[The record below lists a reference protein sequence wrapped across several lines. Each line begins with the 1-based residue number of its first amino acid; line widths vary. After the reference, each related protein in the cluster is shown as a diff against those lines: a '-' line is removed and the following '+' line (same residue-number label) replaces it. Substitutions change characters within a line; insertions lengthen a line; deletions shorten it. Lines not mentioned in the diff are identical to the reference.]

1 MATMEKLMKAF
12 ESLKSFQQQ
21 QGPPTAEELVQRQKK
36 EQATTKKD
44 RVTHC
49 LTICENI
56 VAQSVRT
63 SPEFQKLLGIAMEMF
78 LLCSDDSESDVR
90 MVADECL
97 NKIIKAL
104 MDSNLPRL
112 QLELYKEIKKNGA
125 SRSLRAALWRF
136 AELAHLIRPQKCRPY
151 LVNLLPC
158 LTRITKRQEE
168 TVQETLAAAMP
179 KIMAALGHFANDS
192 EIKVLLK
199 SFVANLKSSSPT
211 IRRTAASSAVSVCQ
225 HSRRTSYF
233 YTWLLNVLLGLL
245 VPVDEEHASHLILGV
260 LLTLR
265 YLMPQLQQ
273 QVNTTSLKGSFGVM
287 RKEADVQP
295 TPEQLLQV
303 YELTLHYTQH
313 WDHNVVTAALELL
326 QQMFRTPPPELLH
339 MLITAGSISHATVF
353 RQDAENRARSGSI
366 LEFIAGGG
374 SSCSPLILRKQ
385 RGKMLSGEEDGLED
399 DPERAEV
406 PTGAFTASVVGADG
420 SSAAQVDIITEQPRS
435 SQHTLQPGDS
445 VDLSASSEQG
455 GGGGGTSASGTPES
469 PNDNEEEML
478 SRSSSG
484 GANVT
489 PETADYTT
497 PENATPEGGPL
508 GEGGTL
514 LGTNDRSLPP
524 SDSSQTTTEGP
535 DSAVTPSD
543 VAELSRTPLP
553 RVIEPSPPSPTST
566 EGPDGTD
573 SDSSVYTA
581 SSSSSSFSFSSSSSF
596 YATSSSSSTSDK
608 VLDGSESQY
617 SGMQIG
623 TLQDEEEEGAPSS
636 SQEEP
641 PEPFLQSALALS
653 KPHLFEGRGHNRQG
667 SDSSVD
673 RFIPKEEP
681 AEPEPD
687 NKPSRIKGPIG
698 HYTDQGMEPLV
709 HCVRL
714 LSASFLLTGQKKGL
728 IPDKEVRVSVKAL
741 AVSCVGAAAALHPE
755 AFFNSLYLEPLDG
768 IPVEEQQYISD
779 VLGLIDHGDPQIR
792 GATAILC
799 GAIMQA
805 ALTKSRYNIHT
816 WLASVQSATGNPL
829 SLVDLVPLLQK
840 TLKDESSVT
849 CKMACYAVRHCIMTV
864 CSSTLSELG
873 LQLVVDLL
881 SLRDSSY
888 WLVRTELLETLAEMD
903 FRLVNFL
910 ERKTETLHTG
920 DHHYTGRL
928 RLQERVLNDVVIF
941 LLGDDDP
948 RVRHVAASAV
958 SRLVSRLFYDCDQGQ
973 VDPVVAIARDQC
985 SVYLQLLMHETLPP
999 SQFTVSTITRTYRGY
1014 SLSNAVSDVTLE
1026 NNLSRVVSA
1035 VSHAFTSSTSRALTF
1050 GCCEALCFLASN
1062 FPVGTWSTGWHCGYV
1077 SSSNNY
1083 FSRSSLNRSR
1093 GRALSLSHS
1102 SSASA
1107 SSNTTSSAPD
1117 TERRTLT
1124 VGMANMVLSLLSS
1137 AWFPLDLSAHQDA
1150 LMLSGNL
1157 LAAVAPKCMRN
1168 PWAGEEEGS
1177 SGNTSSGTNKM
1188 EEPWASLSE
1197 RSLVSMVEQLFSHLL
1212 KILNICAHVLD
1223 DTPPGPAVKAALPS
1237 LSNTP
1242 SLSPIR
1248 RKGKEKEATE
1258 PSTAPMSPKKSNEV
1272 NTGRPGDG
1280 TGSTAVNK
1288 STTFGSFYH
1297 LPPYLKLY
1305 DVLKATHANYKVTL
1319 DLHSSQEKFGSFL
1332 RATLDVL
1339 SQLLE
1344 LATLNDIGK
1353 CVEEILGYLKSCF
1366 SREPTMATVCVQ
1378 QLLKTLFGTN
1388 LSSQYEGVLSGPS
1401 RSQGKALRLGSSSL
1415 RPGLYHYCFMAP
1427 YTHFTQAL
1435 ADASLRNM
1443 VQAEQE
1449 QDTSGW
1455 FDVMQKASNQLR
1467 SNIAN
1472 ATRHRGDKNAIHNHI
1487 RLFEPLVIKALKQ
1500 YTTSTSVALQRQVLD
1515 LLAQLVQLRVNYC
1528 LLDSDQVFI
1537 GFVLKQ
1543 FEYIE
1548 LGQFRDSEAIIPNIF
1563 FFLVLLSY
1571 ERYHSKQII
1580 SIPKI
1585 IQLCDG
1591 IMASGRKAVTHAIPA
1606 LQPIVHDLFV
1616 LRGSNKADAGKELDT
1631 QKEVVVSM
1639 LLRLVQYHQVLEMFI
1654 LVLQQCH
1661 KESED
1666 KWKRLSRQIADVIL
1680 PMIAKQQMHL
1690 DSPEALGVLN
1700 TLFETVAPS
1709 SLRPVDMLLKSMFT
1723 IPATMTSVATVQLW
1737 VSGILAVLRV
1747 LVSQSTEDIVL
1758 SRIHEL
1764 SLSPHLL
1771 SCHTIRRLHQQ
1782 SPSPIGPPTT
1792 DVLGNQEA
1800 NGEAQK
1806 APPEETFA
1814 RFLLQLVGVLLD
1826 DISTRRVK
1834 VDITEQQHTFYCQQ
1848 LGTLL
1853 MCLIHVFKS
1862 GMFRRITAAA
1872 SHLLKCDNSGQ
1883 TDTEAALFY
1892 PLEELNSMVQ
1902 CLITTHPSLVLL
1914 WCQVLLIIN
1923 YTNYSWWAEV
1933 HQTPKRHSLSC
1944 TKLLS
1949 PHSSGEGEEDKPE
1962 SRLAMVNR
1970 EIVRRGA
1977 LILFCDYVCQNLH
1990 DSEHLTWLI
1999 VNHVRDLINLS
2010 HEPPVQDFISA
2021 VHRNS
2026 AASGL
2031 FIQAIQSRCDNLTTP
2046 TMLKKTLQCLEGIH
2060 LSQSG
2065 SLLMLYVDKLLNTP
2079 FRVLARMV
2087 DTLACRRVE
2096 MLLAETLQNSIAQL
2110 PVEEL
2115 DRIQEYLQN
2124 SGLAQRHQRFYSLL
2138 DRFRATVADTS
2149 SPTPPVT
2156 THPLD
2161 GDPPP
2166 APELVIADKE
2176 WYVALVKSQCCL
2188 RGDVS
2193 LLETTE
2199 LLTKLPPDDLFNVM
2213 SCKEFNLSL
2222 LCPCLSMGVQRLARG
2237 QGSLLLETALQVTL
2251 EQLAGVTGSLPVPHK
2266 SFLPPPQPQP
2276 YWEQLG
2282 DVFDEPGFY
2291 TRVLSLCRA
2300 LSQYLLSMSQ
2310 LPSSLHIP
2318 TEKEHL
2324 ITAFTCTATE
2334 VIVWRLLQNQ
2344 LPLSVD
2350 LQWALSCLCLAL
2362 QQPCVWNKL
2371 STPEYSTHTCSL
2383 IYSLRLI
2390 IIAVA
2395 VSPGDQLLYPEKKKK
2410 AKGERDAEED
2420 QVDSAHAGH
2429 MCEWQACEIM
2439 AELVEGLQSIL
2450 SLGHHR
2456 NSSIPAFL
2464 TPTLRNIVISLS
2476 RLPLVNSYTRVPPLV
2491 WKLGWSPQPGGEFS
2505 TTLPEIPVDFLQEKD
2520 VFREFLYR
2528 INTLGWSSR
2537 TQFEETWATL
2547 LGVLVTQPITM
2558 DQEEETQQE
2567 EDLERTQLNVLAV
2580 QAITSLVLSAMTLP
2594 TAGNPA
2600 VSCLE
2605 QQPRNKS
2612 LKALETRFGRK
2623 LAVIRG
2629 EVERE
2634 IQALVS
2640 KRDNVH
2646 TYHPYHAWDPVP
2658 SLSAAS
2664 AGTLISHEK
2673 LLLQINTEREMGN
2686 MDYKLGQVSI
2696 HSVWLGNNIT
2706 PLREEEWGEDEEDE
2720 ADTPAPTSP
2729 PLSPINSR
2737 KHRAGVDIHSCSQFL
2752 LELYSQW
2759 LIPGSPSNRRT
2770 PTILISEV
2778 VRSLLAVSDLFTE
2791 RNQFDMMFSTLMEL
2805 QKLHPPEDE
2814 ILNQYLVPAICKA
2827 AAVLGMDKVIAEPV
2841 CRLLETT
2848 LRSTHLPSRM
2858 GALHGVLYV
2867 LECDLLDDTAKQLI
2881 PTVSEYLLS
2890 NLRAIAH
2897 CVNLHNQQHVLVM
2910 CAVAFY
2916 MMENYPLDVGAE
2928 FMAGVIQLCGVMV
2941 SASEDSTP
2949 SVIYHCVIRGLERL
2963 LLSEQLSRVDGEAL
2977 VKLSVDRVNMP
2988 SPHRA
2993 MAALGLM
3000 LTCMYTAV
3008 LASGSDATGVR
3019 GQVDSS
3025 SAVAEAVGITAGH
3038 VGFSSGK
3045 EKASPASRPAHSD
3058 PQAPDSESIIVAME
3072 RVSVLFDRIRK
3083 GLPSEARVVSR
3094 ILPQF
3099 LDDFFPPQ
3107 DVMNK
3112 VIGEFL
3118 SNQQPYPQFMATVVY
3133 KVFQTLHATGQSSM
3147 VRDWVL
3153 LSLSNFTQRT
3163 PVAMA
3168 MWSLSCFFVSAS
3180 TSQWISALLP
3190 HVISRMGSSEV
3201 VDVNLFCLVAMDFYR
3216 HQIDEELDRRAFQSV
3231 FETVASPGSPYHQ
3244 LLGCLQSIHQDTSL

>member
-21 QGPPTAEELVQRQKK
+21 QGPPTAEELAQRQKK
-36 EQATTKKD
+36 EQAATKKD

-56 VAQSVRT
+56 VAQSLRT

-168 TVQETLAAAMP
+168 TVQETLATAMP
-179 KIMAALGHFANDS
+179 KIMSALGHFANDG

-199 SFVANLKSSSPT
+199 AFVANLKSSSPT
-211 IRRTAASSAVSVCQ
+211 IRRTAASSAVSICQ

-245 VPVDEEHASHLILGV
+245 VPVDDEHPSHLILGV

-265 YLMPQLQQ
+265 YLMPLLQQ
-273 QVNTTSLKGSFGVM
+273 HVNSTSLKGSFGVM

-326 QQMFRTPPPELLH
+326 QQVFRTPPPELLH
-339 MLITAGSISHATVF
+339 MLITAGSIPHATVF
-353 RQDAENRARSGSI
+353 RQDTENRSRSGSI

-374 SSCSPLILRKQ
+374 SSCSPLLLRKQ

-399 DPERAEV
+399 DPERTEV
-406 PTGAFTASVVGADG
+406 TTGAFTASVVGADG

-435 SQHTLQPGDS
+435 SQHALQPGDS

-455 GGGGGTSASGTPES
+455 GGGGGTSTSGTPES

-508 GEGGTL
+508 GESGTL

-543 VAELSRTPLP
+543 VAEL
-553 RVIEPSPPSPTST
+553 
-566 EGPDGTD
+566 
-573 SDSSVYTA
+573 
-581 SSSSSSFSFSSSSSF
+581 
-596 YATSSSSSTSDK
+596 

-623 TLQDEEEEGAPSS
+623 TLQDEEDEGTAPS

-641 PEPFLQSALALS
+641 QEPFLQSALALS
-653 KPHLFEGRGHNRQG
+653 KPHLFDGRGHNRQG

-673 RFIPKEEP
+673 RFIPKDEP

-698 HYTDQGMEPLV
+698 HYTDHSAEPLV

-714 LSASFLLTGQKKGL
+714 LAASFLLTGQKNGL

-741 AVSCVGAAAALHPE
+741 ALSCVGAAAALHPE

-768 IPVEEQQYISD
+768 VPV
-779 VLGLIDHGDPQIR
+779 VV
-792 GATAILC
+792 
-799 GAIMQA
+799 
-805 ALTKSRYNIHT
+805 NIHT

-849 CKMACYAVRHCIMTV
+849 CKMACSAVRHCITTI

-873 LQLVVDLL
+873 LQLVIDLFAL
-881 SLRDSSY
+881 KDCGY
-888 WLVRTELLETLAEMD
+888 WLVRTELLETLAELD

-910 ERKTETLHTG
+910 ERKTETLHKG

-928 RLQERVLNDVVIF
+928 RLQDRVLNDVVIH

-948 RVRHVAASAV
+948 RVRHVAASV
-958 SRLVSRLFYDCDQGQ
+958 VRRLVSRLFYDCDQGQ
-973 VDPVVAIARDQC
+973 VDPVVAIARDQS
-985 SVYLQLLMHETLPP
+985 SVYLQLLMHETQPP

-1014 SLSNAVSDVTLE
+1014 NMSNTISDVTLE
-1026 NNLSRVVSA
+1026 NNLSRVVAA
-1035 VSHAFTSSTSRALTF
+1035 VSHALTSSTSRALTF
-1050 GCCEALCFLASN
+1050 GCCEALCLLASN
-1062 FPVGTWSTGWHCGYV
+1062 FPVGNWSTGWHCGYV
-1077 SSSNNY
+1077 SSNSN
-1083 FSRSSLNRSR
+1083 FSSRSSLNRSR
-1093 GRALSLSHS
+1093 GRTLSLSQP
-1102 SSASA
+1102 SSAPA
-1107 SSNTTSSAPD
+1107 SSTTSSAPD
-1117 TERRTLT
+1117 AERRTLT
-1124 VGMANMVLSLLSS
+1124 VGIANTVLSLLSS

-1150 LMLSGNL
+1150 LLLSGNL
-1157 LAAVAPKCMRN
+1157 IAAVAPKCMRN
-1168 PWAGEEEGS
+1168 PWVGEEEGS
-1177 SGNTSSGTNKM
+1177 SGTSSGGPSKL
-1188 EEPWASLSE
+1188 EEPWAALSE
-1197 RSLVSMVEQLFSHLL
+1197 RSLVVMVEQLFSHLL
-1212 KILNICAHVLD
+1212 KVLNICAHVLD
-1223 DTPPGPAVKAALPS
+1223 DTPPGPAMKATLPS

-1248 RKGKEKEATE
+1248 RKGKEKEVADPSAT
-1258 PSTAPMSPKKSNEV
+1258 PMSPKKGSEA
-1272 NTGRPGDG
+1272 NTGRPTDS
-1280 TGSTAVNK
+1280 TGSTTVNK
-1288 STTFGSFYH
+1288 STTFGNFYH

-1344 LATLNDIGK
+1344 LATLHDIGK

-1378 QLLKTLFGTN
+1378 QLLKTLFGNN
-1388 LSSQYEGVLSGPS
+1388 LASQYEGVLSGPS

-1443 VQAEQE
+1443 VQAEQD

-1467 SNIAN
+1467 SSITN
-1472 ATRHRGDKNAIHNHI
+1472 AARHRGDKNAIHNHI

-1548 LGQFRDSEAIIPNIF
+1548 VGQFRDSEAIIPNIF

-1661 KESED
+1661 KENED

-1723 IPATMTSVATVQLW
+1723 IPATMASVATVQLW

-1758 SRIHEL
+1758 SRVHEL
-1764 SLSPHLL
+1764 ALSPNLL
-1771 SCHTIRRLHQQ
+1771 SCHAIRRLHQH
-1782 SPSPIGPPTT
+1782 SPSPNDPPAADTIYK
-1792 DVLGNQEA
+1792 QET
-1800 NGEAQK
+1800 NGETQK

-1826 DISTRRVK
+1826 DISTRQVK
-1834 VDITEQQHTFYCQQ
+1834 VEITEQQHTFYCQQ

-1872 SHLLKCDNSGQ
+1872 SRLLKGENGQ
-1883 TDTEAALFY
+1883 TVTEANLFY
-1892 PLEELNSMVQ
+1892 PLEGLNSMVQ

-1933 HQTPKRHSLSC
+1933 HQTPRRHSLSS

-1962 SRLAMVNR
+1962 SQLAMVNR

-1977 LILFCDYVCQNLH
+1977 VILFCDYVCQNLH

-1999 VNHVRDLINLS
+1999 VNHVRDLISLS

-2031 FIQAIQSRCDNLTTP
+2031 FIQAIQSRCDNLTT
-2046 TMLKKTLQCLEGIH
+2046 
-2060 LSQSG
+2060 
-2065 SLLMLYVDKLLNTP
+2065 
-2079 FRVLARMV
+2079 
-2087 DTLACRRVE
+2087 
-2096 MLLAETLQNSIAQL
+2096 
-2110 PVEEL
+2110 
-2115 DRIQEYLQN
+2115 
-2124 SGLAQRHQRFYSLL
+2124 
-2138 DRFRATVADTS
+2138 
-2149 SPTPPVT
+2149 
-2156 THPLD
+2156 
-2161 GDPPP
+2161 
-2166 APELVIADKE
+2166 
-2176 WYVALVKSQCCL
+2176 SQCCL

-2193 LLETTE
+2193 LLEMTE
-2199 LLTKLPPDDLFNVM
+2199 LLTKLPPADLFSVM

-2222 LCPCLSMGVQRLARG
+2222 LCPCLSMGMQRLARG

-2251 EQLAGVTGSLPVPHK
+2251 EQLAGVTGSLPAPHQ
-2266 SFLPPPQPQP
+2266 SFLPPSQPQP
-2276 YWEQLG
+2276 YWDQLG
-2282 DVFDEPGFY
+2282 DVYDEPGFY
-2291 TRVLSLCRA
+2291 PRVLSLCRA
-2300 LSQYLLSMSQ
+2300 LSQYLLSVSQ

-2318 TEKEHL
+2318 SDKEHL
-2324 ITAFTCTATE
+2324 ITTFTCTATE
-2334 VIVWRLLQNQ
+2334 VVVWRLLQDR

-2383 IYSLRLI
+2383 IYCLRLI
-2390 IIAVA
+2390 IVAVA
-2395 VSPGDQLLYPEKKKK
+2395 VSPGDQLLHQEKKM
-2410 AKGERDAEED
+2410 AKGEKDDGD
-2420 QVDSAHAGH
+2420 QVDAAHADH
-2429 MCEWQACEIM
+2429 ICEWQACEIM
-2439 AELVEGLQSIL
+2439 AELVEGLPSIL
-2450 SLGHHR
+2450 SLGHRR
-2456 NSSIPAFL
+2456 NSILPTFL

-2491 WKLGWSPQPGGEFS
+2491 WKLGWSPQPGGEFG

-2547 LGVLVTQPITM
+2547 LGVLVTQPITK
-2558 DQEEETQQE
+2558 DQEEDPQQE

-2594 TAGNPA
+2594 TPGNPA

-2686 MDYKLGQVSI
+2686 MEYKLGQVSI

-2759 LIPGSPSNRRT
+2759 LIPSSPSNRRT
-2770 PTILISEV
+2770 PTILVSEV

-2805 QKLHPPEDE
+2805 QKHHPPEDE

-2890 NLRAIAH
+2890 NLKAVAH

-2928 FMAGVIQLCGVMV
+2928 FMAGIIQLCGVMV

-2949 SVIYHCVIRGLERL
+2949 SIIYHCVLRGLERL
-2963 LLSEQLSRVDGEAL
+2963 LLSEQLSRMDGEAL

-3008 LASGSDATGVR
+3008 LTSGSDVTGVR
-3019 GQVDSS
+3019 GQVDS
-3025 SAVAEAVGITAGH
+3025 AVSEAVGVTAGH

-3231 FETVASPGSPYHQ
+3231 FETVASPGSPYYQ
-3244 LLGCLQSIHQDTSL
+3244 LLGCLQSVHQDTSL

>member
-36 EQATTKKD
+36 DQATTKKD

-56 VAQSVRT
+56 VAQSLRT

-112 QLELYKEIKKNGA
+112 QLELYKEIKKNGS
-125 SRSLRAALWRF
+125 SRSLRAAFWRF

-168 TVQETLAAAMP
+168 TVQETLALSMP
-179 KIMAALGHFANDS
+179 KIMAALGHFANDG

-211 IRRTAASSAVSVCQ
+211 IRRTAASCAVSVCQ

-245 VPVDEEHASHLILGV
+245 VPVDEDHLSHLILGV

-265 YLMPQLQQ
+265 YLMPLLQQ
-273 QVNTTSLKGSFGVM
+273 QVNTTSLKGSFGVIK
-287 RKEADVQP
+287 KETDVQP

-313 WDHNVVTAALELL
+313 WDHNVVTASLELL
-326 QQMFRTPPPELLH
+326 QQMLRTPPPDLLH
-339 MLITAGSISHATVF
+339 MLITVGSIPHATVF
-353 RQDAENRARSGSI
+353 RQDSDGRARSGSI
-366 LEFIAGGG
+366 LEFI
-374 SSCSPLILRKQ
+374 
-385 RGKMLSGEEDGLED
+385 GKMLSGEEDGLED
-399 DPERAEV
+399 DPEKTEV
-406 PTGAFTASVVGADG
+406 TTGAFAAAVVGADG
-420 SSAAQVDIITEQPRS
+420 SSEGQVDIITEQPRS

-445 VDLSASSEQG
+445 VDLSTSSEQG
-455 GGGGGTSASGTPES
+455 GAGGGTSPSNTPDTPTE
-469 PNDNEEEML
+469 NEEML
-478 SRSSSG
+478 SQSSSG
-484 GANVT
+484 GANAT

-497 PENATPEGGPL
+497 PEHTTAEGGPL
-508 GEGGTL
+508 NDGESL
-514 LGTNDRSLPP
+514 LSANDCSPPP

-543 VAELSRTPLP
+543 VAEL
-553 RVIEPSPPSPTST
+553 
-566 EGPDGTD
+566 
-573 SDSSVYTA
+573 
-581 SSSSSSFSFSSSSSF
+581 
-596 YATSSSSSTSDK
+596 

-623 TLQDEEEEGAPSS
+623 TLQDEEDEGAAPSS
-636 SQEEP
+636 QDEP
-641 PEPFLQSALALS
+641 PFLPSALALS
-653 KPHLFEGRGHNRQG
+653 KPHLFDVRGHNRQS

-681 AEPEPD
+681 SETEPD
-687 NKPSRIKGPIG
+687 SKPSSINGPIG
-698 HYTDQGMEPLV
+698 HYTDQGSEPLV

-714 LSASFLLTGQKKGL
+714 LAASFLLTGRKNGL

-741 AVSCVGAAAALHPE
+741 AVSCIGAAGALLPE

-768 IPVEEQQYISD
+768 IPAEEHQYVSDMLDLIS
-779 VLGLIDHGDPQIR
+779 HGDPQIR
-792 GATAILC
+792 GATAILS
-799 GAIMQA
+799 ATIIQA
-805 ALTKSRYNIHT
+805 ALTKTRYNIHT

-829 SLVDLVPLLQK
+829 SLVDLVPLLRK

-849 CKMACYAVRHCIMTV
+849 CKMACVAVRHCIVTM

-873 LQLVVDLL
+873 LQLVIDLL
-881 SLRDSSY
+881 ALTDSSY

-910 ERKTETLHTG
+910 ERKTQTLHKG

-928 RLQERVLNDVVIF
+928 RLQERVLNNVVIR

-973 VDPVVAIARDQC
+973 TDPVVAIARDQS
-985 SVYLQLLMHETLPP
+985 SVYLQLLMHEAQPP
-999 SQFTVSTITRTYRGY
+999 SQFTVSTITRTYRGFN
-1014 SLSNAVSDVTLE
+1014 LSNMAADVTLE
-1026 NNLSRVVSA
+1026 NNLSRVVA
-1035 VSHAFTSSTSRALTF
+1035 AISHAFTSSTSRALTF
-1050 GCCEALCFLASN
+1050 GCCEALCLLASK
-1062 FPVGTWSTGWHCGYV
+1062 FPVCTWSTGWHCGYINSTGAV
-1077 SSSNNY
+1077 SSRSN
-1083 FSRSSLNRSR
+1083 LNRSR
-1093 GRALSLSHS
+1093 GRASSLSQPS
-1102 SSASA
+1102 VTPN
-1107 SSNTTSSAPD
+1107 SNTSAPD
-1117 TERRTLT
+1117 VERRTLT
-1124 VGMANMVLSLLSS
+1124 VGMSNMVLSLLSS

-1150 LMLSGNL
+1150 LLLAGNL

-1168 PWAGEEEGS
+1168 PWAGEEDGGNAS
-1177 SGNTSSGTNKM
+1177 SHPSGGPNKM
-1188 EEPWASLSE
+1188 EEPWVAMSE
-1197 RSLVSMVEQLFSHLL
+1197 RSLVTMVDHLFSHLL
-1212 KILNICAHVLD
+1212 RVLNICAHVLD
-1223 DTPPGPAVKAALPS
+1223 DTPPGPAVKATLPS
-1237 LSNTP
+1237 LTNTP

-1248 RKGKEKEATE
+1248 RKGKEKDVTDPIAV
-1258 PSTAPMSPKKSNEV
+1258 PLSPKKSNEINAGRASDSTSGTV
-1272 NTGRPGDG
+1272 VSKSNTL
-1280 TGSTAVNK
+1280 
-1288 STTFGSFYH
+1288 GSFYH

-1319 DLHSSQEKFGSFL
+1319 DLHTSHEKFGGFL
-1332 RATLDVL
+1332 RAALDVL

-1344 LATLNDIGK
+1344 LATLHDISK
-1353 CVEEILGYLKSCF
+1353 SVEEILGYLKSCF

-1388 LSSQYEGVLSGPS
+1388 LASQYDGVLSGPS
-1401 RSQGKALRLGSSSL
+1401 RAQGKVLRLGSSSL

-1455 FDVMQKASNQLR
+1455 FDVMQKATNQLR

-1472 ATRHRGDKNAIHNHI
+1472 ATRHRSDKNAIHNHI

-1548 LGQFRDSEAIIPNIF
+1548 VGQFRDSEAVIPNIF

-1580 SIPKI
+1580 GIPKI

-1661 KESED
+1661 KENED

-1700 TLFETVAPS
+1700 TLFESVAPS
-1709 SLRPVDMLLKSMFT
+1709 SLRPVDMLLKSMFVV
-1723 IPATMTSVATVQLW
+1723 PHTMTSVTTVQLW

-1771 SCHTIRRLHQQ
+1771 CCNTIRRLYQQ
-1782 SPSPIGPPTT
+1782 SPSPNSASPLDII
-1792 DVLGNQEA
+1792 VNQEN
-1800 NGEAQK
+1800 NGDSLK
-1806 APPEETFA
+1806 VLPEETFA
-1814 RFLLQLVGVLLD
+1814 RFLLQMVGVLLD
-1826 DISTRRVK
+1826 EISSKRIK

-1853 MCLIHVFKS
+1853 MCLIHIFKS

-1872 SHLLKCDNSGQ
+1872 SLLLKGDQNDS
-1883 TDTEAALFY
+1883 EASLY
-1892 PLEELNSMVQ
+1892 YHLETLNSMVQ
-1902 CLITTHPSLVLL
+1902 GLITTHPSLVLL
-1914 WCQVLLIIN
+1914 WCQVLLLIN

-1933 HQTPKRHSLSC
+1933 HQTPRRQSRSC

-1949 PHSSGEGEEDKPE
+1949 PQTSGEGDEN
-1962 SRLAMVNR
+1962 SASLFAMINR

-1999 VNHVRDLINLS
+1999 VNHVSDLISLS

-2031 FIQAIQSRCDNLTTP
+2031 FIQAIQSRCDNLTNP

-2115 DRIQEYLQN
+2115 DRIQEYLQISN
-2124 SGLAQRHQRFYSLL
+2124 LAQRHQRFYSLL
-2138 DRFRATVADTS
+2138 DRFRATVAETS
-2149 SPTPPVT
+2149 SPAPPVT
-2156 THPLD
+2156 AHPLD
-2161 GDPPP
+2161 GDPAP
-2166 APELVIADKE
+2166 APELVNADKE
-2176 WYVALVKSQCCL
+2176 WYVTLVKSQCCL

-2199 LLTKLPPDDLFNVM
+2199 LLTKLPAPDLL
-2213 SCKEFNLSL
+2213 SIIRCETFNLSL
-2222 LCPCLSMGVQRLARG
+2222 LYPCMSMGVQRLTRG
-2237 QGSLLLETALQVTL
+2237 QGPLLLETALQVTL
-2251 EQLAGVTGSLPVPHK
+2251 EQLAGVTQSLPAPHR
-2266 SFLPPPQPQP
+2266 SFLPTSEPRS
-2276 YWEQLG
+2276 YWTQLA
-2282 DVFDEPGFY
+2282 DVYDEPTFY
-2291 TRVLSLCRA
+2291 PRVLALCRA
-2300 LSQYLLSMSQ
+2300 LSQYLLCVNQ
-2310 LPSSLHIP
+2310 LPSSLRISSD
-2318 TEKEHL
+2318 KEDL
-2324 ITAFTCTATE
+2324 ITTFACTATE
-2334 VIVWRLLQNQ
+2334 MIVWRLLQDQ

-2350 LQWALSCLCLAL
+2350 LQWALACLCLAL
-2362 QQPCVWNKL
+2362 QQTCIWNKL
-2371 STPEYSTHTCSL
+2371 STADYTTKSCSL
-2383 IYSLRLI
+2383 IYCLHLI

-2395 VSPGDQLLYPEKKKK
+2395 VSPGDQLLLPEKEKKR
-2410 AKGERDAEED
+2410 ARDAEGDE
-2420 QVDSAHAGH
+2420 VDSVEAKYE
-2429 MCEWQACEIM
+2429 CEWKACKIM
-2439 AELVEGLQSIL
+2439 AELVEGLQNIL
-2450 SLGHHR
+2450 SLGHHQ
-2456 NSSIPAFL
+2456 NSAIPAFL
-2464 TPTLRNIVISLS
+2464 TPTLRNIVISIA
-2476 RLPLVNSYTRVPPLV
+2476 RLPLVNSFTRVPPLV
-2491 WKLGWSPQPGGEFS
+2491 WKLGWSPHPAGEFG
-2505 TTLPEIPVDFLQEKD
+2505 TTLPEIPMDFLQEKD

-2528 INTLGWSSR
+2528 INILGWSSR

-2558 DQEEETQQE
+2558 DQEEDTQQE

-2580 QAITSLVLSAMTLP
+2580 QAITSLVLGAMMLP

-2640 KRDNVH
+2640 KRDNIH
-2646 TYHPYHAWDPVP
+2646 THHPYHAWDPVP

-2664 AGTLISHEK
+2664 AAGMLISHEK

-2759 LIPGSPSNRRT
+2759 LIPSSSSNRKT
-2770 PTILISEV
+2770 PTILVSEV

-2791 RNQFDMMFSTLMEL
+2791 RNQFDMMFATLMEL

-2881 PTVSEYLLS
+2881 PTISEYLLS

-2916 MMENYPLDVGAE
+2916 MMENYPLDVGSE
-2928 FMAGVIQLCGVMV
+2928 FMAAVIQVCGVMV

-2949 SVIYHCVIRGLERL
+2949 SVIYHCVLRGLERL

-3008 LASGSDATGVR
+3008 LPSGSGVTRVR
-3019 GQVDSS
+3019 GQVDSGS
-3025 SAVAEAVGITAGH
+3025 TVAEAVGVTAGH

-3045 EKASPASRPAHSD
+3045 EKASPTGHPTHSD
-3058 PQAPDSESIIVAME
+3058 LQAPDSESIIVAME

-3231 FETVASPGSPYHQ
+3231 FETVATPGSPYHQ
-3244 LLGCLQSIHQDTSL
+3244 LLGSLQSIHQDTTL

>member
-56 VAQSVRT
+56 VAQSLRT

-158 LTRITKRQEE
+158 LARITKRQEE

-179 KIMAALGHFANDS
+179 KIMAALGHFANDG

-225 HSRRTSYF
+225 HSRRATYF

-245 VPVDEEHASHLILGV
+245 VPVDEEHLSHLILGV

-265 YLMPQLQQ
+265 YLMPLLQQ

-339 MLITAGSISHATVF
+339 MLITAGSILHGTVF
-353 RQDAENRARSGSI
+353 RQDIESRARSSSI
-366 LEFIAGGG
+366 LE
-374 SSCSPLILRKQ
+374 LI
-385 RGKMLSGEEDGLED
+385 GKMLSGEEDGLD
-399 DPERAEV
+399 DDAERTEV
-406 PTGAFTASVVGADG
+406 TTGVFTAAVAGADG

-435 SQHTLQPGDS
+435 SQHTLQAGES

-455 GGGGGTSASGTPES
+455 GGGTSASDTPES

-484 GANVT
+484 GANIT

-497 PENATPEGGPL
+497 PETEGGPL

-514 LGTNDRSLPP
+514 LGTNDGSLPP

-543 VAELSRTPLP
+543 VAEL
-553 RVIEPSPPSPTST
+553 
-566 EGPDGTD
+566 
-573 SDSSVYTA
+573 
-581 SSSSSSFSFSSSSSF
+581 
-596 YATSSSSSTSDK
+596 

-623 TLQDEEEEGAPSS
+623 TLQDEEDEGAAPS

-641 PEPFLQSALALS
+641 SEPILQSALALS

-673 RFIPKEEP
+673 RFIPKDEP
-681 AEPEPD
+681 AEPQPD

-698 HYTDQGMEPLV
+698 HYTDQGVEPLV

-714 LSASFLLTGQKKGL
+714 LAASFLLTGQKNGL
-728 IPDKEVRVSVKAL
+728 TPDKEVRVSVKAL

-768 IPVEEQQYISD
+768 VPVEEQQYISD
-779 VLGLIDHGDPQIR
+779 MLGLIDHGDPQIR

-799 GAIMQA
+799 AAIIQA
-805 ALTKSRYNIHT
+805 ALTKTRYNIHT

-849 CKMACYAVRHCIMTV
+849 CKMACSAVRHCLMTV

-873 LQLVVDLL
+873 LQLVINLL
-881 SLRDSSY
+881 ALRDSSY

-910 ERKTETLHTG
+910 ERKTETLHKG

-928 RLQERVLNDVVIF
+928 RLQERVLNDVVIR

-973 VDPVVAIARDQC
+973 GDPVVAIARDQS
-985 SVYLQLLMHETLPP
+985 SVYLQLLMHETQPP
-999 SQFTVSTITRTYRGY
+999 SQFTVSTITRTYRGFN
-1014 SLSNAVSDVTLE
+1014 LSNNVSDVTIE
-1026 NNLSRVVSA
+1026 NNLSRVVTA
-1035 VSHAFTSSTSRALTF
+1035 VSHAFTSSSSRALTF
-1050 GCCEALCFLASN
+1050 GCCEALCLLALN
-1062 FPVGTWSTGWHCGYV
+1062 FPVCTWSTGWHCGYV
-1077 SSSNNY
+1077 SSSSS
-1083 FSRSSLNRSR
+1083 FSSRSSLSRSR
-1093 GRALSLSHS
+1093 GRALSVSQP

-1107 SSNTTSSAPD
+1107 SSTTSSSAPD
-1117 TERRTLT
+1117 NERRTLT

-1137 AWFPLDLSAHQDA
+1137 AWFPLDLSSHQDA
-1150 LMLSGNL
+1150 LLLSGNL

-1177 SGNTSSGTNKM
+1177 SGGTNPNPSKM
-1188 EEPWASLSE
+1188 EEPWAGLSE
-1197 RSLVSMVEQLFSHLL
+1197 RSLVAMVEQLFSHLL

-1223 DTPPGPAVKAALPS
+1223 DTPPGPAVKATLPS

-1248 RKGKEKEATE
+1248 RKGKEKDAAE
-1258 PSTAPMSPKKSNEV
+1258 PSAAPMSPKKSNEV
-1272 NTGRPGDG
+1272 NTGRPADG
-1280 TGSTAVNK
+1280 TGSTAINK
-1288 STTFGSFYH
+1288 STTFGNFYH

-1319 DLHSSQEKFGSFL
+1319 DLHSSQEKFGGFL

-1344 LATLNDIGK
+1344 LATLHDISK

-1388 LSSQYEGVLSGPS
+1388 LASQCEGIFSGPS

-1467 SNIAN
+1467 YNIAN

-1548 LGQFRDSEAIIPNIF
+1548 VGQFRDSEAIIPNIF

-1661 KESED
+1661 KENED

-1723 IPATMTSVATVQLW
+1723 TPGTMASVGTVQLW

-1758 SRIHEL
+1758 SRVHEL
-1764 SLSPHLL
+1764 SLTPHLL

-1782 SPSPIGPPTT
+1782 NLSPSDPPAA
-1792 DVLGNQEA
+1792 DALVNQEPI
-1800 NGEAQK
+1800 GEAQK

-1826 DISTRRVK
+1826 DISSRQVK

-1872 SHLLKCDNSGQ
+1872 SRLLKGEGGGGQ
-1883 TDTEAALFY
+1883 TGTEAALFY
-1892 PLEELNSMVQ
+1892 PLEGLNSMVQ

-1914 WCQVLLIIN
+1914 WCQVLLIID
-1923 YTNYSWWAEV
+1923 YTNYSWWTEV
-1933 HQTPKRHSLSC
+1933 HQTPRGHSLSC

-1962 SRLAMVNR
+1962 ARLAMVNR

-1999 VNHVRDLINLS
+1999 VNHVRDLISLS

-2031 FIQAIQSRCDNLTTP
+2031 FIQAIHSRCDNLSTP

-2065 SLLMLYVDKLLNTP
+2065 SLLMLYVDKLLSTP

-2096 MLLAETLQNSIAQL
+2096 MLLAETLQNSVAQL

-2115 DRIQEYLQN
+2115 DRIQEYLQT

-2138 DRFRATVADTS
+2138 DRFRATVAGTS

-2156 THPLD
+2156 SHPLD

-2166 APELVIADKE
+2166 APELVSADKE

-2188 RGDVS
+2188 HGDVS

-2199 LLTKLPPDDLFNVM
+2199 LLTKLPPTDLFDIM

-2222 LCPCLSMGVQRLARG
+2222 LCPCLSMGMQRLARG

-2251 EQLAGVTGSLPVPHK
+2251 ERLAGVTGSLPVPHQ
-2266 SFLPPPQPQP
+2266 SFLPPAQSQP
-2276 YWEQLG
+2276 YWTQLAA
-2282 DVFDEPGFY
+2282 VYDEPGFY
-2291 TRVLSLCRA
+2291 PRVLSLCRA
-2300 LSQYLLSMSQ
+2300 LSQYLLSVSQ
-2310 LPSSLHIP
+2310 LPSSLHISSD
-2318 TEKEHL
+2318 KEHL
-2324 ITAFTCTATE
+2324 ITTFTCTAAE
-2334 VIVWRLLQNQ
+2334 VVAWHLLQNQ

-2371 STPEYSTHTCSL
+2371 STSEYATHTCSL
-2383 IYSLRLI
+2383 IYCLHLI
-2390 IIAVA
+2390 IVAVA
-2395 VSPGDQLLYPEKKKK
+2395 VSPGDQLLHPEKKKTK
-2410 AKGERDAEED
+2410 AEREAEED
-2420 QVDSAHAGH
+2420 EVDSAHANH
-2429 MCEWQACEIM
+2429 MCEWRACEIM

-2450 SLGHHR
+2450 ALGHHR
-2456 NSSIPAFL
+2456 NSAFPAFL

-2491 WKLGWSPQPGGEFS
+2491 WKLGWSPQPGGEYG

-2646 TYHPYHAWDPVP
+2646 THHPYHAWDPVP

-2664 AGTLISHEK
+2664 AAGTLISHEK
-2673 LLLQINTEREMGN
+2673 LLLQINTERELGN

-2729 PLSPINSR
+2729 PVSPINSR

-2759 LIPGSPSNRRT
+2759 LIPGSPSNRKT
-2770 PTILISEV
+2770 PTILVSEV

-2814 ILNQYLVPAICKA
+2814 ILNQYLAPAICKA
-2827 AAVLGMDKVIAEPV
+2827 AAVLGMDKAIAEPV

-2928 FMAGVIQLCGVMV
+2928 FMAGIIQLCGVMV

-2949 SVIYHCVIRGLERL
+2949 SVIYHCVLRGLERL

-3008 LASGSDATGVR
+3008 LASGSDVTGVR
-3019 GQVDSS
+3019 GQVDSG
-3025 SAVAEAVGITAGH
+3025 VAEAVGVTAGH

-3118 SNQQPYPQFMATVVY
+3118 SNQQPYPQFMAAVVY

-3231 FETVASPGSPYHQ
+3231 FETVASPGSPYYQ
-3244 LLGCLQSIHQDTSL
+3244 LLGCLQSIHQDKSL

>member
-56 VAQSVRT
+56 VAHSLRT
-63 SPEFQKLLGIAMEMF
+63 SPEFQKLMGIAMEMF
-78 LLCSDDSESDVR
+78 LLCTDDSESDVR

-158 LTRITKRQEE
+158 LTRIAKRQEE

-179 KIMAALGHFANDS
+179 KIMVALGHFANDG

-211 IRRTAASSAVSVCQ
+211 IRRTAASSAVTVCQ

-245 VPVDEEHASHLILGV
+245 VPVDEEHPSHLILGV

-265 YLMPQLQQ
+265 YLMPLLQQ
-273 QVNTTSLKGSFGVM
+273 QVNTSSLKGSFGVM

-326 QQMFRTPPPELLH
+326 QQVFRTPPPELLH
-339 MLITAGSISHATVF
+339 MLITAGSISYPTVF
-353 RQDAENRARSGSI
+353 RQDTESRARSGSI
-366 LEFIAGGG
+366 LELIAGGG
-374 SSCSPLILRKQ
+374 SSCSPLLLRKQ
-385 RGKMLSGEEDGLED
+385 RGKILSGEEDGLED
-399 DPERAEV
+399 DPERTEV
-406 PTGAFTASVVGADG
+406 TAGAFTASVVGADG

-445 VDLSASSEQG
+445 VDLSASSDQG
-455 GGGGGTSASGTPES
+455 GGGGGTSASDTPES

-484 GANVT
+484 GANIT
-489 PETADYTT
+489 PETAEYTT

-543 VAELSRTPLP
+543 VAEL
-553 RVIEPSPPSPTST
+553 
-566 EGPDGTD
+566 
-573 SDSSVYTA
+573 
-581 SSSSSSFSFSSSSSF
+581 
-596 YATSSSSSTSDK
+596 

-623 TLQDEEEEGAPSS
+623 TLQDEEDEGTAPP
-636 SQEEP
+636 SQDEP

-653 KPHLFEGRGHNRQG
+653 KPHLFDGRGHNRQG

-673 RFIPKEEP
+673 RFIPKDEP
-681 AEPEPD
+681 TDPEPD
-687 NKPSRIKGPIG
+687 NRQSRIKGPIG
-698 HYTDQGMEPLV
+698 HYTDQGSEPLV

-714 LSASFLLTGQKKGL
+714 LAASFLLTGQKKGL

-768 IPVEEQQYISD
+768 ISAEEQQYISD

-792 GATAILC
+792 GTTAILC
-799 GAIMQA
+799 AAIIQA
-805 ALTKSRYNIHT
+805 ALTKSHYNIHS
-816 WLASVQSATGNPL
+816 WLASVQSSTGNPV
-829 SLVDLVPLLQK
+829 SLVDLVPLLQRA
-840 TLKDESSVT
+840 LKDESSVT
-849 CKMACYAVRHCIMTV
+849 CKMACSAVRHCIMTV

-873 LQLVVDLL
+873 LQLVIDLL
-881 SLRDSSY
+881 PLKDSSY

-903 FRLVNFL
+903 FRLVHFL
-910 ERKTETLHTG
+910 ERKTEMLHKG

-928 RLQERVLNDVVIF
+928 RLQDRILNDVVIR

-948 RVRHVAASAV
+948 RVRHIAASAV
-958 SRLVSRLFYDCDQGQ
+958 SRLVPRLFYDCDQGQ
-973 VDPVVAIARDQC
+973 VDPVVAIARDQS
-985 SVYLQLLMHETLPP
+985 SVYLQLLMHETQPP
-999 SQFTVSTITRTYRGY
+999 SQLTVSTITRTYRGY
-1014 SLSNAVSDVTLE
+1014 NLSNTVPDVTLE
-1026 NNLSRVVSA
+1026 NNLSRVVTA

-1050 GCCEALCFLASN
+1050 GCSEALCLLASN
-1062 FPVGTWSTGWHCGYV
+1062 FPVCTWSTGWHCGYI
-1077 SSSNNY
+1077 SSSCN
-1083 FSRSSLNRSR
+1083 FSSRSSLNRTR
-1093 GRALSLSHS
+1093 GRALSLSQPT
-1102 SSASA
+1102 SAPG
-1107 SSNTTSSAPD
+1107 SSNTSSQLD
-1117 TERRTLT
+1117 SERRTLT

-1150 LMLSGNL
+1150 LLFAGNL

-1168 PWAGEEEGS
+1168 PWSGDEEGS
-1177 SGNTSSGTNKM
+1177 SGSTNTSGGPNKM
-1188 EEPWASLSE
+1188 EEPWAALSE
-1197 RSLVSMVEQLFSHLL
+1197 RSLVAMVEQLFSHLL
-1212 KILNICAHVLD
+1212 KLLNICAHVLD
-1223 DTPPGPAVKAALPS
+1223 DTPPGPAVKATLPS

-1248 RKGKEKEATE
+1248 RKGKEKEVAD
-1258 PSTAPMSPKKSNEV
+1258 PIAAPMSPKKSIEV
-1272 NTGRPGDG
+1272 NTGRPMDS
-1280 TGSTAVNK
+1280 TGSAAVNK
-1288 STTFGSFYH
+1288 STTLGNFYH
-1297 LPPYLKLY
+1297 LPTYLKLY
-1305 DVLKATHANYKVTL
+1305 DVLKATHANYKVSV

-1332 RATLDVL
+1332 RSTLDVL

-1344 LATLNDIGK
+1344 LATLHDISK

-1366 SREPTMATVCVQ
+1366 TREPTMATVCVQ

-1388 LSSQYEGVLSGPS
+1388 LASQYEGVLSGPS

-1443 VQAEQE
+1443 VQTDHE

-1472 ATRHRGDKNAIHNHI
+1472 ATRNRGDKNAIHNHI

-1548 LGQFRDSEAIIPNIF
+1548 VGQFRDSEAIIPNIF

-1661 KESED
+1661 KENED

-1723 IPATMTSVATVQLW
+1723 VPVTMASVATVQLW

-1764 SLSPHLL
+1764 SLTPHLL

-1782 SPSPIGPPTT
+1782 SPTPSDPPTT
-1792 DVLGNQEA
+1792 DTLGNQET

-1826 DISTRRVK
+1826 DISSREIK

-1872 SHLLKCDNSGQ
+1872 SRLLKAENGSGQ
-1883 TDTEAALFY
+1883 TAAEASLFY
-1892 PLEELNSMVQ
+1892 PLEGLNSMVQ

-1923 YTNYSWWAEV
+1923 YTNYSWWAEAQ
-1933 HQTPKRHSLSC
+1933 QTPRGHSLSC

-1962 SRLAMVNR
+1962 ARSAMVNR

-1999 VNHVRDLINLS
+1999 VNHVSDLISLS

-2031 FIQAIQSRCDNLTTP
+2031 FIQAIQSRCDNLATQP

-2065 SLLMLYVDKLLNTP
+2065 SLMMLYVDKLLNTP

-2096 MLLAETLQNSIAQL
+2096 MLLAETLQNSVAQL

-2115 DRIQEYLQN
+2115 DRIQEYLQT

-2199 LLTKLPPDDLFNVM
+2199 LLTKLPAADLLNVM
-2213 SCKEFNLSL
+2213 SCKDFNLSL
-2222 LCPCLSMGVQRLARG
+2222 LCPCLSMGIQRLARG

-2251 EQLAGVTGSLPVPHK
+2251 EQLAAVTGSLPAPHQ
-2266 SFLPPPQPQP
+2266 SFLPPSQPQL
-2276 YWEQLG
+2276 YWNQLA
-2282 DVFDEPGFY
+2282 VIYDEPGFY
-2291 TRVLSLCRA
+2291 PRVVSLCRA
-2300 LSQYLLSMSQ
+2300 LSQYLLSVSQ

-2318 TEKEHL
+2318 SDKEHL
-2324 ITAFTCTATE
+2324 ITTFTCTATE
-2334 VIVWRLLQNQ
+2334 VVAWRLLQDQ

-2362 QQPCVWNKL
+2362 QQSCVWNKL
-2371 STPEYSTHTCSL
+2371 STTEYSTHTCSL
-2383 IYSLRLI
+2383 IYCLRQI
-2390 IIAVA
+2390 IVSVA
-2395 VSPGDQLLYPEKKKK
+2395 VSPGDQLLHPEKKKTK
-2410 AKGERDAEED
+2410 AERDAEGD
-2420 QVDSAHAGH
+2420 QVDSVHADH
-2429 MCEWQACEIM
+2429 MCEWKACEIM
-2439 AELVEGLQSIL
+2439 AELVEGLQNVL
-2450 SLGHHR
+2450 ALGHHR
-2456 NSSIPAFL
+2456 NSIFPAFL
-2464 TPTLRNIVISLS
+2464 TEMLRNIIISLS

-2491 WKLGWSPQPGGEFS
+2491 WKLGWSPQPGGEFT

-2646 TYHPYHAWDPVP
+2646 THHPYHAWDPVP

-2720 ADTPAPTSP
+2720 ADTPAPASP

-2827 AAVLGMDKVIAEPV
+2827 AAVLGMDKAIAEPV

-2881 PTVSEYLLS
+2881 PTISEYLLS

-2916 MMENYPLDVGAE
+2916 MMENYPLDVGPE

-2949 SVIYHCVIRGLERL
+2949 SIIYHCVLRGLERL

-3008 LASGSDATGVR
+3008 LASGSDMTGVR

-3025 SAVAEAVGITAGH
+3025 SAVAEAVGVTAGH

-3045 EKASPASRPAHSD
+3045 EKASPASRPPHSD

-3099 LDDFFPPQ
+3099 LDDFFQPQ

-3201 VDVNLFCLVAMDFYR
+3201 VDTNLFCLVALDFYR

-3231 FETVASPGSPYHQ
+3231 FETVASPGSPYYQ

>member
-56 VAQSVRT
+56 VAQSLRT

-78 LLCSDDSESDVR
+78 LLCTDDSESDVR

-168 TVQETLAAAMP
+168 MVQETLAAAMP
-179 KIMAALGHFANDS
+179 KIMVALGHFANDG

-199 SFVANLKSSSPT
+199 AFVANLNSSSPT

-225 HSRRTSYF
+225 HSRCTSYF

-245 VPVDEEHASHLILGV
+245 VPVDEEHPSHLILGV

-265 YLMPQLQQ
+265 YLMPLLQQ
-273 QVNTTSLKGSFGVM
+273 QVKNTSLKGSFGVM
-287 RKEADVQP
+287 RKEADIQP

-303 YELTLHYTQH
+303 YELTLHCTQH

-339 MLITAGSISHATVF
+339 ILISAGSIPHATVF
-353 RQDAENRARSGSI
+353 RQDTESRARSSSI
-366 LEFIAGGG
+366 LE
-374 SSCSPLILRKQ
+374 LI
-385 RGKMLSGEEDGLED
+385 GKMLSGEEDGLED
-399 DPERAEV
+399 DPEKTDV
-406 PTGAFTASVVGADG
+406 TTGAFTASVVGADT
-420 SSAAQVDIITEQPRS
+420 SSTAQVDIITEQPRS

-455 GGGGGTSASGTPES
+455 GGGGGTSASDTPES

-484 GANVT
+484 GANIT

-535 DSAVTPSD
+535 DSAITPSD
-543 VAELSRTPLP
+543 VAEL
-553 RVIEPSPPSPTST
+553 
-566 EGPDGTD
+566 
-573 SDSSVYTA
+573 
-581 SSSSSSFSFSSSSSF
+581 
-596 YATSSSSSTSDK
+596 

-623 TLQDEEEEGAPSS
+623 TLQDEEDDGAAPS
-636 SQEEP
+636 SQEERQEP
-641 PEPFLQSALALS
+641 PFLQSALALS
-653 KPHLFEGRGHNRQG
+653 KPHLFDGRGHNRQG
-667 SDSSVD
+667 SDGSVD
-673 RFIPKEEP
+673 RFIPKDEP
-681 AEPEPD
+681 AEPD

-698 HYTDQGMEPLV
+698 HYTDQGVEPLV

-714 LSASFLLTGQKKGL
+714 LAASFLLTGQKNGL

-768 IPVEEQQYISD
+768 IPAEEQQYISD

-799 GAIMQA
+799 GAIIQA
-805 ALTKSRYNIHT
+805 ALTKTRYNIHT
-816 WLASVQSATGNPL
+816 WLAGVSSATGNPL
-829 SLVDLVPLLQK
+829 SLVDLMPLLHK
-840 TLKDESSVT
+840 SLKDESSVT
-849 CKMACYAVRHCIMTV
+849 CKMGCSAVRHCLMTV
-864 CSSTLSELG
+864 CSSTISELG
-873 LQLVVDLL
+873 LQLAIDLL
-881 SLRDSSY
+881 SLKDSSY

-903 FRLVNFL
+903 FRLVSFL
-910 ERKTETLHTG
+910 ERKTESLHKG
-920 DHHYTGRL
+920 DHHYTGQL
-928 RLQERVLNDVVIF
+928 RLQDRVLKDVFIH

-948 RVRHVAASAV
+948 RVRHVAASAI
-958 SRLVSRLFYDCDQGQ
+958 SRLVLKLFYDCDQGQ
-973 VDPVVAIARDQC
+973 VDPVVAIARDQS
-985 SVYLQLLMHETLPP
+985 SVYLQLLMHETQPP

-1014 SLSNAVSDVTLE
+1014 NLSSAMSDVTLE
-1026 NNLSRVVSA
+1026 NNLSRVVGA
-1035 VSHAFTSSTSRALTF
+1035 IAHALTSSTSRALTF
-1050 GCCEALCFLASN
+1050 GCCEALCLLTSK
-1062 FPVGTWSTGWHCGYV
+1062 FPVCTWSTGWLCGYV
-1077 SSSNNY
+1077 SSSSN
-1083 FSRSSLNRSR
+1083 FSSRSSLNRSR
-1093 GRALSLSHS
+1093 GRALSLSQSISASGSSTNS
-1102 SSASA
+1102 SS
-1107 SSNTTSSAPD
+1107 TPD
-1117 TERRTLT
+1117 AERRSLT

-1150 LMLSGNL
+1150 LLLSSNL
-1157 LAAVAPKCMRN
+1157 LAAVAPKCLRN
-1168 PWAGEEEGS
+1168 PWAGEEDGS
-1177 SGNTSSGTNKM
+1177 SGSTNTSGGPNKM
-1188 EEPWASLSE
+1188 EEPWAALSE
-1197 RSLVSMVEQLFSHLL
+1197 HALVAMVEQLFSHLL
-1212 KILNICAHVLD
+1212 KVLNICAHVLD
-1223 DTPPGPAVKAALPS
+1223 DTPPGPAVKASLPS

-1248 RKGKEKEATE
+1248 RKGKDKDAAESSA
-1258 PSTAPMSPKKSNEV
+1258 APMSPKKSNEL
-1272 NTGRPGDG
+1272 NTGRPADG
-1280 TGSTAVNK
+1280 TSSTSINK
-1288 STTFGSFYH
+1288 STTIGSFYH

-1319 DLHSSQEKFGSFL
+1319 DLHSSQEKFGGFL

-1344 LATLNDIGK
+1344 LATLHDISK

-1388 LSSQYEGVLSGPS
+1388 LASQYEGVLSGPS

-1443 VQAEQE
+1443 VQTDQE
-1449 QDTSGW
+1449 QDMSGPYLSTRW
-1455 FDVMQKASNQLR
+1455 FDVMQKASIQMK

-1472 ATRHRGDKNAIHNHI
+1472 ATRNRGDKNAIHNHI

-1548 LGQFRDSEAIIPNIF
+1548 VGQFRDSEAIIPNIF

-1661 KESED
+1661 KENED
-1666 KWKRLSRQIADVIL
+1666 KWKRLSRQIADVML

-1723 IPATMTSVATVQLW
+1723 IPATMASVATVQLW

-1747 LVSQSTEDIVL
+1747 LVSQSTEDIVM
-1758 SRIHEL
+1758 SRVHEL

-1771 SCHTIRRLHQQ
+1771 SCPTVRRLHRQRS
-1782 SPSPIGPPTT
+1782 SPNDPPVA
-1792 DVLGNQEA
+1792 DLFSNPDSSAED
-1800 NGEAQK
+1800 QK
-1806 APPEETFA
+1806 GPPEETFA
-1814 RFLLQLVGVLLD
+1814 RFLLQLVGILLD
-1826 DISTRRVK
+1826 HISSRQVK
-1834 VDITEQQHTFYCQQ
+1834 VDLTEQQHTFYCQQ

-1853 MCLIHVFKS
+1853 MCLIHIFKS

-1872 SHLLKCDNSGQ
+1872 SRLLKGESGTGQ
-1883 TDTEAALFY
+1883 TGPDADLFY
-1892 PLEELNSMVQ
+1892 PLEGLNSMVQ
-1902 CLITTHPSLVLL
+1902 SLITTHPSLVLL

-1933 HQTPKRHSLSC
+1933 HQTPRRNSLSC

-1949 PHSSGEGEEDKPE
+1949 PHSSGEGEEDKTE
-1962 SRLAMVNR
+1962 SQLAMVNR

-1999 VNHVRDLINLS
+1999 VNHVRDLISLC

-2115 DRIQEYLQN
+2115 NRIQEYLQS

-2138 DRFRATVADTS
+2138 DRFRATVADTT

-2156 THPLD
+2156 PHPLD

-2176 WYVALVKSQCCL
+2176 WYVTLVKSQCCL
-2188 RGDVS
+2188 CGDVC

-2199 LLTKLPPDDLFNVM
+2199 LLTKLPPTDLLNIM
-2213 SCKEFNLSL
+2213 RCKEFNLSL
-2222 LCPCLSMGVQRLARG
+2222 LCPCLSMGVQRIARN

-2251 EQLAGVTGSLPVPHK
+2251 EQIAGVTGSLPLPHQ
-2266 SFLPPPQPQP
+2266 SFLPPAHPQP
-2276 YWEQLG
+2276 YWEQLA
-2282 DVFDEPGFY
+2282 DVYDEPGFY
-2291 TRVLSLCRA
+2291 PKVLSLCRA
-2300 LSQYLLSMSQ
+2300 LSQYLLSVSQ
-2310 LPSSLHIP
+2310 LPSSFHIP
-2318 TEKEHL
+2318 PDKEHL

-2334 VIVWRLLQNQ
+2334 VVVWRLLQDH

-2371 STPEYSTHTCSL
+2371 STQEYTTHTCSL
-2383 IYSLRLI
+2383 IYCLRLI
-2390 IIAVA
+2390 IAAVA
-2395 VSPGDQLLYPEKKKK
+2395 VSPGDQLLHPEKKKRK
-2410 AKGERDAEED
+2410 AESDADGDE
-2420 QVDSAHAGH
+2420 VDFHANY

-2456 NSSIPAFL
+2456 NSIFPAFL
-2464 TPTLRNIVISLS
+2464 TSPLRNIVISLS

-2491 WKLGWSPQPGGEFS
+2491 WKLGWSPQPGGEFC

-2612 LKALETRFGRK
+2612 LKALETWFGRK

-2646 TYHPYHAWDPVP
+2646 THHPYHAWDPVP

-2664 AGTLISHEK
+2664 AAGTLISHEK

-2720 ADTPAPTSP
+2720 ADNQAPTSP
-2729 PLSPINSR
+2729 PVSPINSR

-2759 LIPGSPSNRRT
+2759 LIPGSSINRRT

-2791 RNQFDMMFSTLMEL
+2791 RNQFDMMFSTLMDL

-2827 AAVLGMDKVIAEPV
+2827 AAVLGMDKAIAEPV

-2916 MMENYPLDVGAE
+2916 MMENYPLDVGAD

-2941 SASEDSTP
+2941 SASEDCTP
-2949 SVIYHCVIRGLERL
+2949 SIIYHCVLRGLERL

-3008 LASGSDATGVR
+3008 LASGSDVTGVR
-3019 GQVDSS
+3019 GQVDSGTA
-3025 SAVAEAVGITAGH
+3025 AVEAAGVTAGH
-3038 VGFSSGK
+3038 VAFSSGK
-3045 EKASPASRPAHSD
+3045 EKASPAGRPAHPD

-3072 RVSVLFDRIRK
+3072 RISVLFDRIRK

-3099 LDDFFPPQ
+3099 LEDFFPPQ

-3231 FETVASPGSPYHQ
+3231 FETVASPGSPYYK
-3244 LLGCLQSIHQDTSL
+3244 LLGCLRSIHQDTSL

>member
-21 QGPPTAEELVQRQKK
+21 QGPLSAEELVQKQKK
-36 EQATTKKD
+36 DLATTKKD

-56 VAQSVRT
+56 VAQSLRT

-78 LLCSDDSESDVR
+78 LLCSDDKESDVR

-112 QLELYKEIKKNGA
+112 QLELYKEIKKNAA

-136 AELAHLIRPQKCRPY
+136 AELAHLVRPQKCRPY

-168 TVQETLAAAMP
+168 TVQETLSSSIP
-179 KIMAALGHFANDS
+179 KIMSALGHFANDG
-192 EIKVLLK
+192 EIKMLLK
-199 SFVANLKSSSPT
+199 AFVANLKSSSPT

-225 HSRRTSYF
+225 HSRRTHYF
-233 YTWLLNVLLGLL
+233 YTWLLNVLLGLV
-245 VPVDEEHASHLILGV
+245 VPVDEEHSSHLILGV

-265 YLMPQLQQ
+265 YLMPLLQQ
-273 QVNTTSLKGSFGVM
+273 QTPNSSLKGSFGLV
-287 RKEADVQP
+287 RKEADVTP
-295 TPEQLLQV
+295 APEQLIQV

-313 WDHNVVTAALELL
+313 WDHNVVTASLELL
-326 QQMFRTPPPELLH
+326 QQVFRTPPPELLNA
-339 MLITAGSISHATVF
+339 LITRGKIAHTGVF
-353 RQDAENRARSGSI
+353 REETECRTRSGSI
-366 LEFIAGGG
+366 LELIAGG
-374 SSCSPLILRKQ
+374 STCSPLLLRKQ
-385 RGKMLSGEEDGLED
+385 KGKLLSSGEEEGLED

-406 PTGAFTASVVGADG
+406 TTGSFTASVGGD
-420 SSAAQVDIITEQPRS
+420 SSSEAPSSSGVSSLGTSDIITEQPRS

-445 VDLSASSEQG
+445 VDLSASEQG
-455 GGGGGTSASGTPES
+455 VGPDTP
-469 PNDNEEEML
+469 DEEDEEDML

-484 GANVT
+484 GAGVVST
-489 PETADYTT
+489 SGDLIADG
-497 PENATPEGGPL
+497 NQMSVGAV
-508 GEGGTL
+508 
-514 LGTNDRSLPP
+514 SSSPP

-543 VAELSRTPLP
+543 CAEL
-553 RVIEPSPPSPTST
+553 
-566 EGPDGTD
+566 
-573 SDSSVYTA
+573 
-581 SSSSSSFSFSSSSSF
+581 
-596 YATSSSSSTSDK
+596 

-623 TLQDEEEEGAPSS
+623 TLQDEEEEGAAP
-636 SQEEP
+636 QPDKP
-641 PEPFLQSALALS
+641 PEPFSQSALALS
-653 KPHLFEGRGHNRQG
+653 KPHLLEGKGHNRQS

-673 RFIPKEEP
+673 RFIPKEEVLEP
-681 AEPEPD
+681 AELD
-687 NKPSRIKGPIG
+687 NKPSRIKGDIG
-698 HYTDQGMEPLV
+698 HYTDPKEEPLV

-714 LSASFLLTGQKKGL
+714 LSASFLLTGQRNGL
-728 IPDKEVRVSVKAL
+728 VPDNEVRVSVKAL
-741 AVSCVGAAAALHPE
+741 AVSCVGAAAALLPE
-755 AFFNSLYLEPLDG
+755 AFFNKLYLRPLDG
-768 IPVEEQQYISD
+768 QQPDEQQYISD
-779 VLGLIDHGDPQIR
+779 ILQYIEHGDPQIR

-799 GAIMQA
+799 GALIQA
-805 ALTKSRYNIHT
+805 IQLKTRYNTET
-816 WLASVQSATGNPL
+816 WLSQIHSVTGSSVTIEN
-829 SLVDLVPLLQK
+829 VVPLLQRS
-840 TLKDESSVT
+840 LKDESSVT
-849 CKMACYAVRHCIMTV
+849 CKMACAAVRHCIMAL
-864 CSSTLSELG
+864 CNGSLSELG
-873 LQLVVDLL
+873 LQLLIDLL
-881 SLRDSSY
+881 TLKDCSY
-888 WLVRTELLETLAEMD
+888 WLVRTELLETLAEID
-903 FRLVNFL
+903 FRLVSFL
-910 ERKTETLHTG
+910 ERKTEKLHKG
-920 DHHYTGRL
+920 EHHYTGLL
-928 RLQERVLNDVVIF
+928 RLQDRVLNDVVLY

-948 RVRHVAASAV
+948 RVRHVAANTIG
-958 SRLVSRLFYDCDQGQ
+958 RLVPRLFYDCDQAQ
-973 VDPVVAIARDQC
+973 TDPVVAIARDQS
-985 SVYLQLLMHETLPP
+985 SVYLQLLMHETQPP

-1014 SLSNAVSDVTLE
+1014 NLCQNAPDVTVE
-1026 NNLSRVVSA
+1026 NNLSRVITA
-1035 VSHAFTSSTSRALTF
+1035 ISHALTSSTSRAMTF
-1050 GCCEALCFLASN
+1050 GCCEALFLLSST
-1062 FPVGTWSTGWHCGYV
+1062 FPVCTWSTGWHCGFV
-1077 SSSNNY
+1077 SSSVFHLN
-1083 FSRSSLNRSR
+1083 RSSQYRSR
-1093 GRALSLSHS
+1093 GRSFSLSQSGS
-1102 SSASA
+1102 S
-1107 SSNTTSSAPD
+1107 
-1117 TERRTLT
+1117 EEVRRSLT
-1124 VGMANMVLSLLSS
+1124 VGVTGIVLSLLSS
-1137 AWFPLDLSAHQDA
+1137 AWFPLDLSAHQSA
-1150 LMLSGNL
+1150 LLLAGNL
-1157 LAAVAPKCMRN
+1157 LAAIAPKCMKS
-1168 PWAGEEEGS
+1168 PWPGEEES
-1177 SGNTSSGTNKM
+1177 NPAPSKV
-1188 EEPWASLSE
+1188 EEAWPALND
-1197 RSLVSMVEQLFSHLL
+1197 RSLVVMVEQLFSHLL

-1223 DTPPGPAVKAALPS
+1223 ETPPGPAVKATLPS
-1237 LSNTP
+1237 LANTT

-1248 RKGKEKEATE
+1248 RKGKEKETTE
-1258 PSTAPMSPKKSNEV
+1258 PSNTPMSPKKGGET
-1272 NTGRPGDG
+1272 NTGRVAD
-1280 TGSTAVNK
+1280 STSIAAVNK
-1288 STTFGSFYH
+1288 STTMGSFYH

-1305 DVLKATHANYKVTL
+1305 DALRATHANYKVTL
-1319 DLHSSQEKFGSFL
+1319 DLHNTNEKFGGFL
-1332 RATLDVL
+1332 RSALDVL

-1344 LATLNDIGK
+1344 LATLHDIGK
-1353 CVEEILGYLKSCF
+1353 SVEEILGYLKSCF

-1378 QLLKTLFGTN
+1378 QLLKSLFGTN
-1388 LSSQYEGVLSGPS
+1388 LASQYEGASSHPC
-1401 RSQGKALRLGSSSL
+1401 RSQGKALRLGSTSV

-1449 QDTSGW
+1449 QDASGW
-1455 FDVMQKASNQLR
+1455 FDVMQKVSNQLR
-1467 SNIAN
+1467 SSITNV
-1472 ATRHRGDKNAIHNHI
+1472 TRHRGDKNAIHNHI

-1500 YTTSTSVALQRQVLD
+1500 YTTSTSVGLQRQVLD
-1515 LLAQLVQLRVNYC
+1515 LLSQLVQLRVNYC

-1548 LGQFRDSEAIIPNIF
+1548 VGQFKDSEEIVPNIF

-1616 LRGSNKADAGKELDT
+1616 LRGSNKADAGKELET

-1639 LLRLVQYHQVLEMFI
+1639 LLRLVQHHQVLEMFI
-1654 LVLQQCH
+1654 LILQQCH
-1661 KESED
+1661 KENED
-1666 KWKRLSRQIADVIL
+1666 KWKRLSRQIADIIL
-1680 PMIAKQQMHL
+1680 PMIGKQQMHL
-1690 DSPEALGVLN
+1690 DSHEALGVLN

-1709 SLRPVDMLLKSMFT
+1709 SLRPVDMLLKSMFIT
-1723 IPATMTSVATVQLW
+1723 PSTLASVGTGQLW
-1737 VSGILAVLRV
+1737 VSGILAILRV
-1747 LVSQSTEDIVL
+1747 LISQSTEDIIL
-1758 SRIHEL
+1758 SRIQEL
-1764 SLSPHLL
+1764 SLSPYLL
-1771 SCHTIRRLHQQ
+1771 SCPTIRRLCDDDC
-1782 SPSPIGPPTT
+1782 SPPEAPPATIE
-1792 DVLGNQEA
+1792 DSNE
-1800 NGEAQK
+1800 EPPRF
-1806 APPEETFA
+1806 PPEETFA

-1826 DISTRRVK
+1826 DIATKQVK
-1834 VDITEQQHTFYCQQ
+1834 VDMSEQQHTFYCQQ

-1853 MCLIHVFKS
+1853 MCLIHIFKS
-1862 GMFRRITAAA
+1862 GMFRRITAAG
-1872 SHLLKCDNSGQ
+1872 SRLLKAEGG
-1883 TDTEAALFY
+1883 EGGHFY
-1892 PLEELNSMVQ
+1892 TLEGLNGLVLQ
-1902 CLITTHPSLVLL
+1902 LITTHPSLVLL

-1923 YTNYSWWAEV
+1923 YTNYTWWSEV
-1933 HQTPKRHSLSC
+1933 HQTPKRNSLSS

-1949 PHSSGEGEEDKPE
+1949 PHSSGEEERPE
-1962 SRLAMVNR
+1962 GKLAVCNR

-1990 DSEHLTWLI
+1990 DSEHLTWLT
-1999 VNHVRDLINLS
+1999 VNHVSDLISLS
-2010 HEPPVQDFISA
+2010 HEPPVQDLISA

-2031 FIQAIQSRCDNLTTP
+2031 FIQAIQSRCDNLSTP
-2046 TMLKKTLQCLEGIH
+2046 VMLKKTLQCLEGIH

-2065 SLLMLYVDKLLNTP
+2065 ALLMLYVDKLLNTP

-2110 PVEEL
+2110 PLEEL
-2115 DRIQEYLQN
+2115 DRIQQYLQT
-2124 SGLAQRHQRFYSLL
+2124 SGLAQRHQRFFSLL
-2138 DRFRATVADTS
+2138 DRFRATVAEDTT
-2149 SPTPPVT
+2149 SPVAPIS

-2166 APELVIADKE
+2166 PPENVDPNKE

-2188 RGDVS
+2188 RGEGA
-2193 LLETTE
+2193 LYETTE
-2199 LLTKLPPDDLFNVM
+2199 LLTKLPQSDLNTIM
-2213 SCKEFNLSL
+2213 TCKDFNLCL
-2222 LCPCLSMGVQRLARG
+2222 LASCLSVGVQSVCKDHGVVLFD
-2237 QGSLLLETALQVTL
+2237 TAQEVAF
-2251 EQLAGVTGSLPVPHK
+2251 ERLAGVLELLPSPHQPL
-2266 SFLPPPQPQP
+2266 LPSAKTSADYLQKLYQV
-2276 YWEQLG
+2276 YG
-2282 DVFDEPGFY
+2282 EPGFY
-2291 TRVLSLCRA
+2291 QTVLSLCGV
-2300 LSQYLLSMSQ
+2300 LSQYLLSLSK

-2318 TEKEHL
+2318 KDRETL
-2324 ITAFTCTATE
+2324 ITTFSTLAIE
-2334 VIVWRLLQNQ
+2334 VVVWRLLQDQ

-2350 LQWALSCLCLAL
+2350 MQMSLSCLCLAL
-2362 QQPCVWNKL
+2362 QQPVVWTHFASHSYL
-2371 STPEYSTHTCSL
+2371 THTCSIIQCIQLL
-2383 IYSLRLI
+2383 IH
-2390 IIAVA
+2390 A
-2395 VSPGDQLLYPEKKKK
+2395 VSVGPGDQLLRPERKTSNT
-2410 AKGERDAEED
+2410 EQSED
-2420 QVDSAHAGH
+2420 QLDSADNQR
-2429 MCEWQACEIM
+2429 EWRCCEIM
-2439 AELVEGLQSIL
+2439 AELVEGLQSVL
-2450 SLGHHR
+2450 ALGHHR
-2456 NSSIPAFL
+2456 NKNIPAFL
-2464 TPTLRNIVISLS
+2464 TPTLQNVIISLA
-2476 RLPLVNSYTRVPPLV
+2476 RLPLVNSYTRIPPLV
-2491 WKLGWSPQPGGEFS
+2491 WKLGWSPRLSGDFG
-2505 TTLPEIPVDFLQEKD
+2505 TALPEIPVEFLQEKD

-2567 EDLERTQLNVLAV
+2567 EDLERTQINVLAV

-2600 VSCLE
+2600 ISCLE
-2605 QQPRNKS
+2605 QQPRNKI
-2612 LKALETRFGRK
+2612 LKALDTRFGRK
-2623 LAVIRG
+2623 LSVIRG
-2629 EVERE
+2629 MVERE
-2634 IQALVS
+2634 IQAMVS
-2640 KRDNVH
+2640 KRDNISTH
-2646 TYHPYHAWDPVP
+2646 FPYQAWDPVP
-2658 SLSAAS
+2658 SLSS
-2664 AGTLISHEK
+2664 STAGTLISHEK

-2720 ADTPAPTSP
+2720 TDAPAPSSP

-2759 LIPGSPSNRRT
+2759 ILPGSPSSRKT
-2770 PTILISEV
+2770 PVVLISEV

-2791 RNQFDMMFSTLMEL
+2791 RNQFDMMFSTLTEL
-2805 QKLHPPEDE
+2805 QKVHPPEDE
-2814 ILNQYLVPAICKA
+2814 ILCQYLVPAICKA
-2827 AAVLGMDKVIAEPV
+2827 AAVLGMDKAIAEPV
-2841 CRLLETT
+2841 CRLLEST
-2848 LRSTHLPSRM
+2848 LRSTHLPSRI

-2867 LECDLLDDTAKQLI
+2867 LECDLLDDTARQLI

-2916 MMENYPLDVGAE
+2916 MMENYPLDVGPE
-2928 FMAGVIQLCGVMV
+2928 FNAGIIQLCCMML
-2941 SASEDSTP
+2941 SASEEATP
-2949 SVIYHCVIRGLERL
+2949 SIIYHCVLRGMERL
-2963 LLSEQLSRVDGEAL
+2963 LLSEQLSRMDAETL

-3000 LTCMYTAV
+3000 LTCMYT
-3008 LASGSDATGVR
+3008 
-3019 GQVDSS
+3019 
-3025 SAVAEAVGITAGH
+3025 
-3038 VGFSSGK
+3038 GK
-3045 EKASPASRPAHSD
+3045 EKGSPGRPADAD
-3058 PQAPDSESIIVAME
+3058 PTAPDSESVIVAME

-3083 GLPSEARVVSR
+3083 GFPSEARVVAR

-3099 LDDFFPPQ
+3099 LDDFFPLQ

-3190 HVISRMGSSEV
+3190 HVISRMGKSDT
-3201 VDVNLFCLVAMDFYR
+3201 VDISLFCLVAMDFYR

-3231 FETVASPGSPYHQ
+3231 FEMVASPGSPYYQ
-3244 LLGCLQSIHQDTSL
+3244 LLCCLQSIHQDTSL

>member
-21 QGPPTAEELVQRQKK
+21 QGPLSAEELVQKQKK
-36 EQATTKKD
+36 DLATTKKD

-56 VAQSVRT
+56 VAQSLRT

-78 LLCSDDSESDVR
+78 LLCSDDKESDVR

-112 QLELYKEIKKNGA
+112 QLELYKEIKKNAA

-136 AELAHLIRPQKCRPY
+136 AELAHLVRPQKCRPY

-168 TVQETLAAAMP
+168 TVQETLSSSIP
-179 KIMAALGHFANDS
+179 KIMSALGHFANDG
-192 EIKVLLK
+192 EIKMLLK
-199 SFVANLKSSSPT
+199 AFVANLKSSSPT

-225 HSRRTSYF
+225 HSRRTHYF
-233 YTWLLNVLLGLL
+233 YTWLLNVLLGLV
-245 VPVDEEHASHLILGV
+245 VPVDEEHSSHLILGV

-265 YLMPQLQQ
+265 YLMPLLQQ
-273 QVNTTSLKGSFGVM
+273 QAPNSSLKGSFGLV
-287 RKEADVQP
+287 RKEADVTP
-295 TPEQLLQV
+295 APEQLVQV

-313 WDHNVVTAALELL
+313 WDHNVVTASLELL
-326 QQMFRTPPPELLH
+326 QQMFRTPPPELLNA
-339 MLITAGSISHATVF
+339 LITRGKITLTSVF
-353 RQDAENRARSGSI
+353 REETESRARSGSI
-366 LEFIAGGG
+366 LE
-374 SSCSPLILRKQ
+374 LI
-385 RGKMLSGEEDGLED
+385 GKLLSGEEEGLED

-406 PTGAFTASVVGADG
+406 TTGSFTASVGGD
-420 SSAAQVDIITEQPRS
+420 SSSEAPSSSGVSSLGTSDIITEQPRS

-445 VDLSASSEQG
+445 VDLSASEQG
-455 GGGGGTSASGTPES
+455 VGPDTP
-469 PNDNEEEML
+469 DEEDEEDML

-484 GANVT
+484 GAGVVST
-489 PETADYTT
+489 TGDLIADG
-497 PENATPEGGPL
+497 NQMSVGAM
-508 GEGGTL
+508 
-514 LGTNDRSLPP
+514 SSSPP

-543 VAELSRTPLP
+543 CAEL
-553 RVIEPSPPSPTST
+553 
-566 EGPDGTD
+566 
-573 SDSSVYTA
+573 
-581 SSSSSSFSFSSSSSF
+581 
-596 YATSSSSSTSDK
+596 

-623 TLQDEEEEGAPSS
+623 TLQDEEEEGAAP
-636 SQEEP
+636 QPEKP
-641 PEPFLQSALALS
+641 PEPFSQSALALS
-653 KPHLFEGRGHNRQG
+653 KPHLFEGKGHNRQS

-673 RFIPKEEP
+673 RFIPKEEVLEP
-681 AEPEPD
+681 AELD
-687 NKPSRIKGPIG
+687 NKPSRIKGDIG
-698 HYTDQGMEPLV
+698 HYTDPKEEPLV

-714 LSASFLLTGQKKGL
+714 LSASFLLTGQRNGL
-728 IPDKEVRVSVKAL
+728 VPDNEVRVSVKAL
-741 AVSCVGAAAALHPE
+741 AVSCVGAAAALLPE
-755 AFFNSLYLEPLDG
+755 AFFNKLYLQPLDG
-768 IPVEEQQYISD
+768 QQPDEQQYISD
-779 VLGLIDHGDPQIR
+779 ILQYIEHGDPQIR

-799 GAIMQA
+799 GALIQA
-805 ALTKSRYNIHT
+805 IQLKTRYNTET
-816 WLASVQSATGNPL
+816 WLSQIHSVTGN
-829 SLVDLVPLLQK
+829 SLTIENVVPLLQRS
-840 TLKDESSVT
+840 LKDESSVT
-849 CKMACYAVRHCIMTV
+849 CKMACAAVRHCIMAL
-864 CSSTLSELG
+864 CNGSLSELG
-873 LQLVVDLL
+873 LQLLIDLL
-881 SLRDSSY
+881 TLKDCSY
-888 WLVRTELLETLAEMD
+888 WLVRTELLETLAEID
-903 FRLVNFL
+903 FRLVSFL
-910 ERKTETLHTG
+910 ERKTEKLHKG
-920 DHHYTGRL
+920 EHHYTGLL
-928 RLQERVLNDVVIF
+928 RLQDRVLNDVVLY

-948 RVRHVAASAV
+948 RVRHVAANTV
-958 SRLVSRLFYDCDQGQ
+958 GRLVPRLFYDCDQAQ
-973 VDPVVAIARDQC
+973 ADPVVAIARDQS
-985 SVYLQLLMHETLPP
+985 SVYLQLLMHETQPP

-1014 SLSNAVSDVTLE
+1014 NLCQNAPDVTVE
-1026 NNLSRVVSA
+1026 NNLSRVITA
-1035 VSHAFTSSTSRALTF
+1035 ISHALTSSTSRAMTF
-1050 GCCEALCFLASN
+1050 GCCEALFLLSST
-1062 FPVGTWSTGWHCGYV
+1062 FPVCTWSTGWHCGFV
-1077 SSSNNY
+1077 SSSVFHLN
-1083 FSRSSLNRSR
+1083 RSSQYRSR
-1093 GRALSLSHS
+1093 GRSFSLSQSGS
-1102 SSASA
+1102 S
-1107 SSNTTSSAPD
+1107 
-1117 TERRTLT
+1117 EEVRRSLT
-1124 VGMANMVLSLLSS
+1124 VGVAGIVLSLLSS
-1137 AWFPLDLSAHQDA
+1137 AWFPLDLSAHQSA
-1150 LMLSGNL
+1150 LLLAGNL
-1157 LAAVAPKCMRN
+1157 LAAIAPKCMKS
-1168 PWAGEEEGS
+1168 PWAGEEES
-1177 SGNTSSGTNKM
+1177 NTAPSKV
-1188 EEPWASLSE
+1188 EEPWPALND
-1197 RSLVSMVEQLFSHLL
+1197 RSLVVMVEQLFSHLL

-1223 DTPPGPAVKAALPS
+1223 DTPPGPAVKATLPS
-1237 LSNTP
+1237 LANTP

-1248 RKGKEKEATE
+1248 RKGKEKDMTE
-1258 PSTAPMSPKKSNEV
+1258 PSNTPMSPKKGGET
-1272 NTGRPGDG
+1272 NTGRAVDS
-1280 TGSTAVNK
+1280 TGIAAVNK
-1288 STTFGSFYH
+1288 STTMGSFYH

-1305 DVLKATHANYKVTL
+1305 DALRATHTNYKVTL
-1319 DLHSSQEKFGSFL
+1319 DLHNTNEKFGGFL
-1332 RATLDVL
+1332 RSALDVL

-1344 LATLNDIGK
+1344 LATLHDIGK
-1353 CVEEILGYLKSCF
+1353 SVEEILGYLKSCF

-1378 QLLKTLFGTN
+1378 QLLKSLFGTN
-1388 LSSQYEGVLSGPS
+1388 LASQYEGASSHPC
-1401 RSQGKALRLGSSSL
+1401 RSQGKAMRLGSTSV

-1449 QDTSGW
+1449 QDASGW
-1455 FDVMQKASNQLR
+1455 FDVMQKVSSQLR
-1467 SNIAN
+1467 SSITNV
-1472 ATRHRGDKNAIHNHI
+1472 TRHRGDKNAIHNHI

-1500 YTTSTSVALQRQVLD
+1500 YTTSTSVGLQRQVLD
-1515 LLAQLVQLRVNYC
+1515 LLSQLVQLRVNYC

-1548 LGQFRDSEAIIPNIF
+1548 VGQFKDSEEIVPNIF

-1616 LRGSNKADAGKELDT
+1616 LRGSNKADAGKELET

-1639 LLRLVQYHQVLEMFI
+1639 LLRLVQHHQVLEMFI
-1654 LVLQQCH
+1654 LILQQCH
-1661 KESED
+1661 KENED
-1666 KWKRLSRQIADVIL
+1666 KWKRLSRQIADIIL
-1680 PMIAKQQMHL
+1680 PMIGKQQMHL
-1690 DSPEALGVLN
+1690 DSHEALGVLN

-1709 SLRPVDMLLKSMFT
+1709 SLRPVDMLLKSMFIT
-1723 IPATMTSVATVQLW
+1723 PSTLASVGTGQLW
-1737 VSGILAVLRV
+1737 VSGILAILRV
-1747 LVSQSTEDIVL
+1747 LISQSTEDIIL
-1758 SRIHEL
+1758 SRIQEL
-1764 SLSPHLL
+1764 SLSPYLL
-1771 SCHTIRRLHQQ
+1771 SCPTIRRLCDDDC
-1782 SPSPIGPPTT
+1782 SPPQAPPDTME
-1792 DVLGNQEA
+1792 DSNEEPQRF
-1800 NGEAQK
+1800 
-1806 APPEETFA
+1806 PPEETFA

-1826 DISTRRVK
+1826 DIATKQVK
-1834 VDITEQQHTFYCQQ
+1834 VDMSEQQHTFYCQQ

-1853 MCLIHVFKS
+1853 MCLIHIFKS
-1862 GMFRRITAAA
+1862 GMFRRITAAG
-1872 SHLLKCDNSGQ
+1872 SRLLKAEGG
-1883 TDTEAALFY
+1883 EGGHFY
-1892 PLEELNSMVQ
+1892 TLEGLNSLVLQ
-1902 CLITTHPSLVLL
+1902 LITTHPSLVLL

-1923 YTNYSWWAEV
+1923 YTNYTWWSEV
-1933 HQTPKRHSLSC
+1933 HQTPKRNSLSS

-1949 PHSSGEGEEDKPE
+1949 PHSSGEEERPE
-1962 SRLAMVNR
+1962 GKLAVCNR

-1990 DSEHLTWLI
+1990 DSEHLTWLT
-1999 VNHVRDLINLS
+1999 VNHVSDLISLS
-2010 HEPPVQDFISA
+2010 HEPPVQDLISA

-2031 FIQAIQSRCDNLTTP
+2031 FIQAIQSRCDNLSTP
-2046 TMLKKTLQCLEGIH
+2046 VMLKKTLQCLEGIH

-2065 SLLMLYVDKLLNTP
+2065 ALLMLYVDKLLNTP

-2110 PVEEL
+2110 PLEEL
-2115 DRIQEYLQN
+2115 DRIQQYLQT
-2124 SGLAQRHQRFYSLL
+2124 SGLAQRHQRFFSLL
-2138 DRFRATVADTS
+2138 DRFRATVAEDTT
-2149 SPTPPVT
+2149 SPVAPIT

-2166 APELVIADKE
+2166 PPENVEPNKE

-2188 RGDVS
+2188 RGEGS
-2193 LLETTE
+2193 LYETTE
-2199 LLTKLPPDDLFNVM
+2199 LLTKLPQSDLNTIM
-2213 SCKEFNLSL
+2213 ACKDFNLCL
-2222 LCPCLSMGVQRLARG
+2222 LASCLSIGAQRVCKDHGVVLFDTAKEVAFERLVG
-2237 QGSLLLETALQVTL
+2237 VVELLPSPHQPL
-2251 EQLAGVTGSLPVPHK
+2251 LPSAK
-2266 SFLPPPQPQP
+2266 TCADYMQKLNQI
-2276 YWEQLG
+2276 YG
-2282 DVFDEPGFY
+2282 EPGFY
-2291 TRVLSLCRA
+2291 QTVLSLCGV
-2300 LSQYLLSMSQ
+2300 LSQYLLSLSK

-2318 TEKEHL
+2318 KDRETL
-2324 ITAFTCTATE
+2324 IATFSTLAIE
-2334 VIVWRLLQNQ
+2334 VMVWRLLQDQ

-2350 LQWALSCLCLAL
+2350 MQMSLSCLCLAL
-2362 QQPCVWNKL
+2362 QQPAVWTHFASHSYL
-2371 STPEYSTHTCSL
+2371 THTCSIIQCIQLL
-2383 IYSLRLI
+2383 IH
-2390 IIAVA
+2390 A
-2395 VSPGDQLLYPEKKKK
+2395 VSVGPGDQLLRPERKTSNT
-2410 AKGERDAEED
+2410 EQSED
-2420 QVDSAHAGH
+2420 QLDSADNQR
-2429 MCEWQACEIM
+2429 EWRCCEIM
-2439 AELVEGLQSIL
+2439 AELVEGLQSVL
-2450 SLGHHR
+2450 ALGHHR
-2456 NSSIPAFL
+2456 NKNFPAFL
-2464 TPTLRNIVISLS
+2464 TPTLQNVIISLA
-2476 RLPLVNSYTRVPPLV
+2476 RLPLVNSYTRIPPLV
-2491 WKLGWSPQPGGEFS
+2491 WKLGWSPRPSGDFG
-2505 TTLPEIPVDFLQEKD
+2505 TALPEIPVEFLQEKD

-2567 EDLERTQLNVLAV
+2567 EDLERTQINVLAV

-2600 VSCLE
+2600 ISCLE
-2605 QQPRNKS
+2605 QQPRNKI
-2612 LKALETRFGRK
+2612 LKALDTRFGRK
-2623 LAVIRG
+2623 LSVIRG
-2629 EVERE
+2629 MVERE
-2634 IQALVS
+2634 IQAMVS
-2640 KRDNVH
+2640 KRDNIATH
-2646 TYHPYHAWDPVP
+2646 FPYQAWDPVP
-2658 SLSAAS
+2658 SLSS
-2664 AGTLISHEK
+2664 STAGTLISHEK

-2720 ADTPAPTSP
+2720 TDAPAPASP

-2759 LIPGSPSNRRT
+2759 ILPGSPSSRKT
-2770 PTILISEV
+2770 PVVLISEV

-2791 RNQFDMMFSTLMEL
+2791 RNQFDMMFSTLTEL
-2805 QKLHPPEDE
+2805 QKVHPPEDE
-2814 ILNQYLVPAICKA
+2814 ILSQYLVPAICKA
-2827 AAVLGMDKVIAEPV
+2827 AAVLGMDKAIAEPV
-2841 CRLLETT
+2841 CRLLEST
-2848 LRSTHLPSRM
+2848 LRSTHLPSRI

-2867 LECDLLDDTAKQLI
+2867 LECDLLDDTARQLI

-2890 NLRAIAH
+2890 NLRAIAN

-2916 MMENYPLDVGAE
+2916 MMENYPLDVGPE
-2928 FMAGVIQLCGVMV
+2928 FNAGIIQLCCMMLSG
-2941 SASEDSTP
+2941 SEEATP
-2949 SVIYHCVIRGLERL
+2949 SIIYHCVLRGMERL
-2963 LLSEQLSRVDGEAL
+2963 LLSEQLSRMDAETL

-3000 LTCMYTAV
+3000 LTCMYT
-3008 LASGSDATGVR
+3008 GV
-3019 GQVDSS
+3019 
-3025 SAVAEAVGITAGH
+3025 AGEE
-3038 VGFSSGK
+3038 GK
-3045 EKASPASRPAHSD
+3045 EKGSPGRPADAD
-3058 PQAPDSESIIVAME
+3058 PTAPDSESVIVAME

-3083 GLPSEARVVSR
+3083 GFPSEARVVAR

-3099 LDDFFPPQ
+3099 LDDFFPLQ

-3190 HVISRMGSSEV
+3190 HVISRMGKSDT
-3201 VDVNLFCLVAMDFYR
+3201 VDISLFCLVAMDFYR

-3231 FETVASPGSPYHQ
+3231 FEMVASPGSPYYQ
-3244 LLGCLQSIHQDTSL
+3244 LLCCLQSIHQDTTL

>member
-21 QGPPTAEELVQRQKK
+21 QGPLSAEELVQKQKK
-36 EQATTKKD
+36 DLATTKKD

-56 VAQSVRT
+56 VAQSLRT

-78 LLCSDDSESDVR
+78 LLCSDDKESDVR

-136 AELAHLIRPQKCRPY
+136 AELAHLVRPQKCRPY

-168 TVQETLAAAMP
+168 TVQETLAASMP
-179 KIMAALGHFANDS
+179 KILAALGHFANDG

-199 SFVANLKSSSPT
+199 AFVANLKSSSPT

-225 HSRRTSYF
+225 HSRRTNYF
-233 YTWLLNVLLGLL
+233 YTWLLNVLLGLV
-245 VPVDEEHASHLILGV
+245 VPVDEEHSSHLILGV

-265 YLMPQLQQ
+265 YLMPLLQQ
-273 QVNTTSLKGSFGVM
+273 QDASTSLKGSFGVM
-287 RKEADVQP
+287 RKEAEISP
-295 TPEQLLQV
+295 TPEQLIQV

-313 WDHNVVTAALELL
+313 HDHNVVTASLELL
-326 QQMFRTPPPELLH
+326 QQLFRTPSPELLH
-339 MLITAGSISHATVF
+339 TLITPGNIACTSVF
-353 RQDAENRARSGSI
+353 REELESRARSGSI
-366 LEFIAGGG
+366 VE
-374 SSCSPLILRKQ
+374 LI
-385 RGKMLSGEEDGLED
+385 GKLLSGEEEGLED

-406 PTGAFTASVVGADG
+406 TTGSFSASVGG
-420 SSAAQVDIITEQPRS
+420 ESSSDAPSSSGVSSLGPADIITEQPRS
-435 SQHTLQPGDS
+435 SQRTLQPGDS
-445 VDLSASSEQG
+445 VDLSASTEQG
-455 GGGGGTSASGTPES
+455 GGPDTP
-469 PNDNEEEML
+469 DEEDEEDML

-484 GANVT
+484 AAGAIG
-489 PETADYTT
+489 
-497 PENATPEGGPL
+497 ATGDLLTEPNQASAGP
-508 GEGGTL
+508 TL
-514 LGTNDRSLPP
+514 SSPP

-543 VAELSRTPLP
+543 CAEL
-553 RVIEPSPPSPTST
+553 
-566 EGPDGTD
+566 
-573 SDSSVYTA
+573 
-581 SSSSSSFSFSSSSSF
+581 
-596 YATSSSSSTSDK
+596 

-623 TLQDEEEEGAPSS
+623 TLQDEEEEGVAGAPCDALESFPGS
-636 SQEEP
+636 V
-641 PEPFLQSALALS
+641 LALS
-653 KPHLFEGRGHNRQG
+653 KPHLLEGKGHNRQA

-673 RFIPKEEP
+673 RFIPKDEVLELP
-681 AEPEPD
+681 DLD
-687 NKPSRIKGPIG
+687 NKPSRIKGEIG
-698 HYTDQGMEPLV
+698 HYTDPAEAPLV

-714 LSASFLLTGQKKGL
+714 LSASFLLTGHRNGL
-728 IPDKEVRVSVKAL
+728 VPDKEVRVSVKAL
-741 AVSCVGAAAALHPE
+741 AVSCVGAAAALLPE
-755 AFFNSLYLEPLDG
+755 AFFNKLYLEPLDG
-768 IPVEEQQYISD
+768 QQADEQQYISE
-779 VLGLIDHGDPQIR
+779 VLHYIEHGDPQIR

-799 GAIMQA
+799 GALIQA
-805 ALTKSRYNIHT
+805 VLLKTRFSTEPWLSCIHST
-816 WLASVQSATGNPL
+816 TGNPL
-829 SLVDLVPLLQK
+829 SLEDFVPLLQRS
-840 TLKDESSVT
+840 LKDESSVT
-849 CKMACYAVRHCIMTV
+849 CKMACSAVRHCIMAL
-864 CSSTLSELG
+864 CSSSLSELG
-873 LQLVVDLL
+873 LQLIINLL
-881 SLRDSSY
+881 TLKDCSY
-888 WLVRTELLETLAEMD
+888 WLVRTELLETLAEVD
-903 FRLVNFL
+903 FRLVCFL
-910 ERKTETLHTG
+910 ERKTEKLHRG
-920 DHHYTGRL
+920 EHHYTRLL
-928 RLQERVLNDVVIF
+928 RLQERVIHDVVLY
-941 LLGDDDP
+941 LLGDEDP
-948 RVRHVAASAV
+948 RVRHVAASTV
-958 SRLVSRLFYDCDQGQ
+958 SRLVSRLFYDCDQAQ
-973 VDPVVAIARDQC
+973 ADPVVAIARDQS
-985 SVYLQLLMHETLPP
+985 SVYLQLLMHETQPP

-1014 SLSNAVSDVTLE
+1014 NLSQSVSDITVE
-1026 NNLSRVVSA
+1026 NNLSRVITLI
-1035 VSHAFTSSTSRALTF
+1035 SHALTSSTSKALTF
-1050 GCCEALCFLASN
+1050 GCCEALCLLSST
-1062 FPVGTWSTGWHCGYV
+1062 FPVCTWSTGWHCGFV
-1077 SSSNNY
+1077 SSPVFHST
-1083 FSRSSLNRSR
+1083 RSSQYRSR
-1093 GRALSLSHS
+1093 GRSFSLSQS
-1102 SSASA
+1102 QSG
-1107 SSNTTSSAPD
+1107 SNEES
-1117 TERRTLT
+1117 RRTLT
-1124 VGMANMVLSLLSS
+1124 VGVTSMVLSLLSS

-1150 LMLSGNL
+1150 LMLAGNL
-1157 LAAVAPKCMRN
+1157 LAAAAPKCMKS
-1168 PWAGEEEGS
+1168 PWSGDEES
-1177 SGNTSSGTNKM
+1177 SSTPSKQ
-1188 EEPWASLSE
+1188 EEAWPALSD
-1197 RSLVSMVEQLFSHLL
+1197 RSLVAMVEQLFSHLL

-1223 DTPPGPAVKAALPS
+1223 DIPPGPAVKASLPS
-1237 LSNTP
+1237 LANTP

-1248 RKGKEKEATE
+1248 RKGKEKEMSE
-1258 PSTAPMSPKKSNEV
+1258 PSTTPMSPKKGGET
-1272 NTGRPGDG
+1272 NTGRQTDSTG
-1280 TGSTAVNK
+1280 TAPVSK
-1288 STTFGSFYH
+1288 STSMGSFYH

-1319 DLHSSQEKFGSFL
+1319 DLHNSNEKFGGFL
-1332 RATLDVL
+1332 RSALDVL

-1344 LATLNDIGK
+1344 LATLHDIGK

-1366 SREPTMATVCVQ
+1366 SREPTLCTVCVQ

-1388 LSSQYEGVLSGPS
+1388 LASQYDGTTSHQC

-1449 QDTSGW
+1449 QDASGW
-1455 FDVMQKASNQLR
+1455 FDVMQKVSNQLR
-1467 SNIAN
+1467 SSITNV
-1472 ATRHRGDKNAIHNHI
+1472 TRHRGDKNAIHNHI

-1500 YTTSTSVALQRQVLD
+1500 YTTSTSVALQKQVLD

-1548 LGQFRDSEAIIPNIF
+1548 VGQFRESKAIIPNIF

-1616 LRGSNKADAGKELDT
+1616 LRGSNKADAGKELET

-1639 LLRLVQYHQVLEMFI
+1639 LLRLIQHHQVLEMFI

-1661 KESED
+1661 KENED
-1666 KWKRLSRQIADVIL
+1666 KWKRLSRQIADIIL
-1680 PMIAKQQMHL
+1680 PMIGKQQMHL

-1709 SLRPVDMLLKSMFT
+1709 SLRPVDMLLKSMFVT
-1723 IPATMTSVATVQLW
+1723 PSTMASVGTVQLW
-1737 VSGILAVLRV
+1737 VSGILAILRV
-1747 LVSQSTEDIVL
+1747 LISQSTEDIIL
-1758 SRIHEL
+1758 SRVQEL
-1764 SLSPHLL
+1764 SLSPYLL
-1771 SCHTIRRLHQQ
+1771 SCPTIRRLHNDDP
-1782 SPSPIGPPTT
+1782 SPSHASPSAALET
-1792 DVLGNQEA
+1792 
-1800 NGEAQK
+1800 NGEPQCF
-1806 APPEETFA
+1806 PPEETFA

-1826 DISTRRVK
+1826 DISSKQVK
-1834 VDITEQQHTFYCQQ
+1834 VDMTEQQHTFYCQQ

-1853 MCLIHVFKS
+1853 MCLIHIFKS
-1862 GMFRRITAAA
+1862 GMFRRITAAG
-1872 SHLLKCDNSGQ
+1872 SRLLKAEGGEGGS
-1883 TDTEAALFY
+1883 FY
-1892 PLEELNSMVQ
+1892 PLEGLNGLVLQ
-1902 CLITTHPSLVLL
+1902 LITTHPSLVLL

-1923 YTNYSWWAEV
+1923 YTNYTWWSEV
-1933 HQTPKRHSLSC
+1933 HQTPRRHSLSS

-1949 PHSSGEGEEDKPE
+1949 PHSSGEGEMERPE
-1962 SRLAMVNR
+1962 GKLAMCNR

-1990 DSEHLTWLI
+1990 DSEHLTWLT
-1999 VNHVRDLINLS
+1999 VNHVRDLISLS

-2031 FIQAIQSRCDNLTTP
+2031 FIQAIQSRCDNLSTP
-2046 TMLKKTLQCLEGIH
+2046 VMLKKTLQCLEGIH

-2065 SLLMLYVDKLLNTP
+2065 ALLMLYVDKLLNTP

-2115 DRIQEYLQN
+2115 DRIQEYLQT

-2138 DRFRATVADTS
+2138 DRFRATVAEETTS
-2149 SPTPPVT
+2149 PSPPITS
-2156 THPLD
+2156 HPLD

-2166 APELVIADKE
+2166 PPQSVVASKE

-2188 RGDVS
+2188 RGEGA
-2193 LLETTE
+2193 LYETTD
-2199 LLTKLPPDDLFNVM
+2199 LLTKLPQADLNAIM
-2213 SCKEFNLSL
+2213 SCKDFNLCL
-2222 LCPCLSMGVQRLARG
+2222 LAPCLSVGLQRLCRD
-2237 QGSLLLETALQVTL
+2237 QGAVLFETSLHVIFEELASITAL
-2251 EQLAGVTGSLPVPHK
+2251 LPSPH
-2266 SFLPPPQPQP
+2266 QPLLHSSQP
-2276 YWEQLG
+2276 SVDTSYWNALSSVYG
-2282 DVFDEPGFY
+2282 EPGFY
-2291 TRVLSLCRA
+2291 QTVLGVCGA
-2300 LSQYLLSMSQ
+2300 LSQYLLALPK
-2310 LPSSLHIP
+2310 LPSALQIP
-2318 TEKEHL
+2318 PAAEHL
-2324 ITAFTCTATE
+2324 ITSFSTLAIELVA
-2334 VIVWRLLQNQ
+2334 WRLLQDR

-2350 LQWALSCLCLAL
+2350 VQISVSCLCLAL
-2362 QQPCVWNKL
+2362 QQPAVWTHFASRAYL
-2371 STPEYSTHTCSL
+2371 THTCSIIHCIQLL
-2383 IYSLRLI
+2383 IYS
-2390 IIAVA
+2390 VA
-2395 VSPGDQLLYPEKKKK
+2395 VGPGDQLVRPEKKSH
-2410 AKGERDAEED
+2410 ADRDSEED
-2420 QVDSAHAGH
+2420 QVDSAPDNV
-2429 MCEWQACEIM
+2429 CEQQCCEIM
-2439 AELVEGLQSIL
+2439 AELVESLQSVL
-2450 SLGHHR
+2450 ALGHHK
-2456 NSSIPAFL
+2456 NSNIPAFL
-2464 TPTLRNIVISLS
+2464 TPTLRNVIISLA

-2491 WKLGWSPQPGGEFS
+2491 WKLGWSPRRGGEFG
-2505 TTLPEIPVDFLQEKD
+2505 TALPEIPVEFLQEKD

-2558 DQEEETQQE
+2558 DQEEESQQE
-2567 EDLERTQLNVLAV
+2567 EDLERTQINVLAV

-2594 TAGNPA
+2594 AAGNPA
-2600 VSCLE
+2600 VSCPE

-2612 LKALETRFGRK
+2612 LKALDTRFGRK
-2623 LAVIRG
+2623 LTVIRG
-2629 EVERE
+2629 VVERE
-2634 IQALVS
+2634 IQAMVS
-2640 KRDNVH
+2640 KRDNIATH
-2646 TYHPYHAWDPVP
+2646 FPYQAWDPVP
-2658 SLSAAS
+2658 SLSSSS

-2720 ADTPAPTSP
+2720 TDAPAPTSP
-2729 PLSPINSR
+2729 PTSPINSR

-2759 LIPGSPSNRRT
+2759 ILPGSPSNRKT
-2770 PTILISEV
+2770 PVVLISEV

-2805 QKLHPPEDE
+2805 QKVHPPEDE

-2827 AAVLGMDKVIAEPV
+2827 AAVLGMDKVTAEPV

-2848 LRSTHLPSRM
+2848 LRSTHLPSRI

-2867 LECDLLDDTAKQLI
+2867 LECDLLDDTARQLI
-2881 PTVSEYLLS
+2881 PAVSEYVLS
-2890 NLRAIAH
+2890 NLRAISH

-2916 MMENYPLDVGAE
+2916 MMENYPLDVGPE
-2928 FMAGVIQLCGVMV
+2928 FNAGVIQVCGVML
-2941 SASEDSTP
+2941 SASEEATP
-2949 SVIYHCVIRGLERL
+2949 SVIYHCALRGLERL
-2963 LLSEQLSRVDGEAL
+2963 LLSEQLSRMDAETL

-3000 LTCMYTAV
+3000 LTCMYT
-3008 LASGSDATGVR
+3008 GVP
-3019 GQVDSS
+3019 
-3025 SAVAEAVGITAGH
+3025 EEE
-3038 VGFSSGK
+3038 GK
-3045 EKASPASRPAHSD
+3045 EKGSPGRPGDAD
-3058 PQAPDSESIIVAME
+3058 PAAPDSESVIVAME

-3083 GLPSEARVVSR
+3083 GFPCEARVVSR

-3190 HVISRMGSSEV
+3190 HVISRMGKSDT
-3201 VDVNLFCLVAMDFYR
+3201 VDVSLFCLVAMDFYR
-3216 HQIDEELDRRAFQSV
+3216 HQIDEELDRRSFQSV
-3231 FETVASPGSPYHQ
+3231 FEMVASPGSPYHQ
-3244 LLGCLQSIHQDTSL
+3244 LLCCLQSIHQDTSL

>member
-21 QGPPTAEELVQRQKK
+21 QGPLTAEELVQRQKK
-36 EQATTKKD
+36 DQATTKKD

-56 VAQSVRT
+56 VAQSLRT

-78 LLCSDDSESDVR
+78 LLCSDDRESDVR

-179 KIMAALGHFANDS
+179 KIMLALGNFANDS

-199 SFVANLKSSSPT
+199 SFVANLKSNSPT
-211 IRRTAASSAVSVCQ
+211 IRRTAASSAVTVCQ
-225 HSRRTSYF
+225 HSRRTTYF
-233 YTWLLNVLLGLL
+233 NTWLLNVLLGLV
-245 VPVDEEHASHLILGV
+245 VPVDEEHPTHLILGV

-265 YLMPQLQQ
+265 YLIPLLLQ
-273 QVNTTSLKGSFGVM
+273 QVNTSSLKGSFGVTK
-287 RKEADVQP
+287 KEADVQP

-326 QQMFRTPPPELLH
+326 QQTLRTPPPELLH
-339 MLITAGSISHATVF
+339 MLITAGSITHASVF
-353 RQDAENRARSGSI
+353 RQDIDSRARSGSI
-366 LEFIAGGG
+366 LD
-374 SSCSPLILRKQ
+374 LI
-385 RGKMLSGEEDGLED
+385 GKMLSGEEDGLED
-399 DPERAEV
+399 EAEKNDGNFS
-406 PTGAFTASVVGADG
+406 TSGADG
-420 SSAAQVDIITEQPRS
+420 SSTGQVDIITEQPRS

-455 GGGGGTSASGTPES
+455 GSGGTPES

-484 GANVT
+484 GANIT

-497 PENATPEGGPL
+497 PENTTPEGPL
-508 GEGGTL
+508 VDGGTL
-514 LGTNDRSLPP
+514 LGTNDQSLPP

-543 VAELSRTPLP
+543 VAEL
-553 RVIEPSPPSPTST
+553 
-566 EGPDGTD
+566 
-573 SDSSVYTA
+573 
-581 SSSSSSFSFSSSSSF
+581 
-596 YATSSSSSTSDK
+596 

-623 TLQDEEEEGAPSS
+623 TLQDEEEEGAST
-636 SQEEP
+636 QEEQQQ
-641 PEPFLQSALALS
+641 EPFLGSALALS

-673 RFIPKEEP
+673 RFLPKEEP
-681 AEPEPD
+681 TEPEPD

-698 HYTDQGMEPLV
+698 HYTDQEKEPLV

-714 LSASFLLTGQKKGL
+714 LAASFLLNGQKKGL

-741 AVSCVGAAAALHPE
+741 AISCVGAAAALHPA

-768 IPVEEQQYISD
+768 ISVEEQQYVSD
-779 VLGLIDHGDPQIR
+779 VLCLIEHGDPQIR

-799 GAIMQA
+799 GAIIHA
-805 ALTKSRYNIHT
+805 ALTKTRYNIHS
-816 WLASVQSATGNPL
+816 WLASVQSVTGNPV
-829 SLVDLVPLLQK
+829 SLVDLVPLIQK

-849 CKMACYAVRHCIMTV
+849 CKMACSAVRHCVMTL
-864 CSSTLSELG
+864 CKSTLSELG
-873 LQLVVDLL
+873 LQLLIDLL
-881 SLRDSSY
+881 ALRDSSY
-888 WLVRTELLETLAEMD
+888 WLVRTELLETMADID
-903 FRLVNFL
+903 FRIINFL
-910 ERKTETLHTG
+910 ERKTEALHKG
-920 DHHYTGRL
+920 DHHYTGTL
-928 RLQERVLNDVVIF
+928 ALQERVLHDVVIC

-948 RVRHVAASAV
+948 RVRHVAASIICRIVA
-958 SRLVSRLFYDCDQGQ
+958 RLFHDCDQGQ
-973 VDPVVAIARDQC
+973 ADPVVAVARDQS
-985 SVYLQLLMHETLPP
+985 SVYLQLLMHETQPP
-999 SQFTVSTITRTYRGY
+999 SQLTVSTITRTYRGFN
-1014 SLSNAVSDVTLE
+1014 LSNAVPDVTLE
-1026 NNLSRVVSA
+1026 NNLSRVITA
-1035 VSHAFTSSTSRALTF
+1035 VSHAFTTSTSRALTF
-1050 GCCEALCFLASN
+1050 GCCEALCLMASN
-1062 FPVGTWSTGWHCGYV
+1062 YPVCNWSTGWHCGYV
-1077 SSSNNY
+1077 SAGSSLS
-1083 FSRSSLNRSR
+1083 SRASLNRTR
-1093 GRALSLSHS
+1093 GRAHSLSHS
-1102 SSASA
+1102 S
-1107 SSNTTSSAPD
+1107 NMPTSSSAAD
-1117 TERRTLT
+1117 TEKKTL
-1124 VGMANMVLSLLSS
+1124 VMGVANMVLSLLSS

-1150 LMLSGNL
+1150 LLLAGNL
-1157 LAAVAPKCMRN
+1157 LAAVSPKCMRN
-1168 PWAGEEEGS
+1168 PWSGEDEGGNS
-1177 SGNTSSGTNKM
+1177 STSTGSNKI
-1188 EEPWASLSE
+1188 EEPWAALSE
-1197 RSLVSMVEQLFSHLL
+1197 RPLVVMVEQLFSHLL
-1212 KILNICAHVLD
+1212 KLLNICAHVLD
-1223 DTPPGPAVKAALPS
+1223 DTPPGPAVKATLPS
-1237 LSNTP
+1237 LTNTP

-1248 RKGKEKEATE
+1248 RKGKEKDVSDSSAV
-1258 PSTAPMSPKKSNEV
+1258 PMSPKKSTEASTV
-1272 NTGRPGDG
+1272 GRPADN
-1280 TGSTAVNK
+1280 TGSTAISK
-1288 STTFGSFYH
+1288 STTLGNFYH
-1297 LPPYLKLY
+1297 LPTYLKLY
-1305 DVLKATHANYKVTL
+1305 DVLKATYTNYKVTL
-1319 DLHSSQEKFGSFL
+1319 DLHSNQEKFGCFL
-1332 RATLDVL
+1332 RSTLDVL

-1344 LATLNDIGK
+1344 LATLHDIGK

-1366 SREPTMATVCVQ
+1366 SREPTMSTVCVQ

-1388 LSSQYEGVLSGPS
+1388 LASQYEGVHSGPS

-1443 VQAEQE
+1443 VQAETD

-1472 ATRHRGDKNAIHNHI
+1472 ATRHRGDKSAIHNHI

-1500 YTTSTSVALQRQVLD
+1500 YTTSTSVSLQRQVLD

-1548 LGQFRDSEAIIPNIF
+1548 VGQFRDSEAIIPNIF

-1616 LRGSNKADAGKELDT
+1616 LRGSNKADAGKELDI

-1639 LLRLVQYHQVLEMFI
+1639 LLRLIQYHQVLEMFI

-1661 KESED
+1661 KENED

-1700 TLFETVAPS
+1700 TLFESVAPS

-1723 IPATMTSVATVQLW
+1723 TPVTMTSVTTVQLW

-1758 SRIHEL
+1758 SRVHEL
-1764 SLSPHLL
+1764 SFSPDLL
-1771 SCHTIRRLHQQ
+1771 SCQTITRLHQQ
-1782 SPSPIGPPTT
+1782 SFSPNEPPSETPA
-1792 DVLGNQEA
+1792 VQEPDDDT
-1800 NGEAQK
+1800 QK
-1806 APPEETFA
+1806 TLPEETFA

-1826 DISTRRVK
+1826 DVSTRQIK

-1853 MCLIHVFKS
+1853 MCLIHIFKS

-1872 SHLLKCDNSGQ
+1872 SRLLKGESGGSQ
-1883 TDTEAALFY
+1883 SDGCEFY
-1892 PLEELNSMVQ
+1892 QLEGLNSRVQ
-1902 CLITTHPSLVLL
+1902 SLITTHPSLVLL
-1914 WCQVLLIIN
+1914 WCQVLLIID
-1923 YTNYSWWAEV
+1923 YTNCTWWSEV
-1933 HQTPKRHSLSC
+1933 HQTPKRQSLSC
-1944 TKLLS
+1944 TKLRS
-1949 PHSSGEGEEDKPE
+1949 PRGSREGEEDKPE

-1999 VNHVRDLINLS
+1999 VNHVRDLISLS

-2031 FIQAIQSRCDNLTTP
+2031 FIQAIQSRCDNLSAP

-2065 SLLMLYVDKLLNTP
+2065 SLLMLYVDKLLCTP

-2115 DRIQEYLQN
+2115 TRIQEYLQ
-2124 SGLAQRHQRFYSLL
+2124 SKGLAQRHQRFYSLL
-2138 DRFRATVADTS
+2138 DRFRATVTDGN
-2149 SPTPPVT
+2149 SPVPPVT
-2156 THPLD
+2156 SHPLD

-2166 APELVIADKE
+2166 SPELVTADKVGLKE

-2188 RGDVS
+2188 CGDVS

-2199 LLTKLPPDDLFNVM
+2199 LLTKLPAPDLLSVM

-2222 LCPCLSMGVQRLARG
+2222 LCPSISLGIHRLTRG
-2237 QGSLLLETALQVTL
+2237 QGSLLLETALQVTID
-2251 EQLAGVTGSLPVPHK
+2251 QLVEVTKSLPAPHQ
-2266 SFLPPPQPQP
+2266 SFLPPSQPQP
-2276 YWEQLG
+2276 YWETLAT
-2282 DVFDEPGFY
+2282 VYDEPGFFPK
-2291 TRVLSLCRA
+2291 VLSLCRA
-2300 LSQYLLSMSQ
+2300 LSQYLLNVSQ
-2310 LPSSLHIP
+2310 LPSSLHISAD
-2318 TEKEHL
+2318 KEHL

-2334 VIVWRLLQNQ
+2334 VIVWHLLHNQ

-2350 LQWALSCLCLAL
+2350 LQWALACLCLAL

-2371 STPEYSTHTCSL
+2371 STLEYNTHTCSL
-2383 IYSLRLI
+2383 IHCLHLI
-2390 IIAVA
+2390 IVAVA
-2395 VSPGDQLLYPEKKKK
+2395 VKPGDQLLYSEKKPK
-2410 AKGERDAEED
+2410 AED
-2420 QVDSAHAGH
+2420 EGDEVDSPHANH
-2429 MCEWQACEIM
+2429 MREWQSCEIM
-2439 AELVEGLQSIL
+2439 GELVEGLRSVL
-2450 SLGHHR
+2450 TLGHHR
-2456 NSSIPAFL
+2456 NSAMPIFL

-2491 WKLGWSPQPGGEFS
+2491 WKLGWSPQPGGEFGTS
-2505 TTLPEIPVDFLQEKD
+2505 MPEIPVDFLQEKD

-2646 TYHPYHAWDPVP
+2646 THHPYHAWDPVP

-2664 AGTLISHEK
+2664 AAGTLISHEK
-2673 LLLQINTEREMGN
+2673 LLLQINTERELGN

-2720 ADTPAPTSP
+2720 PDTPAPTSP

-2759 LIPGSPSNRRT
+2759 LIPGSPNNRRI

-2791 RNQFDMMFSTLMEL
+2791 RNQFDMMSSTLMEL

-2841 CRLLETT
+2841 CRLLEAT

-2897 CVNLHNQQHVLVM
+2897 CVHLHNQQHVLVM

-2928 FMAGVIQLCGVMV
+2928 FMAGIIQLCGVMV
-2941 SASEDSTP
+2941 SASEDCTP
-2949 SVIYHCVIRGLERL
+2949 SVIYHCVLRGLERL
-2963 LLSEQLSRVDGEAL
+2963 LLSEQLSRVDADSL
-2977 VKLSVDRVNMP
+2977 VKLSVDRVNMT

-3008 LASGSDATGVR
+3008 LASGSEVTGDR

-3025 SAVAEAVGITAGH
+3025 SAVVKAVGVTAGH

-3045 EKASPASRPAHSD
+3045 EKASPAARPAHTD

>member
-21 QGPPTAEELVQRQKK
+21 QGPPTAEEKK

-56 VAQSVRT
+56 VAQSLRT

-179 KIMAALGHFANDS
+179 KIMSALGHFANDG

-245 VPVDEEHASHLILGV
+245 VPVDEEHPSHLILGV

-265 YLMPQLQQ
+265 YLMPLLQQ

-339 MLITAGSISHATVF
+339 MLITAGSIPHATVF
-353 RQDAENRARSGSI
+353 RQDIESRARSGSI
-366 LEFIAGGG
+366 LE
-374 SSCSPLILRKQ
+374 LI
-385 RGKMLSGEEDGLED
+385 GKMLSGEEDGLED
-399 DPERAEV
+399 DPERTEV
-406 PTGAFTASVVGADG
+406 TTGAFTVIWCISVLLASVVGADS

-455 GGGGGTSASGTPES
+455 GG
-469 PNDNEEEML
+469 
-478 SRSSSG
+478 
-484 GANVT
+484 
-489 PETADYTT
+489 
-497 PENATPEGGPL
+497 

-543 VAELSRTPLP
+543 VAEL
-553 RVIEPSPPSPTST
+553 
-566 EGPDGTD
+566 
-573 SDSSVYTA
+573 
-581 SSSSSSFSFSSSSSF
+581 
-596 YATSSSSSTSDK
+596 

-623 TLQDEEEEGAPSS
+623 TLQDEEDEGAAPS

-673 RFIPKEEP
+673 RFIPKDEP

-687 NKPSRIKGPIG
+687 NKPSRIKGSIG
-698 HYTDQGMEPLV
+698 HYTDQEMEPLV

-714 LSASFLLTGQKKGL
+714 LAASFLLTGRKNGL

-768 IPVEEQQYISD
+768 IPAEEQQYISD
-779 VLGLIDHGDPQIR
+779 VLCLIGHGDPQIR

-805 ALTKSRYNIHT
+805 ALTKTRYNINT

-849 CKMACYAVRHCIMTV
+849 CKMACSAVRHCIMTV

-873 LQLVVDLL
+873 LQLVIDLL
-881 SLRDSSY
+881 ALRDLSY

-903 FRLVNFL
+903 FRLLNFL
-910 ERKTETLHTG
+910 ERKTETLHKG
-920 DHHYTGRL
+920 DHHYTGHL
-928 RLQERVLNDVVIF
+928 RLQDRILNDVVIR

-958 SRLVSRLFYDCDQGQ
+958 SRLVPRLFYDCDQGQ
-973 VDPVVAIARDQC
+973 VDPVVAIARDQS
-985 SVYLQLLMHETLPP
+985 SVYLQLLMHETQPP
-999 SQFTVSTITRTYRGY
+999 SQFTVTTITRTYRGFN
-1014 SLSNAVSDVTLE
+1014 LSNTVSDVTLE

-1050 GCCEALCFLASN
+1050 GCCEALCLLAAN
-1062 FPVGTWSTGWHCGYV
+1062 FPVCTWSTGWHCG
-1077 SSSNNY
+1077 SSTS
-1083 FSRSSLNRSR
+1083 
-1093 GRALSLSHS
+1093 
-1102 SSASA
+1102 
-1107 SSNTTSSAPD
+1107 SSAPD

-1150 LMLSGNL
+1150 LLLSGNL
-1157 LAAVAPKCMRN
+1157 LA
-1168 PWAGEEEGS
+1168 GS
-1177 SGNTSSGTNKM
+1177 SGSSNTSAGPNKM
-1188 EEPWASLSE
+1188 EEPWAALSE
-1197 RSLVSMVEQLFSHLL
+1197 RSLVAMLEQLFSHLL
-1212 KILNICAHVLD
+1212 KVLNICAHVLD
-1223 DTPPGPAVKAALPS
+1223 DTPPGPAVKATLPS

-1248 RKGKEKEATE
+1248 RKGKEKEAVE
-1258 PSTAPMSPKKSNEV
+1258 PSAAPMSPKKSNEV
-1272 NTGRPGDG
+1272 NTGRPADS
-1280 TGSTAVNK
+1280 TGSAALNK
-1288 STTFGSFYH
+1288 STTLGSFYH

-1319 DLHSSQEKFGSFL
+1319 DLHTSQEKFGGFL
-1332 RATLDVL
+1332 RSTLDVL

-1344 LATLNDIGK
+1344 LATLHDISK

-1388 LSSQYEGVLSGPS
+1388 LASQYEGVLSGP
-1401 RSQGKALRLGSSSL
+1401 RCSQGKALRLGSSSL

-1472 ATRHRGDKNAIHNHI
+1472 ATRQRGDKNAIHNHI

-1528 LLDSDQVFI
+1528 LLDSDQVKTDI
-1537 GFVLKQ
+1537 YAFVQIHFQLV
-1543 FEYIE
+1543 E
-1548 LGQFRDSEAIIPNIF
+1548 LGSFREIFFYSEAIIPNIF

-1639 LLRLVQYHQVLEMFI
+1639 LLRLVQHHQVLEMFI

-1661 KESED
+1661 KENED

-1723 IPATMTSVATVQLW
+1723 IPATMASVATVQLW

-1758 SRIHEL
+1758 SRVHEL

-1771 SCHTIRRLHQQ
+1771 SCHTIRNLHKQTND
-1782 SPSPIGPPTT
+1782 STFLFPFFHLKCLVPLPPS
-1792 DVLGNQEA
+1792 
-1800 NGEAQK
+1800 
-1806 APPEETFA
+1806 

-1826 DISTRRVK
+1826 DISSREVK

-1862 GMFRRITAAA
+1862 GMFRRITGAA
-1872 SHLLKCDNSGQ
+1872 SRLLKGESGSGQ
-1883 TDTEAALFY
+1883 TGTEASLFY
-1892 PLEELNSMVQ
+1892 PLEGLNSMVQ

-1933 HQTPKRHSLSC
+1933 HQTPRRQSLSC

-1999 VNHVRDLINLS
+1999 VNHVRDLISLS

-2065 SLLMLYVDKLLNTP
+2065 SLLMLYVDKLLSTP

-2115 DRIQEYLQN
+2115 DRIQEYLQT

-2156 THPLD
+2156 SHPLD

-2199 LLTKLPPDDLFNVM
+2199 LLTKLPPADLFSIM
-2213 SCKEFNLSL
+2213 SCKDFNLSL

-2251 EQLAGVTGSLPVPHK
+2251 EQLAGVTRSLPAPHQ
-2266 SFLPPPQPQP
+2266 SFLPPSQPQP
-2276 YWEQLG
+2276 YWNQLA
-2282 DVFDEPGFY
+2282 DV
-2291 TRVLSLCRA
+2291 VLSLCRA
-2300 LSQYLLSMSQ
+2300 LSQYLLSVSQ

-2318 TEKEHL
+2318 SDKEHL
-2324 ITAFTCTATE
+2324 ITSFTCT
-2334 VIVWRLLQNQ
+2334 VVVWRLLQNQ

-2371 STPEYSTHTCSL
+2371 STAEYTTHTCSL
-2383 IYSLRLI
+2383 IYCLHLI
-2390 IIAVA
+2390 IVAVA
-2395 VSPGDQLLYPEKKKK
+2395 VSPGDQLLHPEKRKTK
-2410 AKGERDAEED
+2410 AERD
-2420 QVDSAHAGH
+2420 
-2429 MCEWQACEIM
+2429 WQACEIM

-2450 SLGHHR
+2450 ALGHRR
-2456 NSSIPAFL
+2456 NGVFPAFL

-2491 WKLGWSPQPGGEFS
+2491 WKLGWSPQPGGEFG

-2567 EDLERTQLNVLAV
+2567 DLERTQLNVLAV

-2594 TAGNPA
+2594 AAGNPA

-2646 TYHPYHAWDPVP
+2646 THHPYHAWDPVP

-2664 AGTLISHEK
+2664 AAPALTPAGTLISHEK
-2673 LLLQINTEREMGN
+2673 LLLQINTEREIGN

-2729 PLSPINSR
+2729 PISPINSR

-2827 AAVLGMDKVIAEPV
+2827 AAVLGMDKAIAEPV

-2867 LECDLLDDTAKQLI
+2867 LE
-2881 PTVSEYLLS
+2881 LS
-2890 NLRAIAH
+2890 CSHLTNKHIEDILRFFVFSSDCFTHH
-2897 CVNLHNQQHVLVM
+2897 C
-2910 CAVAFY
+2910 
-2916 MMENYPLDVGAE
+2916 
-2928 FMAGVIQLCGVMV
+2928 
-2941 SASEDSTP
+2941 
-2949 SVIYHCVIRGLERL
+2949 
-2963 LLSEQLSRVDGEAL
+2963 
-2977 VKLSVDRVNMP
+2977 
-2988 SPHRA
+2988 
-2993 MAALGLM
+2993 
-3000 LTCMYTAV
+3000 
-3008 LASGSDATGVR
+3008 
-3019 GQVDSS
+3019 QVDSGS
-3025 SAVAEAVGITAGH
+3025 SVAEAVGVTAGH
-3038 VGFSSGK
+3038 VGFSPGK

-3231 FETVASPGSPYHQ
+3231 FETVASPGSPYYQ

>member
-56 VAQSVRT
+56 VAQSLRT

-158 LTRITKRQEE
+158 LSRITKRQEE

-179 KIMAALGHFANDS
+179 KIMAALGHFANDG

-245 VPVDEEHASHLILGV
+245 VPVDEEHPSHLILGV

-265 YLMPQLQQ
+265 YLMPLLQQ

-339 MLITAGSISHATVF
+339 MLITAGSIARGTVF
-353 RQDAENRARSGSI
+353 RQDTESRARSGSI
-366 LEFIAGGG
+366 LELIAGGG

-399 DPERAEV
+399 DAERTEV
-406 PTGAFTASVVGADG
+406 TTGAFTASVVGAEG
-420 SSAAQVDIITEQPRS
+420 STAAQVDIITEQPRS

-455 GGGGGTSASGTPES
+455 GGGGGTSASDTPES

-484 GANVT
+484 GANIT

-514 LGTNDRSLPP
+514 LSTNDRSLPP

-543 VAELSRTPLP
+543 VAEL
-553 RVIEPSPPSPTST
+553 
-566 EGPDGTD
+566 
-573 SDSSVYTA
+573 
-581 SSSSSSFSFSSSSSF
+581 
-596 YATSSSSSTSDK
+596 

-623 TLQDEEEEGAPSS
+623 TLQDEEDEGAATA

-673 RFIPKEEP
+673 RFIPKDEP

-698 HYTDQGMEPLV
+698 HYTDQGAEPLV

-714 LSASFLLTGQKKGL
+714 LAASFLLTGQKNGL
-728 IPDKEVRVSVKAL
+728 TPDKEVRVSVKAL
-741 AVSCVGAAAALHPE
+741 ALSCVGAAAALHPE

-768 IPVEEQQYISD
+768 VPVEEQQYISD
-779 VLGLIDHGDPQIR
+779 ILGFIDHGDPQIR

-799 GAIMQA
+799 AAIIQA
-805 ALTKSRYNIHT
+805 ALTKTRYNIHT

-849 CKMACYAVRHCIMTV
+849 CKMACSAVRHCLMTV

-873 LQLVVDLL
+873 LQLLINLL
-881 SLRDSSY
+881 ALRDSSY

-903 FRLVNFL
+903 FRLVHFL
-910 ERKTETLHTG
+910 ERKTETLHKG

-928 RLQERVLNDVVIF
+928 QLQDRVLNDVVIC

-958 SRLVSRLFYDCDQGQ
+958 SRLVPRLFYDCDQGQ
-973 VDPVVAIARDQC
+973 VDPVVAIARDQS
-985 SVYLQLLMHETLPP
+985 SVYLQLLMHETQPP

-1014 SLSNAVSDVTLE
+1014 NLSNNVSDVTIE
-1026 NNLSRVVSA
+1026 NNLSRVVTA

-1050 GCCEALCFLASN
+1050 GCCEALCLLASN
-1062 FPVGTWSTGWHCGYV
+1062 FPVCNWSTGWHCGYV
-1077 SSSNNY
+1077 SSSSS
-1083 FSRSSLNRSR
+1083 FSSRSSLNRSR
-1093 GRALSLSHS
+1093 GRALSVSQPSSAPASSTTS
-1102 SSASA
+1102 SSA
-1107 SSNTTSSAPD
+1107 PE

-1137 AWFPLDLSAHQDA
+1137 AWFPLDLSSHQDA
-1150 LMLSGNL
+1150 LLLSGNL
-1157 LAAVAPKCMRN
+1157 IAAVAPKCMRN

-1177 SGNTSSGTNKM
+1177 SSSTNTSGGPNKM
-1188 EEPWASLSE
+1188 EEPWAGLSE
-1197 RSLVSMVEQLFSHLL
+1197 RSLVAMVEQVFSHLL
-1212 KILNICAHVLD
+1212 KILNICAHVLED
-1223 DTPPGPAVKAALPS
+1223 IPPGPAVKATLPS

-1248 RKGKEKEATE
+1248 RKGKEKDATE
-1258 PSTAPMSPKKSNEV
+1258 PSAAPMSPKKSNEV
-1272 NTGRPGDG
+1272 NTARPAES
-1280 TGSTAVNK
+1280 TGSTTVNK
-1288 STTFGSFYH
+1288 STTLGNFYH

-1319 DLHSSQEKFGSFL
+1319 DLHSNQEKFGSFL
-1332 RATLDVL
+1332 RSTLDVL

-1344 LATLNDIGK
+1344 LATLHDISK

-1388 LSSQYEGVLSGPS
+1388 LASQYEGYLSGPS

-1548 LGQFRDSEAIIPNIF
+1548 VGQFRDSEAIIPNIF

-1661 KESED
+1661 KENED

-1723 IPATMTSVATVQLW
+1723 TPATMASVATVQLW

-1758 SRIHEL
+1758 SRVHEL
-1764 SLSPHLL
+1764 SLTPHLL

-1782 SPSPIGPPTT
+1782 SPSPSDPPPADT
-1792 DVLGNQEA
+1792 LGNQEP

-1806 APPEETFA
+1806 ALPEETFA

-1826 DISTRRVK
+1826 DISSRQVK

-1872 SHLLKCDNSGQ
+1872 SRLLKGEGGGGQ
-1883 TDTEAALFY
+1883 TGTEAGLFY
-1892 PLEELNSMVQ
+1892 PLEGLNSMVQ

-1914 WCQVLLIIN
+1914 WCQVLLIID

-1962 SRLAMVNR
+1962 TRLAMVNR

-1999 VNHVRDLINLS
+1999 VNHVRDLISLS

-2031 FIQAIQSRCDNLTTP
+2031 FIQAIQSRCDNLSTP

-2065 SLLMLYVDKLLNTP
+2065 SLLMLYVDKLLSTP

-2115 DRIQEYLQN
+2115 DRIQEYLQT

-2156 THPLD
+2156 SHPLD

-2199 LLTKLPPDDLFNVM
+2199 LLTKLPPTDLFNTM
-2213 SCKEFNLSL
+2213 SCKDFNLSL
-2222 LCPCLSMGVQRLARG
+2222 LCPCLSMGMQRLARG

-2251 EQLAGVTGSLPVPHK
+2251 ERLAGVTGSLPSPHQ
-2266 SFLPPPQPQP
+2266 SFLPPAQPPP
-2276 YWEQLG
+2276 YWKQLA
-2282 DVFDEPGFY
+2282 DVYDEPGFY
-2291 TRVLSLCRA
+2291 SKVLSLCRA
-2300 LSQYLLSMSQ
+2300 LSQYLLNVSQ

-2318 TEKEHL
+2318 SDKEHL
-2324 ITAFTCTATE
+2324 ITTFTCTATE
-2334 VIVWRLLQNQ
+2334 VVVWRLLQNK

-2371 STPEYSTHTCSL
+2371 STQEYTTHTCSL
-2383 IYSLRLI
+2383 IYCLRLI
-2390 IIAVA
+2390 IVAVA
-2395 VSPGDQLLYPEKKKK
+2395 VSPGDQLLHPEKKKTK
-2410 AKGERDAEED
+2410 AERDAEGDE
-2420 QVDSAHAGH
+2420 VDSPHADH

-2450 SLGHHR
+2450 ALGHHR
-2456 NSSIPAFL
+2456 NSAFPAFL

-2491 WKLGWSPQPGGEFS
+2491 WKLGWSPQPGGEYG

-2646 TYHPYHAWDPVP
+2646 THHPYHAWDPVP

-2729 PLSPINSR
+2729 PISPINSR

-2770 PTILISEV
+2770 PTILVSEV

-2827 AAVLGMDKVIAEPV
+2827 AAVLGMDKAIAEPV

-2928 FMAGVIQLCGVMV
+2928 FMAGIIQLCGVMV

-2949 SVIYHCVIRGLERL
+2949 SVIYHCVLRGLERL

-3008 LASGSDATGVR
+3008 LASGSDVTGVR
-3019 GQVDSS
+3019 GQVDSG
-3025 SAVAEAVGITAGH
+3025 SAAAEAMGVTAGH

-3045 EKASPASRPAHSD
+3045 EKASPATRPAHSD

-3231 FETVASPGSPYHQ
+3231 FETVASPGSPYYQ

>member
-1 MATMEKLMKAF
+1 M
-12 ESLKSFQQQ
+12 
-21 QGPPTAEELVQRQKK
+21 
-36 EQATTKKD
+36 
-44 RVTHC
+44 
-49 LTICENI
+49 
-56 VAQSVRT
+56 
-63 SPEFQKLLGIAMEMF
+63 
-78 LLCSDDSESDVR
+78 
-90 MVADECL
+90 
-97 NKIIKAL
+97 
-104 MDSNLPRL
+104 
-112 QLELYKEIKKNGA
+112 
-125 SRSLRAALWRF
+125 
-136 AELAHLIRPQKCRPY
+136 
-151 LVNLLPC
+151 
-158 LTRITKRQEE
+158 
-168 TVQETLAAAMP
+168 
-179 KIMAALGHFANDS
+179 
-192 EIKVLLK
+192 
-199 SFVANLKSSSPT
+199 
-211 IRRTAASSAVSVCQ
+211 
-225 HSRRTSYF
+225 
-233 YTWLLNVLLGLL
+233 
-245 VPVDEEHASHLILGV
+245 
-260 LLTLR
+260 R
-265 YLMPQLQQ
+265 YLLPQLQQ
-273 QVNTTSLKGSFGVM
+273 QVSTTSLKGSFGLT
-287 RKEADVQP
+287 RNEADVQP
-295 TPEQLLQV
+295 TAEQLLQV

-313 WDHNVVTAALELL
+313 RDHNVVTAALELL
-326 QQMFRTPPPELLH
+326 QQAFRTPPPELLH
-339 MLITAGSISHATVF
+339 MLITPGSIPHASVF
-353 RQDAENRARSGSI
+353 RQDLESRARSSSI
-366 LEFIAGGG
+366 LELIAGGG
-374 SSCSPLILRKQ
+374 SSCSPLLLRKQ
-385 RGKMLSGEEDGLED
+385 KGKLLSGEEEGLED

-406 PTGAFTASVVGADG
+406 TAGAFTGEDG
-420 SSAAQVDIITEQPRS
+420 SATAQVDIITEQPRS
-435 SQHTLQPGDS
+435 SQHALQPGDS
-445 VDLSASSEQG
+445 VDLGTASEQG
-455 GGGGGTSASGTPES
+455 GGGASTSATPES
-469 PNDNEEEML
+469 PPGPEEEEDML

-484 GANVT
+484 GTNVT

-497 PENATPEGGPL
+497 PENATPEGAGPL
-508 GEGGTL
+508 AEGGGAAGL
-514 LGTNDRSLPP
+514 QGPVDPSLPP

-543 VAELSRTPLP
+543 VAEL
-553 RVIEPSPPSPTST
+553 VM
-566 EGPDGTD
+566 
-573 SDSSVYTA
+573 
-581 SSSSSSFSFSSSSSF
+581 
-596 YATSSSSSTSDK
+596 
-608 VLDGSESQY
+608 DGSESQY

-623 TLQDEEEEGAPSS
+623 TLQDEEEEGAEPSS
-636 SQEEP
+636 HDERT
-641 PEPFLQSALALS
+641 EPFSQSALALS
-653 KPHLFEGRGHNRQG
+653 KPHLVEGRGHSRQPT
-667 SDSSVD
+667 DSSVD

-681 AEPEPD
+681 TEPEPD
-687 NKPSRIKGPIG
+687 NKPSRIKGLIG
-698 HYTDQGMEPLV
+698 HYTDQGAEPLV

-714 LSASFLLTGQKKGL
+714 LAGSFLLTGKKNGL
-728 IPDKEVRVSVKAL
+728 VPDKEVRVSVKAL
-741 AVSCVGAAAALHPE
+741 ALSCIGAAAALHPE
-755 AFFNSLYLEPLDG
+755 SFFNPLYLEPLDG
-768 IPVEEQQYISD
+768 TAPQDQQYISE
-779 VLGLIDHGDPQIR
+779 VLALVDHGDPQIR
-792 GATAILC
+792 GTTSILC
-799 GAIMQA
+799 GALMQA
-805 ALTKSRYNIHT
+805 SLLKTRYNIHS
-816 WLASVQSATGNPL
+816 WLATLRTTTGNPL
-829 SLVDLVPLLQK
+829 SLVDLVPVIQK
-840 TLKDESSVT
+840 TLKDESSVA
-849 CKMACYAVRHCIMTV
+849 CKMACSAVRHCITAL

-873 LQLVVDLL
+873 LQLLVDLL
-881 SLRDSSY
+881 TLRDCSY
-888 WLVRTELLETLAEMD
+888 WLVRTELLETLAEVD

-910 ERKTETLHTG
+910 ERRTERLHKG

-928 RLQERVLNDVVIF
+928 RLQERVLNNVVIN

-948 RVRHVAASAV
+948 RVRHVAASTV
-958 SRLVSRLFYDCDQGQ
+958 SRLVSRLFYDCDPGQ
-973 VDPVVAIARDQC
+973 ADPVVGIARDQS

-1014 SLSNAVSDVTLE
+1014 NLSQSVSDVTVE
-1026 NNLSRVVSA
+1026 NNLSRVITA
-1035 VSHAFTSSTSRALTF
+1035 VSHALTSSTSRALTF
-1050 GCCEALCFLASN
+1050 GCCEALCLLTST
-1062 FPVGTWSTGWHCGYV
+1062 FPACTWSTGWHCGYV
-1077 SSSNNY
+1077 SSSLSHA
-1083 FSRSSLNRSR
+1083 SRSSLNRSR
-1093 GRALSLSHS
+1093 GRALSVSQPG
-1102 SSASA
+1102 
-1107 SSNTTSSAPD
+1107 TAPPGAPGGPA
-1117 TERRTLT
+1117 TAGLEPERRSLT

-1150 LMLSGNL
+1150 LLLAGNL
-1157 LAAVAPKCMRN
+1157 LAAAAPKCMRC
-1168 PWAGEEEGS
+1168 PWAGEEEG
-1177 SGNTSSGTNKM
+1177 TSSAGGGASAKV
-1188 EEPWASLSE
+1188 EEPWAALSE
-1197 RSLVSMVEQLFSHLL
+1197 RPLVAMVEHLFSHLL

-1223 DTPPGPAVKAALPS
+1223 DTLPGPAVKASLPS
-1237 LSNTP
+1237 LANTP

-1248 RKGKEKEATE
+1248 RKGKDKDLTE
-1258 PSTAPMSPKKSNEV
+1258 PSAVPMSPKKGGE
-1272 NTGRPGDG
+1272 TAAGRLVDS
-1280 TGSTAVNK
+1280 TGSTTINK
-1288 STTFGSFYH
+1288 SSSTLGSFYH

-1319 DLHSSQEKFGSFL
+1319 DLHSSSEKFGGFL
-1332 RATLDVL
+1332 RSTLDVL

-1344 LATLNDIGK
+1344 LATLHDIGK

-1388 LSSQYEGVLSGPS
+1388 LASQLEGGSPSGPS
-1401 RSQGKALRLGSSSL
+1401 GSQGKALRLGSSSL

-1455 FDVMQKASNQLR
+1455 FDVMQKVSNQLR
-1467 SNIAN
+1467 PNITTVA
-1472 ATRHRGDKNAIHNHI
+1472 RQRGDKNAIHNHI

-1548 LGQFRDSEAIIPNIF
+1548 VGQFRDSEAIVPNIF

-1639 LLRLVQYHQVLEMFI
+1639 LLRLIQYHQVLEMFI

-1661 KESED
+1661 KENED

-1709 SLRPVDMLLKSMFT
+1709 SLRPVDMLLKSMFIT
-1723 IPATMTSVATVQLW
+1723 PVTMESVGMVQLW

-1747 LVSQSTEDIVL
+1747 LISQSTEDIVL
-1758 SRIHEL
+1758 SRVHEL
-1764 SLSPHLL
+1764 SLSPQLL
-1771 SCHTIRRLHQQ
+1771 SCPAIRRLRHHDFAVA
-1782 SPSPIGPPTT
+1782 P
-1792 DVLGNQEA
+1792 GNMEQA
-1800 NGEAQK
+1800 NGGVETQRG
-1806 APPEETFA
+1806 PPEETFA
-1814 RFLLQLVGVLLD
+1814 RFLLQLVGVLLE
-1826 DISTRRVK
+1826 DISSRKLK
-1834 VDITEQQHTFYCQQ
+1834 VDMTEQQHTFYCQQ

-1853 MCLIHVFKS
+1853 MCLIHIFKS

-1872 SHLLKCDNSGQ
+1872 NRLLKAEGVGSGS
-1883 TDTEAALFY
+1883 EGGLFY
-1892 PLEELNSMVQ
+1892 PLEGLNAMVQ
-1902 CLITTHPSLVLL
+1902 SLITTHPSLVLL
-1914 WCQVLLIIN
+1914 WCQVLLIIH

-1933 HQTPKRHSLSC
+1933 HQTPRGHSLSS

-1949 PHSSGEGEEDKPE
+1949 PHPSSEEAEGEEE
-1962 SRLAMVNR
+1962 SQEERLAMCNR
-1970 EIVRRGA
+1970 EIVRQGA

-2021 VHRNS
+2021 VHRNA

-2046 TMLKKTLQCLEGIH
+2046 VMLKKTLQCLEGIH

-2110 PVEEL
+2110 PLEEL
-2115 DRIQEYLQN
+2115 DRVQEYLQT

-2138 DRFRATVADTS
+2138 DRFRATVAEETS
-2149 SPTPPVT
+2149 SPAPPVT
-2156 THPLD
+2156 SHPMD
-2161 GDPPP
+2161 GEPPP
-2166 APELVIADKE
+2166 APELVKADKE

-2188 RGDVS
+2188 RGDGS

-2199 LLTKLPPDDLFNVM
+2199 LLTKLPPEDLSSIM

-2222 LCPCLSMGVQRLARG
+2222 LCPCLSMGAQRLARG
-2237 QGSLLLETALQVTL
+2237 QGSLLMETALRVTL
-2251 EQLAGVTGSLPVPHK
+2251 EQLAGVTQPLPVPHQ
-2266 SFLPPPQPQP
+2266 SFLPPAEPAP
-2276 YWEQLG
+2276 YWDKLAAVYGETG
-2282 DVFDEPGFY
+2282 YYG
-2291 TRVLSLCRA
+2291 RVLSLCRA
-2300 LSQYLLSMSQ
+2300 LSQYLLCVSQ

-2318 TEKEHL
+2318 SDMEHL
-2324 ITAFTCTATE
+2324 ITHFTCTAME
-2334 VIVWRLLQNQ
+2334 VVVWRLLQGS
-2344 LPLSVD
+2344 LPQSVD
-2350 LQWALSCLCLAL
+2350 LQWALSCLCLSL

-2371 STPEYSTHTCSL
+2371 ATAPYTTHTCSIVHCLHLL
-2383 IYSLRLI
+2383 IT
-2390 IIAVA
+2390 AVA
-2395 VSPGDQLLYPEKKKK
+2395 VGPGDQLLRPERKKTDR
-2410 AKGERDAEED
+2410 GTDSDSD
-2420 QVDSAHAGH
+2420 QVDAPDTDHV
-2429 MCEWQACEIM
+2429 CERKACEIM
-2439 AELVEGLQSIL
+2439 AELVEGLQSVL
-2450 SLGHHR
+2450 ALGHHR
-2456 NSSIPAFL
+2456 NGEIPAFL
-2464 TPTLRNIVISLS
+2464 TPTLRNVVISLS

-2491 WKLGWSPQPGGEFS
+2491 WKLGWSPRPGGEFGTS
-2505 TTLPEIPVDFLQEKD
+2505 LPEIPVDFLQEKD

-2528 INTLGWSSR
+2528 SNTLGWSSR

-2558 DQEEETQQE
+2558 DQEEEVQQE

-2594 TAGNPA
+2594 SAGNPA

-2612 LKALETRFGRK
+2612 LKALDTRFGRK
-2623 LAVIRG
+2623 LSVIRG

-2640 KRDNVH
+2640 KRDNVNTH
-2646 TYHPYHAWDPVP
+2646 HPYHAWDPVP

-2664 AGTLISHEK
+2664 PAGTLISHEK
-2673 LLLQINTEREMGN
+2673 LLLQINTEREIGN

-2696 HSVWLGNNIT
+2696 HSVWLSNNIT

-2720 ADTPAPTSP
+2720 TDTPAPTSP
-2729 PLSPINSR
+2729 PTSPINSR

-2759 LIPGSPSNRRT
+2759 LLPVSPSNRRT
-2770 PTILISEV
+2770 PVVLISEV

-2791 RNQFDMMFSTLMEL
+2791 RNQFEMMFSTLTEL
-2805 QKLHPPEDE
+2805 QKVHPPEDE

-2827 AAVLGMDKVIAEPV
+2827 AAVLGMDKVTAEPV

-2858 GALHGVLYV
+2858 GALHGLLYV
-2867 LECDLLDDTAKQLI
+2867 LECDLLDDTAKTLI

-2890 NLRAIAH
+2890 NLRALAH

-2928 FMAGVIQLCGVMV
+2928 FTAGVIQTCGVMV
-2941 SASEDSTP
+2941 SSSEDSTP
-2949 SVIYHCVIRGLERL
+2949 SVIYHCVLRGLERL

-3000 LTCMYTAV
+3000 LTCMYT
-3008 LASGSDATGVR
+3008 
-3019 GQVDSS
+3019 
-3025 SAVAEAVGITAGH
+3025 
-3038 VGFSSGK
+3038 GK
-3045 EKASPASRPAHSD
+3045 EKASPGRPGRPVDAD
-3058 PQAPDSESIIVAME
+3058 PQAPDSESVIVAME

-3083 GLPSEARVVSR
+3083 GFPSEARVVAR

-3163 PVAMA
+3163 PQAMA
-3168 MWSLSCFFVSAS
+3168 VWSLSCFFVSAS

-3190 HVISRMGSSEV
+3190 HVISRMGLSEV
-3201 VDVNLFCLVAMDFYR
+3201 VDVNLFCLVAIDFYR

-3231 FETVASPGSPYHQ
+3231 FETVAVPHSPYHQ
-3244 LLGCLQSIHQDTSL
+3244 LLTCLQSVHQDTSL

>member
-1 MATMEKLMKAF
+1 MKAF

-56 VAQSVRT
+56 VAQSLRT

-158 LTRITKRQEE
+158 LSRITKRQEE

-179 KIMAALGHFANDS
+179 KIMAALGHFANDG

-245 VPVDEEHASHLILGV
+245 VPVDEEHPSHLILGV

-265 YLMPQLQQ
+265 YLMPLLQQ

-339 MLITAGSISHATVF
+339 MLITAGSIARGTVF
-353 RQDAENRARSGSI
+353 RQDTESRARSGSI
-366 LEFIAGGG
+366 LE
-374 SSCSPLILRKQ
+374 LI
-385 RGKMLSGEEDGLED
+385 GKMLSGEEDGLED
-399 DPERAEV
+399 DAERTEV
-406 PTGAFTASVVGADG
+406 TTGAFTASVVGAEG
-420 SSAAQVDIITEQPRS
+420 STAAQVDIITEQPRS

-455 GGGGGTSASGTPES
+455 GGGGGTSASDTPES

-484 GANVT
+484 GANIT

-497 PENATPEGGPL
+497 PENVTPEGGPL

-514 LGTNDRSLPP
+514 LSTNDRSLPP

-543 VAELSRTPLP
+543 VAEL
-553 RVIEPSPPSPTST
+553 
-566 EGPDGTD
+566 
-573 SDSSVYTA
+573 
-581 SSSSSSFSFSSSSSF
+581 
-596 YATSSSSSTSDK
+596 

-623 TLQDEEEEGAPSS
+623 TLQDEEDEGAAPA

-673 RFIPKEEP
+673 RFIPKDEP

-698 HYTDQGMEPLV
+698 HYTDQGAEPLV

-714 LSASFLLTGQKKGL
+714 LAASFLLTGQKNGL
-728 IPDKEVRVSVKAL
+728 TPDKEVRVSVKAL
-741 AVSCVGAAAALHPE
+741 ALSCVGAAAALHPE
-755 AFFNSLYLEPLDG
+755 AFFNSLYLDPLDG
-768 IPVEEQQYISD
+768 VPVEEQQYISD
-779 VLGLIDHGDPQIR
+779 ILGFIDHGDPQIR

-799 GAIMQA
+799 AAIIQA
-805 ALTKSRYNIHT
+805 ALTKTRYNIHT

-849 CKMACYAVRHCIMTV
+849 CKMACSAVRHCLMTV

-873 LQLVVDLL
+873 LQLLINLL
-881 SLRDSSY
+881 ALRDSSY

-903 FRLVNFL
+903 FRLVHFL
-910 ERKTETLHTG
+910 ERKTETLHKG

-928 RLQERVLNDVVIF
+928 QLQDRVLNDVVIC

-958 SRLVSRLFYDCDQGQ
+958 SRLVPRLFYDCDQGQ
-973 VDPVVAIARDQC
+973 VDPVVAIARDQS
-985 SVYLQLLMHETLPP
+985 SVYLQLLMHETQPP

-1014 SLSNAVSDVTLE
+1014 NLSNNVSDVTIE
-1026 NNLSRVVSA
+1026 NNLSRVVTA

-1050 GCCEALCFLASN
+1050 GCCEALCLLASN
-1062 FPVGTWSTGWHCGYV
+1062 FPVCNWSTGWHCGYV
-1077 SSSNNY
+1077 SSSSS
-1083 FSRSSLNRSR
+1083 FSSRSSLNRSR
-1093 GRALSLSHS
+1093 GRALSVSQP
-1102 SSASA
+1102 
-1107 SSNTTSSAPD
+1107 SSAPASSTTSLSAPE

-1137 AWFPLDLSAHQDA
+1137 AWFPLDLSSHQDA
-1150 LMLSGNL
+1150 LLLSGNL
-1157 LAAVAPKCMRN
+1157 IAAVAPKCMRN

-1177 SGNTSSGTNKM
+1177 SGSTNTSGGPNKM
-1188 EEPWASLSE
+1188 EEPWAGLSE
-1197 RSLVSMVEQLFSHLL
+1197 RSLVAMVEQVFSHLL
-1212 KILNICAHVLD
+1212 KILNICAHVLE
-1223 DTPPGPAVKAALPS
+1223 DTPPGPAVKATLPS

-1248 RKGKEKEATE
+1248 RKGKEKDATE
-1258 PSTAPMSPKKSNEV
+1258 PSAAPMSPKKSNEV
-1272 NTGRPGDG
+1272 NTARPAES
-1280 TGSTAVNK
+1280 TGSTTVNK
-1288 STTFGSFYH
+1288 STTLGNFYH

-1319 DLHSSQEKFGSFL
+1319 DLHSNQEKFGSFL
-1332 RATLDVL
+1332 RSTLDVL

-1344 LATLNDIGK
+1344 LATLHDISK

-1388 LSSQYEGVLSGPS
+1388 LASQYEGYLSGPS

-1548 LGQFRDSEAIIPNIF
+1548 VGQFRDSEAIIPNIF

-1661 KESED
+1661 KENED

-1723 IPATMTSVATVQLW
+1723 TPATMASVATVQLW

-1758 SRIHEL
+1758 SRVHEL
-1764 SLSPHLL
+1764 SLTPHLL

-1782 SPSPIGPPTT
+1782 SPSPSDPPPADT
-1792 DVLGNQEA
+1792 LGNQEP

-1806 APPEETFA
+1806 ALPEETFA

-1826 DISTRRVK
+1826 DISSRQVK

-1872 SHLLKCDNSGQ
+1872 SRLLKGEGGGGQ
-1883 TDTEAALFY
+1883 TGTEAGLFY
-1892 PLEELNSMVQ
+1892 PLEGLNSMVQ

-1914 WCQVLLIIN
+1914 WCQVLLIID

-1962 SRLAMVNR
+1962 TRLAMVNR

-1999 VNHVRDLINLS
+1999 VNHVRDLISLS

-2031 FIQAIQSRCDNLTTP
+2031 FIQAIQSRCDNLSTP

-2065 SLLMLYVDKLLNTP
+2065 SLLMLYVDKLLSTP

-2115 DRIQEYLQN
+2115 DRIQEYLQT

-2156 THPLD
+2156 SHPLD

-2199 LLTKLPPDDLFNVM
+2199 LLTKLPPTDLFNTM
-2213 SCKEFNLSL
+2213 SCKDFNLSL
-2222 LCPCLSMGVQRLARG
+2222 LCPCLSMGMQRLARG

-2251 EQLAGVTGSLPVPHK
+2251 ERLAGVTGSLPSPHQ
-2266 SFLPPPQPQP
+2266 SFLPPAQPPP
-2276 YWEQLG
+2276 YWKQLA
-2282 DVFDEPGFY
+2282 DVYDEPGFY
-2291 TRVLSLCRA
+2291 SRVLSLCRA
-2300 LSQYLLSMSQ
+2300 LSQYLLNVSQ

-2318 TEKEHL
+2318 SDKEHL
-2324 ITAFTCTATE
+2324 ITTFTCTATE
-2334 VIVWRLLQNQ
+2334 VVVWRLLQNK

-2371 STPEYSTHTCSL
+2371 STQEYTTHTCSL
-2383 IYSLRLI
+2383 IYCLRLI
-2390 IIAVA
+2390 IVAVA
-2395 VSPGDQLLYPEKKKK
+2395 VSPGDQLLHPEKKKTK
-2410 AKGERDAEED
+2410 AERDAEGDE
-2420 QVDSAHAGH
+2420 VDSPHADH

-2450 SLGHHR
+2450 ALGHHR
-2456 NSSIPAFL
+2456 NSAFPAFL

-2491 WKLGWSPQPGGEFS
+2491 WKLGWSPQPGGEYG

-2646 TYHPYHAWDPVP
+2646 THHPYHAWDPVP

-2664 AGTLISHEK
+2664 AAGTLISHEK

-2729 PLSPINSR
+2729 PISPINSR

-2770 PTILISEV
+2770 PTILVSEV

-2827 AAVLGMDKVIAEPV
+2827 AAVLGMDKAIAEPV

-2928 FMAGVIQLCGVMV
+2928 FMAGIIQLCGVMV

-2949 SVIYHCVIRGLERL
+2949 SVIYHCVLRGLERL

-3000 LTCMYTAV
+3000 LTCMYT
-3008 LASGSDATGVR
+3008 
-3019 GQVDSS
+3019 
-3025 SAVAEAVGITAGH
+3025 
-3038 VGFSSGK
+3038 GK
-3045 EKASPASRPAHSD
+3045 EKASPATRPAHSD

-3231 FETVASPGSPYHQ
+3231 FETVASPGSPYYQ

>member
-1 MATMEKLMKAF
+1 
-12 ESLKSFQQQ
+12 SHS
-21 QGPPTAEELVQRQKK
+21 
-36 EQATTKKD
+36 
-44 RVTHC
+44 
-49 LTICENI
+49 
-56 VAQSVRT
+56 
-63 SPEFQKLLGIAMEMF
+63 SP
-78 LLCSDDSESDVR
+78 
-90 MVADECL
+90 
-97 NKIIKAL
+97 
-104 MDSNLPRL
+104 
-112 QLELYKEIKKNGA
+112 GA
-125 SRSLRAALWRF
+125 PAA
-136 AELAHLIRPQKCRPY
+136 
-151 LVNLLPC
+151 
-158 LTRITKRQEE
+158 
-168 TVQETLAAAMP
+168 
-179 KIMAALGHFANDS
+179 GAND
-192 EIKVLLK
+192 
-199 SFVANLKSSSPT
+199 
-211 IRRTAASSAVSVCQ
+211 
-225 HSRRTSYF
+225 H
-233 YTWLLNVLLGLL
+233 
-245 VPVDEEHASHLILGV
+245 
-260 LLTLR
+260 
-265 YLMPQLQQ
+265 
-273 QVNTTSLKGSFGVM
+273 
-287 RKEADVQP
+287 
-295 TPEQLLQV
+295 
-303 YELTLHYTQH
+303 
-313 WDHNVVTAALELL
+313 
-326 QQMFRTPPPELLH
+326 
-339 MLITAGSISHATVF
+339 
-353 RQDAENRARSGSI
+353 
-366 LEFIAGGG
+366 
-374 SSCSPLILRKQ
+374 
-385 RGKMLSGEEDGLED
+385 
-399 DPERAEV
+399 
-406 PTGAFTASVVGADG
+406 
-420 SSAAQVDIITEQPRS
+420 
-435 SQHTLQPGDS
+435 
-445 VDLSASSEQG
+445 
-455 GGGGGTSASGTPES
+455 
-469 PNDNEEEML
+469 
-478 SRSSSG
+478 
-484 GANVT
+484 
-489 PETADYTT
+489 
-497 PENATPEGGPL
+497 
-508 GEGGTL
+508 
-514 LGTNDRSLPP
+514 SLPP

-543 VAELSRTPLP
+543 VAELTFWSRQ
-553 RVIEPSPPSPTST
+553 SF
-566 EGPDGTD
+566 D
-573 SDSSVYTA
+573 YA
-581 SSSSSSFSFSSSSSF
+581 SFSRMRLL
-596 YATSSSSSTSDK
+596 A
-608 VLDGSESQY
+608 
-617 SGMQIG
+617 
-623 TLQDEEEEGAPSS
+623 
-636 SQEEP
+636 
-641 PEPFLQSALALS
+641 ALS
-653 KPHLFEGRGHNRQG
+653 KPHLFDGRGHNRQG

-673 RFIPKEEP
+673 RLIPKEP
-681 AEPEPD
+681 L
-687 NKPSRIKGPIG
+687 RIKGPIG
-698 HYTDQGMEPLV
+698 HYTDEGVEPLV
-709 HCVRL
+709 SCVRL
-714 LSASFLLTGQKKGL
+714 LAASFLLSRHKRM
-728 IPDKEVRVSVKAL
+728 VRVSVKAL

-755 AFFNSLYLEPLDG
+755 AFFNSLYLEPLD
-768 IPVEEQQYISD
+768 EQQYISD

-799 GAIMQA
+799 GAIIQA
-805 ALTKSRYNIHT
+805 ALTKTRYNVHA
-816 WLASVQSATGNPL
+816 WLASVRSTTGNPL
-829 SLVDLVPLLQK
+829 SLVDLVPLLK
-840 TLKDESSVT
+840 KSLKDESSVT
-849 CKMACYAVRHCIMTV
+849 CKMACSAVRHCIMTM
-864 CSSTLSELG
+864 CSSTMSELG
-873 LQLVVDLL
+873 LQLVIDLL
-881 SLRDSSY
+881 ALRDSSY

-910 ERKTETLHTG
+910 ERTTETLHKG

-928 RLQERVLNDVVIF
+928 WLQDRVLNDVVIP

-985 SVYLQLLMHETLPP
+985 SVYLQLLMHETQPP

-1014 SLSNAVSDVTLE
+1014 NLSNTVSDVTLE
-1026 NNLSRVVSA
+1026 NNLSRVVTA

-1050 GCCEALCFLASN
+1050 GCCEALCLLASN
-1062 FPVGTWSTGWHCGYV
+1062 FPVCTWSTGWNCGYV
-1077 SSSNNY
+1077 MSGN
-1083 FSRSSLNRSR
+1083 
-1093 GRALSLSHS
+1093 
-1102 SSASA
+1102 
-1107 SSNTTSSAPD
+1107 
-1117 TERRTLT
+1117 TERRSLT

-1150 LMLSGNL
+1150 LLLSGNL
-1157 LAAVAPKCMRN
+1157 LAAVVTKCMRN
-1168 PWAGEEEGS
+1168 PWTGEEDGS
-1177 SGNTSSGTNKM
+1177 SGSTGPNKM
-1188 EEPWASLSE
+1188 EEPWAALLE
-1197 RSLVSMVEQLFSHLL
+1197 RPLVAMVEQLFSHLL

-1223 DTPPGPAVKAALPS
+1223 DTPPGPAVKATLPS

-1248 RKGKEKEATE
+1248 RKGKEKDTAE
-1258 PSTAPMSPKKSNEV
+1258 PSTVPMSPKKSNEV
-1272 NTGRPGDG
+1272 NTVGRPADS
-1280 TGSTAVNK
+1280 TGSTAINK
-1288 STTFGSFYH
+1288 STTLGSFYH
-1297 LPPYLKLY
+1297 LLPYLKLY

-1319 DLHSSQEKFGSFL
+1319 DLHSSQEKFGGFL

-1344 LATLNDIGK
+1344 LATLHDISK

-1388 LSSQYEGVLSGPS
+1388 LASQSEGVLSGPS
-1401 RSQGKALRLGSSSL
+1401 RSQGRALRLGSSSV

-1472 ATRHRGDKNAIHNHI
+1472 AARNRGDKNAIHNHI

-1548 LGQFRDSEAIIPNIF
+1548 VGQFRDSEAIIPNIF

-1591 IMASGRKAVTHAIPA
+1591 IMASGRKAITHAIPA

-1639 LLRLVQYHQVLEMFI
+1639 LLRLVQHHQVLEMFI

-1661 KESED
+1661 KENED

-1723 IPATMTSVATVQLW
+1723 IPATMASVATVQLW

-1758 SRIHEL
+1758 SRVHEL

-1771 SCHTIRRLHQQ
+1771 SCHTVHRLHQQ
-1782 SPSPIGPPTT
+1782 RLSLNDLPAA
-1792 DVLGNQEA
+1792 DMLVNQEA

-1806 APPEETFA
+1806 VPPEETFA

-1826 DISTRRVK
+1826 DISSRQVR

-1853 MCLIHVFKS
+1853 MCLIHIFKS

-1872 SHLLKCDNSGQ
+1872 SRLLTGEGGGGQ
-1883 TDTEAALFY
+1883 AGPEEGLFY
-1892 PLEELNSMVQ
+1892 TLEELNSTVQ
-1902 CLITTHPSLVLL
+1902 SLITTHPSLVLL

-1923 YTNYSWWAEV
+1923 YTNYSWWADI
-1933 HQTPKRHSLSC
+1933 HQTPRTHSLSC

-1949 PHSSGEGEEDKPE
+1949 PYSPGEGEEEKPE

-1999 VNHVRDLINLS
+1999 VNHVRDLISLS

-2065 SLLMLYVDKLLNTP
+2065 SLLMLYVDKLLSTP

-2115 DRIQEYLQN
+2115 DRIQEYLQT

-2156 THPLD
+2156 SHPLD

-2166 APELVIADKE
+2166 APERVIADKE
-2176 WYVALVKSQCCL
+2176 WYMALVKSQCCL

-2199 LLTKLPPDDLFNVM
+2199 LLTKLPPDMMNSHFIHYYLYIHFIIIYSVILQ
-2213 SCKEFNLSL
+2213 EFNLSL
-2222 LCPCLSMGVQRLARG
+2222 LCPCLSIGLQRLARG
-2237 QGSLLLETALQVTL
+2237 QGSLLLETTLQVTL
-2251 EQLAGVTGSLPVPHK
+2251 EQLAGVTGSLPVPHQ
-2266 SFLPPPQPQP
+2266 SFLPPSLPQP
-2276 YWEQLG
+2276 YWEQLA
-2282 DVFDEPGFY
+2282 DVYGFY
-2291 TRVLSLCRA
+2291 PRVLSLCRA
-2300 LSQYLLSMSQ
+2300 LSQYLLSVSQ

-2318 TEKEHL
+2318 SDKEDL
-2324 ITAFTCTATE
+2324 ITTFTCTATE
-2334 VIVWRLLQNQ
+2334 VLVWRLLQDQ

-2371 STPEYSTHTCSL
+2371 STPEYTTHTCSL
-2383 IYSLRLI
+2383 IYCLRLI
-2390 IIAVA
+2390 IVAVA
-2395 VSPGDQLLYPEKKKK
+2395 VSPGDQLLHPEKKKTK
-2410 AKGERDAEED
+2410 TEGD
-2420 QVDSAHAGH
+2420 QVDSTHAEH
-2429 MCEWQACEIM
+2429 MYQWQACEIM

-2456 NSSIPAFL
+2456 NRVLPPFL

-2491 WKLGWSPQPGGEFS
+2491 WKLGWSPQPGGEFG
-2505 TTLPEIPVDFLQEKD
+2505 TKLPEIPVDFLQEKD

-2558 DQEEETQQE
+2558 DQEEE

-2594 TAGNPA
+2594 AAGNPA

-2623 LAVIRG
+2623 LAMIRG

-2646 TYHPYHAWDPVP
+2646 THHPYHTWDPVP

-2664 AGTLISHEK
+2664 PGTLISHEK

-2720 ADTPAPTSP
+2720 ADIPVPTSP

-2759 LIPGSPSNRRT
+2759 LIPGSLSNRRI

-2791 RNQFDMMFSTLMEL
+2791 RNQFDMMFSTLIEL

-2827 AAVLGMDKVIAEPV
+2827 AAVLGMDKAIAEPV
-2841 CRLLETT
+2841 CRLLEMN

-2881 PTVSEYLLS
+2881 PIVSEYLLS

-2916 MMENYPLDVGAE
+2916 MIENYPLDVGAE

-2941 SASEDSTP
+2941 SATEDSTP
-2949 SVIYHCVIRGLERL
+2949 SIIYHCVLRGLERL
-2963 LLSEQLSRVDGEAL
+2963 LLSEQLTRVDGEAL
-2977 VKLSVDRVNMP
+2977 VKLSVDRVNMT

-3000 LTCMYTAV
+3000 LTCMYT
-3008 LASGSDATGVR
+3008 
-3019 GQVDSS
+3019 
-3025 SAVAEAVGITAGH
+3025 
-3038 VGFSSGK
+3038 GK
-3045 EKASPASRPAHSD
+3045 EKASPASRPTHSD
-3058 PQAPDSESIIVAME
+3058 PQAADSESVIVAME
-3072 RVSVLFDRIRK
+3072 RISVLFDRIRK

-3201 VDVNLFCLVAMDFYR
+3201 VDVSLFCLVAMDFYH

-3231 FETVASPGSPYHQ
+3231 FETVASPGSPYYQ

>member
-21 QGPPTAEELVQRQKK
+21 QGPPTAEELVQKQKK

-56 VAQSVRT
+56 VAQSLRT

-179 KIMAALGHFANDS
+179 KIMAALGHFANDG
-192 EIKVLLK
+192 EVKVLLK
-199 SFVANLKSSSPT
+199 SFIANLKSSSPT

-225 HSRRTSYF
+225 HSRRSSYF

-245 VPVDEEHASHLILGV
+245 VPVDEEHPSHLILGV

-265 YLMPQLQQ
+265 YLMPLLQQ
-273 QVNTTSLKGSFGVM
+273 QVNTASLKGSFGVM

-326 QQMFRTPPPELLH
+326 QQMFRTPSPELLH
-339 MLITAGSISHATVF
+339 MLITPGSISHVTVF
-353 RQDAENRARSGSI
+353 RQDIESRARSGSI
-366 LEFIAGGG
+366 LE
-374 SSCSPLILRKQ
+374 LI
-385 RGKMLSGEEDGLED
+385 
-399 DPERAEV
+399 
-406 PTGAFTASVVGADG
+406 ASVVGADG
-420 SSAAQVDIITEQPRS
+420 SSPAQVDIITEQPRS
-435 SQHTLQPGDS
+435 QHTLQPGES
-445 VDLSASSEQG
+445 VDLSAS
-455 GGGGGTSASGTPES
+455 
-469 PNDNEEEML
+469 L
-478 SRSSSG
+478 SKEAG
-484 GANVT
+484 HLHQT
-489 PETADYTT
+489 LQK
-497 PENATPEGGPL
+497 NATPEGGPL
-508 GEGGTL
+508 GAGGTL

-543 VAELSRTPLP
+543 VAEL
-553 RVIEPSPPSPTST
+553 
-566 EGPDGTD
+566 
-573 SDSSVYTA
+573 
-581 SSSSSSFSFSSSSSF
+581 
-596 YATSSSSSTSDK
+596 

-623 TLQDEEEEGAPSS
+623 TLQDEEDEGVAPS

-641 PEPFLQSALALS
+641 SEPFLQSALALS

-673 RFIPKEEP
+673 HLIPKDEP

-698 HYTDQGMEPLV
+698 HYTDQGVEPLV

-714 LSASFLLTGQKKGL
+714 LAASFLLTGQKNGL
-728 IPDKEVRVSVKAL
+728 TPDKEVRVSVKAL

-768 IPVEEQQYISD
+768 TPVAEQQYVSD
-779 VLGLIDHGDPQIR
+779 ILGLIDHGDPQIR
-792 GATAILC
+792 GATAILSA
-799 GAIMQA
+799 AIIQA
-805 ALTKSRYNIHT
+805 ALTKTRFNIHT

-849 CKMACYAVRHCIMTV
+849 CKMACSAVRQCLMTV

-873 LQLVVDLL
+873 LQLVIDLL
-881 SLRDSSY
+881 ALRDSSY

-903 FRLVNFL
+903 FRLLNFL
-910 ERKTETLHTG
+910 EMKTETLHKG

-928 RLQERVLNDVVIF
+928 RLQERVLNDVVIN

-958 SRLVSRLFYDCDQGQ
+958 SRLVPRLFFECDQGQ
-973 VDPVVAIARDQC
+973 VDPVVAIARDQS
-985 SVYLQLLMHETLPP
+985 SVYLQLLMHETQPP
-999 SQFTVSTITRTYRGY
+999 SQLTVSTITRTYRGFN
-1014 SLSNAVSDVTLE
+1014 LSNNVADVTLE
-1026 NNLSRVVSA
+1026 NNLSRVVTA
-1035 VSHAFTSSTSRALTF
+1035 ISHAFTSSTSRALTF
-1050 GCCEALCFLASN
+1050 GCCEALCLLTTK
-1062 FPVGTWSTGWHCGYV
+1062 FPPCTWNTGWFCGYV
-1077 SSSNNY
+1077 SSS
-1083 FSRSSLNRSR
+1083 
-1093 GRALSLSHS
+1093 
-1102 SSASA
+1102 
-1107 SSNTTSSAPD
+1107 D

-1124 VGMANMVLSLLSS
+1124 VGMANMALSLLSS
-1137 AWFPLDLSAHQDA
+1137 AWFPLDLSSHQDA
-1150 LMLSGNL
+1150 LVLSGNL

-1168 PWAGEEEGS
+1168 PWAGDEEGS
-1177 SGNTSSGTNKM
+1177 SGSTNTSGGPNKM
-1188 EEPWASLSE
+1188 EEPWAGLSE
-1197 RSLVSMVEQLFSHLL
+1197 RSLVAMVEQLFSHLL
-1212 KILNICAHVLD
+1212 KVLNICTHVMD
-1223 DTPPGPAVKAALPS
+1223 DTPPGPAVKATLPS

-1248 RKGKEKEATE
+1248 RKGKDKDSAE
-1258 PSTAPMSPKKSNEV
+1258 PSAAPMSPKKSSEASRQHRV
-1272 NTGRPGDG
+1272 NSCKQINHLG
-1280 TGSTAVNK
+1280 N
-1288 STTFGSFYH
+1288 FYH

-1305 DVLKATHANYKVTL
+1305 DVLKATHANYKVSL
-1319 DLHSSQEKFGSFL
+1319 DLHSSQEKFGGFL
-1332 RATLDVL
+1332 RSTLDVL

-1344 LATLNDIGK
+1344 LATLHDISK

-1388 LSSQYEGVLSGPS
+1388 LASQYEGVLSGPS
-1401 RSQGKALRLGSSSL
+1401 RSQGKALRLGSSNL

-1443 VQAEQE
+1443 VQAEAE

-1500 YTTSTSVALQRQVLD
+1500 YTTSTSVTLQRQVLD

-1548 LGQFRDSEAIIPNIF
+1548 VGQFRDSEAIIPNIF

-1661 KESED
+1661 KENED

-1680 PMIAKQQMHL
+1680 PLIAKQQMHL

-1723 IPATMTSVATVQLW
+1723 TPASMASVTTVQLW

-1747 LVSQSTEDIVL
+1747 LISQSTEDIVL

-1771 SCHTIRRLHQQ
+1771 SCHTIHRLHQQ
-1782 SPSPIGPPTT
+1782 SPSQNEQTT
-1792 DVLGNQEA
+1792 IDTLCNQE
-1800 NGEAQK
+1800 
-1806 APPEETFA
+1806 
-1814 RFLLQLVGVLLD
+1814 FLLQLVGVLLD
-1826 DISTRRVK
+1826 DISSRQIK

-1872 SHLLKCDNSGQ
+1872 SRLLKDESGCGQ
-1883 TDTEAALFY
+1883 TSTEANLFY
-1892 PLEELNSMVQ
+1892 PLEGLNSMVQ

-1933 HQTPKRHSLSC
+1933 HQTPRRQSLSC

-1962 SRLAMVNR
+1962 ARLAMVNR

-1999 VNHVRDLINLS
+1999 VNHVRDLISLS
-2010 HEPPVQDFISA
+2010 HEPPVQDFVSA

-2031 FIQAIQSRCDNLTTP
+2031 FIQAIQSRCDNLSTP

-2065 SLLMLYVDKLLNTP
+2065 SLLMLYVDKLLSTP

-2115 DRIQEYLQN
+2115 DRIQEYLQT

-2138 DRFRATVADTS
+2138 DRFRATVTDTK

-2156 THPLD
+2156 SHPLD
-2161 GDPPP
+2161 GNPPP

-2199 LLTKLPPDDLFNVM
+2199 LLTKLPPADLLSIM

-2222 LCPCLSMGVQRLARG
+2222 LCPCLSMGLQRLARG
-2237 QGSLLLETALQVTL
+2237 QGSLLFETALQSTL
-2251 EQLAGVTGSLPVPHK
+2251 ERLAAITGSLPVPHQ
-2266 SFLPPPQPQP
+2266 SFLPASQPQP
-2276 YWEQLG
+2276 YWEQLAAVYG
-2282 DVFDEPGFY
+2282 EPGFY
-2291 TRVLSLCRA
+2291 PRVLSLCRA
-2300 LSQYLLSMSQ
+2300 LSQYLLSVSQ

-2318 TEKEHL
+2318 SEKEHL
-2324 ITAFTCTATE
+2324 ITTFTCTA
-2334 VIVWRLLQNQ
+2334 VVVWHLLRDK

-2350 LQWALSCLCLAL
+2350 LQWALSCLCLSL

-2383 IYSLRLI
+2383 IYCLRLI
-2390 IIAVA
+2390 IVAVA
-2395 VSPGDQLLYPEKKKK
+2395 VSPGDQLLHPEKKRTK
-2410 AKGERDAEED
+2410 ADRDAEED
-2420 QVDSAHAGH
+2420 Q
-2429 MCEWQACEIM
+2429 WRACEIM

-2450 SLGHHR
+2450 ALGHHR
-2456 NSSIPAFL
+2456 NGSFPAFL

-2491 WKLGWSPQPGGEFS
+2491 WKLGWSPQPGGEFG

-2646 TYHPYHAWDPVP
+2646 THHPYHAWDPVP
-2658 SLSAAS
+2658 SLSSAS
-2664 AGTLISHEK
+2664 AAGTLISHEK

-2720 ADTPAPTSP
+2720 TDIPAPTSP
-2729 PLSPINSR
+2729 PVSPINSR

-2759 LIPGSPSNRRT
+2759 LIPGSPTNRRT

-2791 RNQFDMMFSTLMEL
+2791 RNQFEMMFTTLMEL

-2814 ILNQYLVPAICKA
+2814 ILNQYLDKA
-2827 AAVLGMDKVIAEPV
+2827 IAEPV

-2881 PTVSEYLLS
+2881 PIVSDYLLS

-2916 MMENYPLDVGAE
+2916 MMENYPLDVGAD

-2949 SVIYHCVIRGLERL
+2949 SVIYHCVLRGLERL

-3000 LTCMYTAV
+3000 LTCMYT
-3008 LASGSDATGVR
+3008 
-3019 GQVDSS
+3019 
-3025 SAVAEAVGITAGH
+3025 
-3038 VGFSSGK
+3038 GK
-3045 EKASPASRPAHSD
+3045 EKASPASRPTHSD

-3244 LLGCLQSIHQDTSL
+3244 LLGCLQSIHQDTTL

>member
-1 MATMEKLMKAF
+1 MATMDKLMKAF

-21 QGPPTAEELVQRQKK
+21 QGPPTAEETAQKQKK
-36 EQATTKKD
+36 ELATTKKD
-44 RVTHC
+44 RVAHC

-56 VAQSVRT
+56 IAQSLRT

-78 LLCSDDSESDVR
+78 LLCSDDRESDVR

-136 AELAHLIRPQKCRPY
+136 AELAHLVRPQKCRPY

-168 TVQETLAAAMP
+168 TVQETLSAAVP
-179 KIMAALGHFANDS
+179 KIMTVLGHFANDG
-192 EIKVLLK
+192 EVKVLLK
-199 SFVANLKSSSPT
+199 SFVANLKSTSPT
-211 IRRTAASSAVSVCQ
+211 IRRTAASSAASVCQ
-225 HSRRTSYF
+225 HSRRASYF

-245 VPVDEEHASHLILGV
+245 VPVDEEHPNHLVLGV

-273 QVNTTSLKGSFGVM
+273 QDRTTSLKGSFGVM
-287 RKEADVQP
+287 RKEADLQP

-303 YELTLHYTQH
+303 YELTLHYSQH
-313 WDHNVVTAALELL
+313 GDHNVVTASLELM

-339 MLITAGSISHATVF
+339 MLITPGSVPHASVF
-353 RQDAENRARSGSI
+353 RRDVERRAHSGSI

-374 SSCSPLILRKQ
+374 SSCNSPLLLRKQ
-385 RGKMLSGEEDGLED
+385 KGKMLSGEEEGLED

-406 PTGAFTASVVGADG
+406 TTGAFTASVAGAD
-420 SSAAQVDIITEQPRS
+420 ATAQVVDIITQQPRS
-435 SQHTLQPGDS
+435 SQHALQPGDS
-445 VDLSASSEQG
+445 VDLGGASSEQG
-455 GGGGGTSASGTPES
+455 TTALGTSGGEGGAGTPES
-469 PNDNEEEML
+469 PNDNAADEDML
-478 SRSSSG
+478 SHSSS

-489 PETADYTT
+489 PETADYAT
-497 PENATPEGGPL
+497 PENAEMPDGPL
-508 GEGGTL
+508 VDP
-514 LGTNDRSLPP
+514 LGDPSLPP
-524 SDSSQTTTEGP
+524 SADSSQTTTEGP
-535 DSAVTPSD
+535 DSAATPSD
-543 VAELSRTPLP
+543 AAELSRPRLP
-553 RVIEPSPPSPTST
+553 RVMVEPPFEAPPSPTST
-566 EGPDGTD
+566 EGPDASD
-573 SDSSVYTA
+573 SDSSVYSSSSSSSSSAAAAA
-581 SSSSSSFSFSSSSSF
+581 SSSSSSLSSGADASSSGSS
-596 YATSSSSSTSDK
+596 K
-608 VLDGSESQY
+608 VLDTSESLY

-623 TLQDEEEEGAPSS
+623 TLQDEEEEGAVPSS
-636 SQEEP
+636 H
-641 PEPFLQSALALS
+641 PEPFSQSALALS
-653 KPHLFEGRGHNRQG
+653 RPHLLEGRGHNRQA

-673 RFIPKEEP
+673 HFIPKEEP
-681 AEPEPD
+681 AETTELE

-698 HYTDQGMEPLV
+698 HYTDQGAEPLV

-714 LSASFLLTGQKKGL
+714 LSASFLLTGQKNGL
-728 IPDKEVRVSVKAL
+728 VSDKEVRVSVKVL
-741 AVSCVGAAAALHPE
+741 AVSCIGAAAALHPE
-755 AFFNSLYLEPLDG
+755 VFFNSLYLEPLDG
-768 IPVEEQQYISD
+768 ETQQEQQYISD
-779 VLGLIDHGDPQIR
+779 VLCLVAHGDPQVR
-792 GATAILC
+792 GAAGVLC
-799 GAIMQA
+799 GAVIHS
-805 ALTKSRYNIHT
+805 ALNKTRYNIHT
-816 WLASVQSATGNPL
+816 WMTSVHTSTGNPL
-829 SLVDLVPLLQK
+829 SLVDLVPVLQN

-849 CKMACYAVRHCIMTV
+849 CKMACSAVRHCIMTL

-873 LQLVVDLL
+873 LHLLVDLL
-881 SLRDSSY
+881 TLKDCSY
-888 WLVRTELLETLAEMD
+888 WLVRTELLETLAEID

-910 ERKTETLHTG
+910 EKRTESLHKG
-920 DHHYTGRL
+920 EHHYTGLL
-928 RLQERVLNDVVIF
+928 RLQERVLNGVVIH
-941 LLGDDDP
+941 LLGDEDP
-948 RVRHVAASAV
+948 RVRHIAAATV
-958 SRLVSRLFYDCDQGQ
+958 SRLVSVLFYECDQGQ
-973 VDPVVAIARDQC
+973 ADPVVAIARDQS

-999 SQFTVSTITRTYRGY
+999 SHFTVSTITRTYRGY
-1014 SLSNAVSDVTLE
+1014 NLSQGVSDVTVE

-1035 VSHAFTSSTSRALTF
+1035 VSHALTSSTSRALTF
-1050 GCCEALCFLASN
+1050 GCCEALHLLTTTYPAC
-1062 FPVGTWSTGWHCGYV
+1062 TWSTGWHCGYV
-1077 SSSNNY
+1077 SSTVTHPNRSN
-1083 FSRSSLNRSR
+1083 LNRSR
-1093 GRALSLSHS
+1093 ARSHSLSQPGS
-1102 SSASA
+1102 GPLEEGKRS
-1107 SSNTTSSAPD
+1107 
-1117 TERRTLT
+1117 LT
-1124 VGMANMVLSLLSS
+1124 VGMANMMMSLLSS

-1150 LMLSGNL
+1150 LLLAGNL
-1157 LAAVAPKCMRN
+1157 LAATAPQCMCS
-1168 PWAGEEEGS
+1168 PWAGEEEG
-1177 SGNTSSGTNKM
+1177 GPVPGKT
-1188 EEPWASLSE
+1188 EEPWAAVGE
-1197 RSLVSMVEQLFSHLL
+1197 RPLVVLVEQLFSHIL

-1223 DTPPGPAVKAALPS
+1223 DTPPGPAVKATLPS
-1237 LSNTP
+1237 LANAP

-1248 RKGKEKEATE
+1248 RKGKEVAE
-1258 PSTAPMSPKKSNEV
+1258 PSTIPMSPKKGSET
-1272 NTGRPGDG
+1272 NTGRPADSS
-1280 TGSTAVNK
+1280 GSTANVNK
-1288 STTFGSFYH
+1288 STTLGSFYH
-1297 LPPYLKLY
+1297 LPTYLKLY
-1305 DVLKATHANYKVTL
+1305 DVLKATHTNYKVTL
-1319 DLHSSQEKFGSFL
+1319 DLHSTNEKFGGFL
-1332 RATLDVL
+1332 RSTLDVL

-1344 LATLNDIGK
+1344 MATLHDIGK
-1353 CVEEILGYLKSCF
+1353 CVEEILSYLKLCF
-1366 SREPTMATVCVQ
+1366 SREPLMATVCVQ

-1388 LSSQYEGVLSGPS
+1388 LASQYEGAQGGPS

-1449 QDTSGW
+1449 QDASGW
-1455 FDVMQKASNQLR
+1455 FDVMQKVSNQLR
-1467 SNIAN
+1467 SSITNV
-1472 ATRHRGDKNAIHNHI
+1472 TKQRGDKNAIHNHI
-1487 RLFEPLVIKALKQ
+1487 RLFEPLVIKALKL

-1548 LGQFRDSEAIIPNIF
+1548 VGQFRDSEAIVPNIF

-1639 LLRLVQYHQVLEMFI
+1639 LLRLIQYHQVLEMFI

-1661 KESED
+1661 KENED
-1666 KWKRLSRQIADVIL
+1666 KWKRLSRQIADIIL
-1680 PMIAKQQMHL
+1680 PMIGKQQMHL

-1709 SLRPVDMLLKSMFT
+1709 SLRPVDMLLKGMFT
-1723 IPATMTSVATVQLW
+1723 TPATMANVNTVQLW
-1737 VSGILAVLRV
+1737 VSGVLAVLRV
-1747 LVSQSTEDIVL
+1747 LISQSTEDIVL
-1758 SRIHEL
+1758 SRVHEL
-1764 SLSPHLL
+1764 SLSPLLL
-1771 SCHTIRRLHQQ
+1771 SCPTIRRLRDDSSLS
-1782 SPSPIGPPTT
+1782 SPPPPPLATSAT
-1792 DVLGNQEA
+1792 VAPDNQEA
-1800 NGEAQK
+1800 NGERV
-1806 APPEETFA
+1806 PPEETFA
-1814 RFLLQLVGVLLD
+1814 RFLLQLVGVMLD
-1826 DISTRRVK
+1826 DISTRQVK
-1834 VDITEQQHTFYCQQ
+1834 VDMTEEQHTFYCQQ

-1853 MCLIHVFKS
+1853 MCLIHIFKS

-1872 SHLLKCDNSGQ
+1872 TRLLKGDAVLGSGPGVSGV
-1883 TDTEAALFY
+1883 FY
-1892 PLEELNSMVQ
+1892 PLEGLNAMVG
-1902 CLITTHPSLVLL
+1902 CLVTTHPSLVLL

-1923 YTNYSWWAEV
+1923 YTNYSWWTEV
-1933 HQTPKRHSLSC
+1933 HQTPRRQSLSC

-1949 PHSSGEGEEDKPE
+1949 PHSSGGVEEERPE
-1962 SRLAMVNR
+1962 ARLAMCNR
-1970 EIVRRGA
+1970 EIVRRGG

-1999 VNHVRDLINLS
+1999 VNHVRDLIDLS

-2096 MLLAETLQNSIAQL
+2096 MLLAETLQNSLVQL

-2115 DRIQEYLQN
+2115 DRIQEYLQI

-2138 DRFRATVADTS
+2138 DRFRASVAEDTS
-2149 SPTPPVT
+2149 SPSPPVT
-2156 THPLD
+2156 SHPLD
-2161 GDPPP
+2161 GEPPP
-2166 APELVIADKE
+2166 APELVKADKE
-2176 WYVALVKSQCCL
+2176 WYVALVMSQCCL
-2188 RGDVS
+2188 RGDGS
-2193 LLETTE
+2193 FLETTE
-2199 LLTKLPPDDLFNVM
+2199 LLTKLPPDDLSTIM
-2213 SCKEFNLSL
+2213 SCKDFNLSL
-2222 LCPCLSMGVQRLARG
+2222 LCPCLSLGVQRLTRG
-2237 QGSLLLETALQVTL
+2237 QGSLLLETALAVMLDHLSRVT
-2251 EQLAGVTGSLPVPHK
+2251 QLLPVPHR
-2266 SFLPPPQPQP
+2266 SFLPPAKPDPAEP
-2276 YWEQLG
+2276 YWDNLAIVYGEAGLY
-2282 DVFDEPGFY
+2282 P
-2291 TRVLSLCRA
+2291 RVMSLCRA
-2300 LSQYLLSMSQ
+2300 LSQYLLCVGQ
-2310 LPSSLHIP
+2310 LPSPLQIP
-2318 TEKEHL
+2318 EDKQHL
-2324 ITAFTCTATE
+2324 ITTFTTMATE
-2334 VIVWRLLQNQ
+2334 LVVWRVLQDSV
-2344 LPLSVD
+2344 PLSVD
-2350 LQWALSCLCLAL
+2350 LQGALSCLCLAL
-2362 QQPCVWNKL
+2362 QQPCVWNTL
-2371 STPEYSTHTCSL
+2371 STAPYKTHTCS
-2383 IYSLRLI
+2383 IIHCLRLLI
-2390 IIAVA
+2390 TAVA
-2395 VSPGDQLLYPEKKKK
+2395 VGPGDHLLHPGRKRTT
-2410 AKGERDAEED
+2410 GSDGDSD
-2420 QVDSAHAGH
+2420 QVHSPNTDNV
-2429 MCEWQACEIM
+2429 CERRSCEIM
-2439 AELVEGLQSIL
+2439 AELVEGLQSVL

-2456 NSSIPAFL
+2456 NSGIPAFL
-2464 TPTLRNIVISLS
+2464 TPMLRNIIISLS

-2491 WKLGWSPQPGGEFS
+2491 WKLGWSPRPGGEFG
-2505 TTLPEIPVDFLQEKD
+2505 TTLPEIPVEFLQEKD

-2547 LGVLVTQPITM
+2547 LGVLVTQPISM
-2558 DQEEETQQE
+2558 DQEEEREQE

-2580 QAITSLVLSAMTLP
+2580 QAITSLVLSSMILP
-2594 TAGNPA
+2594 TAGNPT

-2605 QQPRNKS
+2605 QQPRNKT
-2612 LKALETRFGRK
+2612 LKVLDTRFGRK
-2623 LAVIRG
+2623 LSVIRG
-2629 EVERE
+2629 AVERE
-2634 IQALVS
+2634 IQAMVS

-2646 TYHPYHAWDPVP
+2646 THHPYHTWDPVP
-2658 SLSAAS
+2658 SLSAVS
-2664 AGTLISHEK
+2664 PAGTLISHEK

-2720 ADTPAPTSP
+2720 TDTPAPASLPT
-2729 PLSPINSR
+2729 SPINSR

-2759 LIPGSPSNRRT
+2759 LLPGSPSNRRT
-2770 PTILISEV
+2770 PVVLISEV

-2791 RNQFDMMFSTLMEL
+2791 RNQFDMMFTTLMEL
-2805 QKLHPPEDE
+2805 QKSHPAEDE
-2814 ILNQYLVPAICKA
+2814 IMNQYLVPALCKA
-2827 AAVLGMDKVIAEPV
+2827 AAVLGMDKATSEPV
-2841 CRLLETT
+2841 CRVLELT
-2848 LRSTHLPSRM
+2848 LHSTHLPSRM
-2858 GALHGVLYV
+2858 GALHGLLYV
-2867 LECDLLDDTAKQLI
+2867 LECDLLDDTVKQLV
-2881 PTVSEYLLS
+2881 PAVSDYILS

-2928 FMAGVIQLCGVMV
+2928 FTAGVIQMCGVMV

-2949 SVIYHCVIRGLERL
+2949 SVIYHCVLRGLERL
-2963 LLSEQLSRVDGEAL
+2963 LLSEQLSRMDGEAL

-2993 MAALGLM
+2993 MSALGLM
-3000 LTCMYTAV
+3000 LTCMYT
-3008 LASGSDATGVR
+3008 
-3019 GQVDSS
+3019 
-3025 SAVAEAVGITAGH
+3025 
-3038 VGFSSGK
+3038 GK
-3045 EKASPASRPAHSD
+3045 EKASPGRPAGAVD
-3058 PQAPDSESIIVAME
+3058 PQAPDSESVIVAME
-3072 RVSVLFDRIRK
+3072 RVSVLFDRVRK
-3083 GLPSEARVVSR
+3083 GLPSEARVVAR

-3147 VRDWVL
+3147 VTDWVL

-3168 MWSLSCFFVSAS
+3168 MWSLSCFFISAS
-3180 TSQWISALLP
+3180 TSQWVSALLP
-3190 HVISRMGSSEV
+3190 HVISRMGKSEV
-3201 VDVNLFCLVAMDFYR
+3201 VDISLFCLVALDFYR
-3216 HQIDEELDRRAFQSV
+3216 HQLDEELDRRAFQSV
-3231 FETVASPGSPYHQ
+3231 FQTVASPGNTYQQ
-3244 LLGCLQSIHQDTSL
+3244 LLDCLQSIHQDTSL

>member
-56 VAQSVRT
+56 VAQSLSPGSRT

-158 LTRITKRQEE
+158 LSRITKRQEE

-179 KIMAALGHFANDS
+179 KIMAALGHFANDG

-245 VPVDEEHASHLILGV
+245 VPVDEEHPSHLILGV

-265 YLMPQLQQ
+265 YLMPLLQQ

-339 MLITAGSISHATVF
+339 MLITAGSIARGTVF
-353 RQDAENRARSGSI
+353 RQDTESRARSGSI
-366 LEFIAGGG
+366 LE
-374 SSCSPLILRKQ
+374 LI
-385 RGKMLSGEEDGLED
+385 GKMLSGEEDGLED
-399 DPERAEV
+399 DAERTEV
-406 PTGAFTASVVGADG
+406 TTGAFTASVVGAEG
-420 SSAAQVDIITEQPRS
+420 STAAQVDIITEQPRS

-455 GGGGGTSASGTPES
+455 GGGGGTSASDTPES

-484 GANVT
+484 GANIT

-497 PENATPEGGPL
+497 PENVTPEGGPL

-514 LGTNDRSLPP
+514 LSTNDRSLPP

-543 VAELSRTPLP
+543 VAEL
-553 RVIEPSPPSPTST
+553 
-566 EGPDGTD
+566 
-573 SDSSVYTA
+573 
-581 SSSSSSFSFSSSSSF
+581 
-596 YATSSSSSTSDK
+596 

-623 TLQDEEEEGAPSS
+623 TLQDEEDEGAAPA

-673 RFIPKEEP
+673 RFIPKDEP

-698 HYTDQGMEPLV
+698 HYTDQGAEPLV

-714 LSASFLLTGQKKGL
+714 LAASFLLTGQKNGL
-728 IPDKEVRVSVKAL
+728 TPDKEVRVSVKAL
-741 AVSCVGAAAALHPE
+741 ALSCVGAAAALHPE

-779 VLGLIDHGDPQIR
+779 ILGFIDHGDPQIR

-799 GAIMQA
+799 AAIIQA
-805 ALTKSRYNIHT
+805 ALTKTRYNIHT

-849 CKMACYAVRHCIMTV
+849 CKMACSAVRHCLMTV

-873 LQLVVDLL
+873 LQLLINLL
-881 SLRDSSY
+881 ALRDSSY

-903 FRLVNFL
+903 FRLVHFL
-910 ERKTETLHTG
+910 ERKTETLHKG

-928 RLQERVLNDVVIF
+928 QLQDRVLNDVVIC

-958 SRLVSRLFYDCDQGQ
+958 SRLVPRLFYDCDQGQ
-973 VDPVVAIARDQC
+973 VDPVVAIARDQS
-985 SVYLQLLMHETLPP
+985 SVYLQLLMHETQPP

-1014 SLSNAVSDVTLE
+1014 NLSNNVSDVTIE
-1026 NNLSRVVSA
+1026 NNLSRVVTA

-1050 GCCEALCFLASN
+1050 GCCEALCLLASN
-1062 FPVGTWSTGWHCGYV
+1062 FPVCNWSTGWHCGYV
-1077 SSSNNY
+1077 SSSSS
-1083 FSRSSLNRSR
+1083 FSSRSSLNRSR
-1093 GRALSLSHS
+1093 GRALSVSQP
-1102 SSASA
+1102 SSAPA
-1107 SSNTTSSAPD
+1107 SSNTTSSAPE

-1137 AWFPLDLSAHQDA
+1137 AWFPLDLSSHQDA
-1150 LMLSGNL
+1150 LLLSGNL
-1157 LAAVAPKCMRN
+1157 IAAVAPKCMRN

-1177 SGNTSSGTNKM
+1177 SGSTNTSGGPNKM
-1188 EEPWASLSE
+1188 EEPWAGLSE
-1197 RSLVSMVEQLFSHLL
+1197 RSLVAMVEQVFSHLL
-1212 KILNICAHVLD
+1212 KILNICAHVLE
-1223 DTPPGPAVKAALPS
+1223 DTPPGPAVKATLPS

-1248 RKGKEKEATE
+1248 RKGKEKDATE
-1258 PSTAPMSPKKSNEV
+1258 PSAAPMSPKKSNEV
-1272 NTGRPGDG
+1272 NTARPAES
-1280 TGSTAVNK
+1280 TGSTTVNK
-1288 STTFGSFYH
+1288 STTLGNFYH

-1319 DLHSSQEKFGSFL
+1319 DLHSNQEKFGSFL
-1332 RATLDVL
+1332 RSTLDVL

-1344 LATLNDIGK
+1344 LATLHDISK

-1388 LSSQYEGVLSGPS
+1388 LASQYEGYLSGPS

-1548 LGQFRDSEAIIPNIF
+1548 VGQFRDSEAIIPNIF

-1661 KESED
+1661 KENED

-1680 PMIAKQQMHL
+1680 PMIARQQMHL

-1723 IPATMTSVATVQLW
+1723 TPATMASVATVQLW

-1758 SRIHEL
+1758 SRVHEL
-1764 SLSPHLL
+1764 SLTPHLL

-1782 SPSPIGPPTT
+1782 SPSPSDPPPADT
-1792 DVLGNQEA
+1792 LGNQEP

-1806 APPEETFA
+1806 ALPEETFA

-1826 DISTRRVK
+1826 DISSRQVK

-1872 SHLLKCDNSGQ
+1872 SRLLKGEGGGGQ
-1883 TDTEAALFY
+1883 TGTEAGLFY
-1892 PLEELNSMVQ
+1892 PLEGLNSMVQ

-1914 WCQVLLIIN
+1914 WCQVLLIID

-1962 SRLAMVNR
+1962 TRLAMVNR

-1999 VNHVRDLINLS
+1999 VNHVRDLISLS

-2031 FIQAIQSRCDNLTTP
+2031 FIQAIQSRCDNLSTP

-2065 SLLMLYVDKLLNTP
+2065 SLLMLYVDKLLSTP

-2115 DRIQEYLQN
+2115 DRIQEYLQT

-2156 THPLD
+2156 SHPLD

-2199 LLTKLPPDDLFNVM
+2199 LLTKLPPTDLFNTM
-2213 SCKEFNLSL
+2213 SCKDFNLSL
-2222 LCPCLSMGVQRLARG
+2222 LCPCLSMGMQRLARG

-2251 EQLAGVTGSLPVPHK
+2251 ERLAGVTGSLPSPHQ
-2266 SFLPPPQPQP
+2266 SFLPPAQPLP
-2276 YWEQLG
+2276 YWKQLA
-2282 DVFDEPGFY
+2282 DVYDEPGFY
-2291 TRVLSLCRA
+2291 SRVLSLCRA
-2300 LSQYLLSMSQ
+2300 LSQYLLNVSQ

-2318 TEKEHL
+2318 SDKEHL
-2324 ITAFTCTATE
+2324 ITTFTCTATE
-2334 VIVWRLLQNQ
+2334 VVVWRLLQNK

-2371 STPEYSTHTCSL
+2371 STQEYTTHTCSL
-2383 IYSLRLI
+2383 IYCLRLI
-2390 IIAVA
+2390 IVAVA
-2395 VSPGDQLLYPEKKKK
+2395 VSPGDQLLHPEKKKTK
-2410 AKGERDAEED
+2410 AERDAEGDE
-2420 QVDSAHAGH
+2420 VDSPHADH

-2450 SLGHHR
+2450 ALGHHR
-2456 NSSIPAFL
+2456 NSAFPAFL

-2491 WKLGWSPQPGGEFS
+2491 WKLGWSPQPGGEYG

-2646 TYHPYHAWDPVP
+2646 THHPYHAWDPVP

-2729 PLSPINSR
+2729 PISPINSR

-2770 PTILISEV
+2770 PTILVSEV

-2827 AAVLGMDKVIAEPV
+2827 AAVLGMDKAIAEPV

-2928 FMAGVIQLCGVMV
+2928 FMAGIIQLCGVMV

-2949 SVIYHCVIRGLERL
+2949 SVIYHCVLRGLERL

-3000 LTCMYTAV
+3000 LTCMYT
-3008 LASGSDATGVR
+3008 
-3019 GQVDSS
+3019 
-3025 SAVAEAVGITAGH
+3025 
-3038 VGFSSGK
+3038 GK
-3045 EKASPASRPAHSD
+3045 EKASPATRPAHSD

-3231 FETVASPGSPYHQ
+3231 FETVASPGSPYYQ

>member
-1 MATMEKLMKAF
+1 MHASEEPVLAV
-12 ESLKSFQQQ
+12 LKKD
-21 QGPPTAEELVQRQKK
+21 L
-36 EQATTKKD
+36 ATTKKD

-56 VAQSVRT
+56 VAQSLRT

-78 LLCSDDSESDVR
+78 LLCSDDKESDVR

-136 AELAHLIRPQKCRPY
+136 AELAHLVRPQKCRPY

-168 TVQETLAAAMP
+168 TVQETLAASMP
-179 KIMAALGHFANDS
+179 KIMAALGHFANDG

-199 SFVANLKSSSPT
+199 AFVANLKSSSPT

-225 HSRRTSYF
+225 HSRRTNYF
-233 YTWLLNVLLGLL
+233 YTWLLNVLLGLV
-245 VPVDEEHASHLILGV
+245 VPVDEEHSSHLILGV

-265 YLMPQLQQ
+265 YLMPLLQQ
-273 QVNTTSLKGSFGVM
+273 QDASTSLKGSFGVM
-287 RKEADVQP
+287 RKEAEISP
-295 TPEQLLQV
+295 TPEQLIQV

-313 WDHNVVTAALELL
+313 HDHNVVTASLELL
-326 QQMFRTPPPELLH
+326 QQLFRTPSPELLH
-339 MLITAGSISHATVF
+339 TLITPGSIACTSVF
-353 RQDAENRARSGSI
+353 REETLSRTRSGSI
-366 LEFIAGGG
+366 VETICHLCAVQI
-374 SSCSPLILRKQ
+374 S
-385 RGKMLSGEEDGLED
+385 GKILSGEEEGLED

-406 PTGAFTASVVGADG
+406 TTGSFSASVGG
-420 SSAAQVDIITEQPRS
+420 ESSSDAPSSSGVSSLGPADIITEQPRS
-435 SQHTLQPGDS
+435 SQRTLQPGDS
-445 VDLSASSEQG
+445 VDLSASTEQG
-455 GGGGGTSASGTPES
+455 GGPDTP
-469 PNDNEEEML
+469 DEEDEEDML

-484 GANVT
+484 TAGAIGASGDLVT
-489 PETADYTT
+489 ESNPASAR
-497 PENATPEGGPL
+497 P
-508 GEGGTL
+508 TL
-514 LGTNDRSLPP
+514 SSPP

-543 VAELSRTPLP
+543 CAEL
-553 RVIEPSPPSPTST
+553 
-566 EGPDGTD
+566 
-573 SDSSVYTA
+573 
-581 SSSSSSFSFSSSSSF
+581 
-596 YATSSSSSTSDK
+596 

-623 TLQDEEEEGAPSS
+623 TLQEEEDEGVAGAPGEALESFS
-636 SQEEP
+636 GSV
-641 PEPFLQSALALS
+641 LALS
-653 KPHLFEGRGHNRQG
+653 KPHLLEGKGHNRQA

-673 RFIPKEEP
+673 RFIPKDEVLEP
-681 AEPEPD
+681 PDLD
-687 NKPSRIKGPIG
+687 NKPSRIKGEIG
-698 HYTDQGMEPLV
+698 HYTDPAEAPLI

-714 LSASFLLTGQKKGL
+714 LSASFLLTGHRNGL
-728 IPDKEVRVSVKAL
+728 VPDKEVRVSVKAL
-741 AVSCVGAAAALHPE
+741 AVSCVGAAAAHLPE
-755 AFFNSLYLEPLDG
+755 AFFNKLYLEPLDG
-768 IPVEEQQYISD
+768 QQPDEQQYISD
-779 VLGLIDHGDPQIR
+779 VLHYIEHGDPQIR

-799 GAIMQA
+799 GALIQA
-805 ALTKSRYNIHT
+805 ILLKTRFSIEPWLSSIH
-816 WLASVQSATGNPL
+816 SMTGNPL
-829 SLVDLVPLLQK
+829 SLEDFVPLLQRS
-840 TLKDESSVT
+840 LKDESSVT
-849 CKMACYAVRHCIMTV
+849 CKMACSAVRHCIMAL
-864 CSSTLSELG
+864 CSSSLSELG
-873 LQLVVDLL
+873 LQLIINLL
-881 SLRDSSY
+881 TLKDCSY
-888 WLVRTELLETLAEMD
+888 WLVRTELLETLAEVD
-903 FRLVNFL
+903 FRLVCFL
-910 ERKTETLHTG
+910 EGKTEKLHKG
-920 DHHYTGRL
+920 GHHYTKLL
-928 RLQERVLNDVVIF
+928 RLQDRVIHDVVLY

-948 RVRHVAASAV
+948 RVRHVAASTI
-958 SRLVSRLFYDCDQGQ
+958 SRLVSRLFYACDQAQ
-973 VDPVVAIARDQC
+973 ADPVVAIARDQS
-985 SVYLQLLMHETLPP
+985 SVYLQLLMHETQPP

-1014 SLSNAVSDVTLE
+1014 NLSQSVSDITVE
-1026 NNLSRVVSA
+1026 NNLSRVITTI
-1035 VSHAFTSSTSRALTF
+1035 SHALTSSTSKALTF
-1050 GCCEALCFLASN
+1050 GCFEALCLLSST
-1062 FPVGTWSTGWHCGYV
+1062 FPVCTWSTGWHCGFV
-1077 SSSNNY
+1077 SSPES
-1083 FSRSSLNRSR
+1083 
-1093 GRALSLSHS
+1093 
-1102 SSASA
+1102 
-1107 SSNTTSSAPD
+1107 
-1117 TERRTLT
+1117 RRTLT
-1124 VGMANMVLSLLSS
+1124 VGVTSMVLSLLSS

-1150 LMLSGNL
+1150 LILSGNL
-1157 LAAVAPKCMRN
+1157 LAAAAPKCMKS
-1168 PWAGEEEGS
+1168 PWSGDEES
-1177 SGNTSSGTNKM
+1177 SSAPSKQ
-1188 EEPWASLSE
+1188 EEPWPALSD
-1197 RSLVSMVEQLFSHLL
+1197 RCLVAMVEQLFSHLL

-1223 DTPPGPAVKAALPS
+1223 DTSPGPAVKASLPS
-1237 LSNTP
+1237 LANTP

-1248 RKGKEKEATE
+1248 RKGKEKEASE
-1258 PSTAPMSPKKSNEV
+1258 PSTTPMSPKKGGET
-1272 NTGRPGDG
+1272 NTGRQADSTG
-1280 TGSTAVNK
+1280 TAPVNK
-1288 STTFGSFYH
+1288 STSMGSFYH

-1319 DLHSSQEKFGSFL
+1319 DLHNSNEKFGGFL
-1332 RATLDVL
+1332 RSALDVL
-1339 SQLLE
+1339 CQLLE
-1344 LATLNDIGK
+1344 LATLHDIGK

-1366 SREPTMATVCVQ
+1366 SREPTLSTVCVQ

-1388 LSSQYEGVLSGPS
+1388 LASQYDGTSS
-1401 RSQGKALRLGSSSL
+1401 HQCRSQGKALRLGSSSL

-1449 QDTSGW
+1449 QDASGW
-1455 FDVMQKASNQLR
+1455 FDVMQKVSNQLR
-1467 SNIAN
+1467 SSITNV
-1472 ATRHRGDKNAIHNHI
+1472 TRHRGDKNAIHNHI

-1548 LGQFRDSEAIIPNIF
+1548 VGQFRDSKAIIPNIF

-1616 LRGSNKADAGKELDT
+1616 LRGSNKADAGKELET

-1639 LLRLVQYHQVLEMFI
+1639 LLRLIQHHQVLEMFI

-1661 KESED
+1661 KENED
-1666 KWKRLSRQIADVIL
+1666 KWKRLSRQIADIIL
-1680 PMIAKQQMHL
+1680 PMIGKQQMHL

-1709 SLRPVDMLLKSMFT
+1709 SLRPVDMLLKSMFVT
-1723 IPATMTSVATVQLW
+1723 PSTMASVGTVQLW
-1737 VSGILAVLRV
+1737 VSGILAILRV
-1747 LVSQSTEDIVL
+1747 LISQSTEDIIL
-1758 SRIHEL
+1758 SRVQEL
-1764 SLSPHLL
+1764 SLSPYLL
-1771 SCHTIRRLHQQ
+1771 SCSTIRQLH
-1782 SPSPIGPPTT
+1782 SDDPTT
-1792 DVLGNQEA
+1792 SP
-1800 NGEAQK
+1800 
-1806 APPEETFA
+1806 APPSA
-1814 RFLLQLVGVLLD
+1814 AFLLQLVGVLLD
-1826 DISTRRVK
+1826 DISSKQVK
-1834 VDITEQQHTFYCQQ
+1834 VDMTEQQHTFYCQQ

-1853 MCLIHVFKS
+1853 MCLIHIFKS
-1862 GMFRRITAAA
+1862 GMFRRITAAG
-1872 SHLLKCDNSGQ
+1872 SRLLKAEGGEGNS
-1883 TDTEAALFY
+1883 FY
-1892 PLEELNSMVQ
+1892 PLEGLNGLVLQ
-1902 CLITTHPSLVLL
+1902 LITTHPSLVLL

-1923 YTNYSWWAEV
+1923 YTNYTWWSEV
-1933 HQTPKRHSLSC
+1933 HQTPRRHSLSS

-1949 PHSSGEGEEDKPE
+1949 PHSSGEGEMERPE
-1962 SRLAMVNR
+1962 GKLAMCNR

-1990 DSEHLTWLI
+1990 DSEHLTWLT
-1999 VNHVRDLINLS
+1999 VNHVRDLISLS

-2046 TMLKKTLQCLEGIH
+2046 VMLKKTLQCLEGIH

-2065 SLLMLYVDKLLNTP
+2065 ALLMLYVDKLLNTP

-2115 DRIQEYLQN
+2115 DRIQEYLQT

-2138 DRFRATVADTS
+2138 DRFRITVAEETTS
-2149 SPTPPVT
+2149 PSPPITS
-2156 THPLD
+2156 HPLD

-2166 APELVIADKE
+2166 PPESVVASKE
-2176 WYVALVKSQCCL
+2176 WYAALVKSQCCL
-2188 RGDVS
+2188 RGEGA
-2193 LLETTE
+2193 LYETTD
-2199 LLTKLPPDDLFNVM
+2199 LLTKLPQADLNAIM
-2213 SCKEFNLSL
+2213 SCKDFNPCL
-2222 LCPCLSMGVQRLARG
+2222 LAPCLSVGLQRLRRD
-2237 QGSLLLETALQVTL
+2237 QGAVLFETSLHVIFEELTSITAL
-2251 EQLAGVTGSLPVPHK
+2251 LPSPH
-2266 SFLPPPQPQP
+2266 QPLLHSSQP
-2276 YWEQLG
+2276 SIDSSYWNA
-2282 DVFDEPGFY
+2282 
-2291 TRVLSLCRA
+2291 LSSVYGKFKQDLLSVCGA
-2300 LSQYLLSMSQ
+2300 LSQYLLA
-2310 LPSSLHIP
+2310 LPKLPTALQIP
-2318 TEKEHL
+2318 PAAEHL
-2324 ITAFTCTATE
+2324 ITSFSTILVA
-2334 VIVWRLLQNQ
+2334 WRLLQDR

-2350 LQWALSCLCLAL
+2350 VQISLSCLCLAL
-2362 QQPCVWNKL
+2362 QQPAVWTHFASRAYL
-2371 STPEYSTHTCSL
+2371 THTCSIIHCIQLL
-2383 IYSLRLI
+2383 IYS
-2390 IIAVA
+2390 VA
-2395 VSPGDQLLYPEKKKK
+2395 VGPGDQLVKPEKKSHS
-2410 AKGERDAEED
+2410 DSEED
-2420 QVDSAHAGH
+2420 QVDSINTD
-2429 MCEWQACEIM
+2429 MNVCEQQCCEIM
-2439 AELVEGLQSIL
+2439 AELVESLQSVL

-2456 NSSIPAFL
+2456 NSNIPAFL
-2464 TPTLRNIVISLS
+2464 TPTLRNVIISLA
-2476 RLPLVNSYTRVPPLV
+2476 RLPLVNSYTRIPPLV
-2491 WKLGWSPQPGGEFS
+2491 WKLGWSPRRGGEFGTS
-2505 TTLPEIPVDFLQEKD
+2505 LPEIPVEFLQEKD

-2567 EDLERTQLNVLAV
+2567 DLERTQINVLAV

-2594 TAGNPA
+2594 AAGNPA
-2600 VSCLE
+2600 VSCPE

-2612 LKALETRFGRK
+2612 LKALDTRFGRK
-2623 LAVIRG
+2623 LSVIRG
-2629 EVERE
+2629 VVERE
-2634 IQALVS
+2634 IQAMVS
-2640 KRDNVH
+2640 KRDNIATH
-2646 TYHPYHAWDPVP
+2646 FPYQAWDPVP
-2658 SLSAAS
+2658 SLSSSS

-2720 ADTPAPTSP
+2720 TDAPAPTSP
-2729 PLSPINSR
+2729 PTSPINSR

-2759 LIPGSPSNRRT
+2759 ILPGSPSNRKT
-2770 PTILISEV
+2770 PVVLISEV
-2778 VRSLLAVSDLFTE
+2778 VRSMLAVSDLFTE

-2805 QKLHPPEDE
+2805 QKVHPPEDE

-2827 AAVLGMDKVIAEPV
+2827 AAVLGMDKVTAEPV

-2848 LRSTHLPSRM
+2848 LRSTHLPSRI

-2867 LECDLLDDTAKQLI
+2867 LECDLLDDTARQLI
-2881 PTVSEYLLS
+2881 PAVSEYVLS

-2916 MMENYPLDVGAE
+2916 MMENYPLDVGSE
-2928 FMAGVIQLCGVMV
+2928 FNAGVIQLCGVML
-2941 SASEDSTP
+2941 SASEEATP
-2949 SVIYHCVIRGLERL
+2949 SVIYHCALRGLERL
-2963 LLSEQLSRVDGEAL
+2963 LLSEQLSRVDAETL
-2977 VKLSVDRVNMP
+2977 VKLSVERVNMP

-3000 LTCMYTAV
+3000 LTCMYT
-3008 LASGSDATGVR
+3008 
-3019 GQVDSS
+3019 
-3025 SAVAEAVGITAGH
+3025 
-3038 VGFSSGK
+3038 GK
-3045 EKASPASRPAHSD
+3045 EKGSPGRPGDAD
-3058 PQAPDSESIIVAME
+3058 PAAPDSESVIVAME

-3083 GLPSEARVVSR
+3083 GFPCEARVVSR

-3190 HVISRMGSSEV
+3190 HVISRMGKSDT
-3201 VDVNLFCLVAMDFYR
+3201 VDVSLFCLVAMDFYR
-3216 HQIDEELDRRAFQSV
+3216 HQIDEELDRRSFQSV
-3231 FETVASPGSPYHQ
+3231 FEMVASPGSPYHQ
-3244 LLGCLQSIHQDTSL
+3244 LLCCLQSIHQDTSL

>member
-1 MATMEKLMKAF
+1 M
-12 ESLKSFQQQ
+12 
-21 QGPPTAEELVQRQKK
+21 QRYRREKK

-56 VAQSVRT
+56 VAQSLRT

-158 LTRITKRQEE
+158 LARITKRQEE

-179 KIMAALGHFANDS
+179 KIMAALGHFANDG

-245 VPVDEEHASHLILGV
+245 VPVDEEHPSHLILGV

-265 YLMPQLQQ
+265 YLMPLLQQ

-339 MLITAGSISHATVF
+339 MLITAGSIQHAAVF
-353 RQDAENRARSGSI
+353 RQDTESRARSSSI
-366 LEFIAGGG
+366 LELIAGGG
-374 SSCSPLILRKQ
+374 SSCSPLLLRKQ

-399 DPERAEV
+399 DAERTDV
-406 PTGAFTASVVGADG
+406 TTGAFTGEMHSPEASVVGADG
-420 SSAAQVDIITEQPRS
+420 STAAQVDIITEQPRS

-455 GGGGGTSASGTPES
+455 GGGGGTSASDTPES

-484 GANVT
+484 
-489 PETADYTT
+489 
-497 PENATPEGGPL
+497 
-508 GEGGTL
+508 TL
-514 LGTNDRSLPP
+514 LSTNDRSFPP

-543 VAELSRTPLP
+543 VAEL
-553 RVIEPSPPSPTST
+553 
-566 EGPDGTD
+566 
-573 SDSSVYTA
+573 
-581 SSSSSSFSFSSSSSF
+581 
-596 YATSSSSSTSDK
+596 

-623 TLQDEEEEGAPSS
+623 TLQDEEDEGAAPP

-673 RFIPKEEP
+673 RFIPKDEP

-698 HYTDQGMEPLV
+698 HYTDQGAEPLV

-714 LSASFLLTGQKKGL
+714 LAASFLLTGQKHGL

-779 VLGLIDHGDPQIR
+779 ILGLIEHGDPQIR

-799 GAIMQA
+799 GAIIQA
-805 ALTKSRYNIHT
+805 ALTKTRYNIHT

-829 SLVDLVPLLQK
+829 SLVDLVPLLRK

-849 CKMACYAVRHCIMTV
+849 CKMACSAVRHCIMTV

-873 LQLVVDLL
+873 LQLMIDLL
-881 SLRDSSY
+881 ALRDSSY

-910 ERKTETLHTG
+910 ERKTEALHKG

-928 RLQERVLNDVVIF
+928 RLQERVLNDVVIQ

-958 SRLVSRLFYDCDQGQ
+958 SRLVSRLFFDCDQGQ
-973 VDPVVAIARDQC
+973 VDPVVAIARDQS
-985 SVYLQLLMHETLPP
+985 SVYLQLLMHETQPP
-999 SQFTVSTITRTYRGY
+999 SQFTVSTITRTYRGFN
-1014 SLSNAVSDVTLE
+1014 LSNTVADVTLE
-1026 NNLSRVVSA
+1026 NNLSRVVTA

-1050 GCCEALCFLASN
+1050 GCCEALCLLALN
-1062 FPVGTWSTGWHCGYV
+1062 FPVCTWSTGWHCDTQP
-1077 SSSNNY
+1077 SSS
-1083 FSRSSLNRSR
+1083 S
-1093 GRALSLSHS
+1093 
-1102 SSASA
+1102 
-1107 SSNTTSSAPD
+1107 
-1117 TERRTLT
+1117 RRTLT

-1150 LMLSGNL
+1150 LLLSGNL
-1157 LAAVAPKCMRN
+1157 LSAVAPKCMRN

-1177 SGNTSSGTNKM
+1177 SNANTSGSTNKM
-1188 EEPWASLSE
+1188 EEPWAGLSE
-1197 RSLVSMVEQLFSHLL
+1197 RTLVAMVEQLFSHLL
-1212 KILNICAHVLD
+1212 KVLNICAHVLD
-1223 DTPPGPAVKAALPS
+1223 DTPPGPAVKATLPS

-1248 RKGKEKEATE
+1248 RKGKEKDAAE
-1258 PSTAPMSPKKSNEV
+1258 PSVAPMSPKKGNEV
-1272 NTGRPGDG
+1272 NTAGRPADS
-1280 TGSTAVNK
+1280 TGSTAINK
-1288 STTFGSFYH
+1288 STTLGSFYH

-1319 DLHSSQEKFGSFL
+1319 DLHSSQEKFGGFL
-1332 RATLDVL
+1332 RSTLDVL

-1344 LATLNDIGK
+1344 LATLHDISK

-1378 QLLKTLFGTN
+1378 QVSN
-1388 LSSQYEGVLSGPS
+1388 LCLH
-1401 RSQGKALRLGSSSL
+1401 R
-1415 RPGLYHYCFMAP
+1415 AP
-1427 YTHFTQAL
+1427 CAMVPYIFIHTV
-1435 ADASLRNM
+1435 RNR
-1443 VQAEQE
+1443 
-1449 QDTSGW
+1449 W

-1472 ATRHRGDKNAIHNHI
+1472 ATRNRGDKNAIHNHI

-1548 LGQFRDSEAIIPNIF
+1548 VGQFRDSEAIIPNIF

-1661 KESED
+1661 KENED

-1723 IPATMTSVATVQLW
+1723 TPVTMASVATVQLW

-1758 SRIHEL
+1758 SRVHEL

-1782 SPSPIGPPTT
+1782 SPSSNDPPTA
-1792 DVLGNQEA
+1792 DMLGNQEP

-1806 APPEETFA
+1806 ALPEETFA

-1826 DISTRRVK
+1826 DISTRQVK

-1872 SHLLKCDNSGQ
+1872 SRLLKGESGGGQ
-1883 TDTEAALFY
+1883 TGTESGLFY
-1892 PLEELNSMVQ
+1892 PLEGLNSMVQ

-1923 YTNYSWWAEV
+1923 YTNYSWWTEV
-1933 HQTPKRHSLSC
+1933 HQTPRRQSLSC

-1962 SRLAMVNR
+1962 ARLAMVNR

-2065 SLLMLYVDKLLNTP
+2065 SLLMLYVDKLLSTP

-2096 MLLAETLQNSIAQL
+2096 MLLAETLQNSVAQL

-2115 DRIQEYLQN
+2115 DRIQEYLQT

-2156 THPLD
+2156 SHPLD

-2166 APELVIADKE
+2166 APELVMADKE

-2199 LLTKLPPDDLFNVM
+2199 LLTKLPPADLLNIM
-2213 SCKEFNLSL
+2213 SCKDFNLSL

-2251 EQLAGVTGSLPVPHK
+2251 EQLAGVTGSLPVPHQ
-2266 SFLPPPQPQP
+2266 SFLPPSQRQP
-2276 YWEQLG
+2276 YWDQIADVYG
-2282 DVFDEPGFY
+2282 DFY
-2291 TRVLSLCRA
+2291 PRVLSLCRA
-2300 LSQYLLSMSQ
+2300 LSQYLLIVSQ

-2318 TEKEHL
+2318 SDKEHL
-2324 ITAFTCTATE
+2324 ITTFTCTAAE
-2334 VIVWRLLQNQ
+2334 VKKKHTLHDR

-2350 LQWALSCLCLAL
+2350 LQWALSCLCLSL

-2371 STPEYSTHTCSL
+2371 STHEYITHTCSL
-2383 IYSLRLI
+2383 ICCLRLI
-2390 IIAVA
+2390 IVAVA
-2395 VSPGDQLLYPEKKKK
+2395 VSPGDQLLHPEKKKTK
-2410 AKGERDAEED
+2410 AERDAEGD
-2420 QVDSAHAGH
+2420 QVDSH
-2429 MCEWQACEIM
+2429 WQACEIM
-2439 AELVEGLQSIL
+2439 AELVEGLQSVL
-2450 SLGHHR
+2450 ALGHHR
-2456 NSSIPAFL
+2456 NSAFPAFL

-2491 WKLGWSPQPGGEFS
+2491 WKLGWSPQPGGEYG

-2558 DQEEETQQE
+2558 DQEEETQQ

-2646 TYHPYHAWDPVP
+2646 THHPYHAWDPVP

-2729 PLSPINSR
+2729 PISPINSR
-2737 KHRAGVDIHSCSQFL
+2737 SHRAGVDIHSCSQFL

-2827 AAVLGMDKVIAEPV
+2827 AAVLGMDKAIAEPV

-2928 FMAGVIQLCGVMV
+2928 FMAGIIQLCGVMV

-2949 SVIYHCVIRGLERL
+2949 SVIYHCVLRGLERL

-3000 LTCMYTAV
+3000 LTCMYT
-3008 LASGSDATGVR
+3008 
-3019 GQVDSS
+3019 
-3025 SAVAEAVGITAGH
+3025 
-3038 VGFSSGK
+3038 GK

-3083 GLPSEARVVSR
+3083 GLPSEARVVAR

-3231 FETVASPGSPYHQ
+3231 FETVASPGSPYYQ

>member
-56 VAQSVRT
+56 VAQSLSPGSRT

-168 TVQETLAAAMP
+168 SVQETLAAAMP
-179 KIMAALGHFANDS
+179 KIMSALGHFANDG
-192 EIKVLLK
+192 EIKLLLK
-199 SFVANLKSSSPT
+199 AFVASLKSSSPT

-245 VPVDEEHASHLILGV
+245 VPVDEEHPTHLILGV

-265 YLMPQLQQ
+265 YLMPLLQQ
-273 QVNTTSLKGSFGVM
+273 QVNTTSLKGSFGVT

-339 MLITAGSISHATVF
+339 MLITAGSIQHATVF
-353 RQDAENRARSGSI
+353 RQDTESRARSGSI
-366 LEFIAGGG
+366 LELIAGGG
-374 SSCSPLILRKQ
+374 SSCSPLLLRKP

-399 DPERAEV
+399 DPERTEV
-406 PTGAFTASVVGADG
+406 TAGVFTASVVGAES

-455 GGGGGTSASGTPES
+455 GGGGGTSASDTPES

-484 GANVT
+484 GANIT

-508 GEGGTL
+508 GEGGNL
-514 LGTNDRSLPP
+514 LSTNDRSFPP

-543 VAELSRTPLP
+543 VAEL
-553 RVIEPSPPSPTST
+553 
-566 EGPDGTD
+566 
-573 SDSSVYTA
+573 
-581 SSSSSSFSFSSSSSF
+581 
-596 YATSSSSSTSDK
+596 

-623 TLQDEEEEGAPSS
+623 TLQDEEEEGTAPS

-641 PEPFLQSALALS
+641 TEPFLQSALALS

-673 RFIPKEEP
+673 RFIPKDEP
-681 AEPEPD
+681 PEPEPD
-687 NKPSRIKGPIG
+687 IKQSRIKGPIG

-714 LSASFLLTGQKKGL
+714 LSASFLLTGQKNGL

-741 AVSCVGAAAALHPE
+741 AVSCVGAAGALHPE

-768 IPVEEQQYISD
+768 VPAEEQQYISD
-779 VLGLIDHGDPQIR
+779 VLCLIDHGDPQIR

-799 GAIMQA
+799 GAIIQA
-805 ALTKSRYNIHT
+805 ALIKTRFNIHT
-816 WLASVQSATGNPL
+816 WLAIVQTSTGNPL

-849 CKMACYAVRHCIMTV
+849 CKMACSAVRHCIMTV

-873 LQLVVDLL
+873 LQLLINLL
-881 SLRDSSY
+881 ALRDLSY

-903 FRLVNFL
+903 FRLINFL
-910 ERKTETLHTG
+910 ERKTENLHKG

-928 RLQERVLNDVVIF
+928 RLQERILNDVVIR

-958 SRLVSRLFYDCDQGQ
+958 SRLVPRLFYDCDQGQ
-973 VDPVVAIARDQC
+973 VDPVVAIARDQS
-985 SVYLQLLMHETLPP
+985 SVYLQLLMHETQPP

-1014 SLSNAVSDVTLE
+1014 NLSNAVSDVTLE
-1026 NNLSRVVSA
+1026 NNLSRVVTA

-1050 GCCEALCFLASN
+1050 GCCEALCLLASN
-1062 FPVGTWSTGWHCGYV
+1062 FPVCTWTTGWHCGYV
-1077 SSSNNY
+1077 SCSSMFN
-1083 FSRSSLNRSR
+1083 SRSSLNRSR
-1093 GRALSLSHS
+1093 GRALSLSQP
-1102 SSASA
+1102 SSAPG
-1107 SSNTTSSAPD
+1107 SSTTSSAQD

-1150 LMLSGNL
+1150 LLLSGNL

-1168 PWAGEEEGS
+1168 PWTGEEEGGS
-1177 SGNTSSGTNKM
+1177 TSGGQNKM
-1188 EEPWASLSE
+1188 EEPWAALSE
-1197 RSLVSMVEQLFSHLL
+1197 RSLVAMLEQLFSHLL
-1212 KILNICAHVLD
+1212 KVLNICAHVLD
-1223 DTPPGPAVKAALPS
+1223 DTPPGPAVKATLPS

-1248 RKGKEKEATE
+1248 RKGKEKEAAE
-1258 PSTAPMSPKKSNEV
+1258 PSAAPMSPKKSNDV
-1272 NTGRPGDG
+1272 STGRPADS
-1280 TGSTAVNK
+1280 TGSAAVNK
-1288 STTFGSFYH
+1288 SSTLGSFYH

-1319 DLHSSQEKFGSFL
+1319 DLHSTQEKFGGFL
-1332 RATLDVL
+1332 RSTLDVL

-1344 LATLNDIGK
+1344 LATLHDISK

-1388 LSSQYEGVLSGPS
+1388 LASQYEGVLSGPS

-1472 ATRHRGDKNAIHNHI
+1472 ATRNRGDKNAIHNHI

-1548 LGQFRDSEAIIPNIF
+1548 VGQFRDSEAIIPNIF

-1639 LLRLVQYHQVLEMFI
+1639 LLRLVQHHQVLEMFI

-1661 KESED
+1661 KENED
-1666 KWKRLSRQIADVIL
+1666 KWKRLSRQIADVLL
-1680 PMIAKQQMHL
+1680 PMIARQQMHL

-1723 IPATMTSVATVQLW
+1723 IPATMASVATIQLW

-1758 SRIHEL
+1758 SRVHEL

-1782 SPSPIGPPTT
+1782 SPFPNDPPAADT
-1792 DVLGNQEA
+1792 LGNQET

-1806 APPEETFA
+1806 VQPEETFA

-1826 DISTRRVK
+1826 DISSREVK

-1872 SHLLKCDNSGQ
+1872 SRLLKGEGGSGQ
-1883 TDTEAALFY
+1883 TGTEGGLFY
-1892 PLEELNSMVQ
+1892 PLEGLNSMVQ

-1914 WCQVLLIIN
+1914 WCQVLLIID

-1933 HQTPKRHSLSC
+1933 HQTPRRQSLSC

-1949 PHSSGEGEEDKPE
+1949 PHSSGECEEDKPG
-1962 SRLAMVNR
+1962 SQLAMVNR

-1999 VNHVRDLINLS
+1999 VNHVRDLINIS

-2026 AASGL
+2026 SASGL

-2115 DRIQEYLQN
+2115 DRIQEYLQT

-2149 SPTPPVT
+2149 SPSPPVT
-2156 THPLD
+2156 SHPLD

-2199 LLTKLPPDDLFNVM
+2199 LLTKLPPADLLNIM
-2213 SCKEFNLSL
+2213 SCKDFNLSL
-2222 LCPCLSMGVQRLARG
+2222 LCPCLSIGVQRLARG
-2237 QGSLLLETALQVTL
+2237 QGPLLLETALQVTL
-2251 EQLAGVTGSLPVPHK
+2251 EQLAAVTGSLPAPHQ
-2266 SFLPPPQPQP
+2266 SFLPPSQPQP
-2276 YWEQLG
+2276 YWVQLA
-2282 DVFDEPGFY
+2282 DVYDVADFY
-2291 TRVLSLCRA
+2291 PRVLSLCRA
-2300 LSQYLLSMSQ
+2300 LSQYLLSVSQ

-2318 TEKEHL
+2318 SDKEHL
-2324 ITAFTCTATE
+2324 ITTFTCTATE
-2334 VIVWRLLQNQ
+2334 VVVWRLLQDQ

-2350 LQWALSCLCLAL
+2350 LQWALSCLCLSL

-2371 STPEYSTHTCSL
+2371 STAEYTTHTCSL
-2383 IYSLRLI
+2383 IYCLRLI
-2390 IIAVA
+2390 ISAVA
-2395 VSPGDQLLYPEKKKK
+2395 VSPGDRLLYPAKKKTK
-2410 AKGERDAEED
+2410 AERDAEGD
-2420 QVDSAHAGH
+2420 QVDSAQADKIFQ
-2429 MCEWQACEIM
+2429 WQACEIM
-2439 AELVEGLQSIL
+2439 GELVEGLQSVL
-2450 SLGHHR
+2450 ALGHSK
-2456 NSSIPAFL
+2456 NSVFPAFL

-2528 INTLGWSSR
+2528 INILGWSNR

-2558 DQEEETQQE
+2558 AQEEETQQE

-2594 TAGNPA
+2594 AAGNPA

-2646 TYHPYHAWDPVP
+2646 THHPYHAWDPVP

-2720 ADTPAPTSP
+2720 TDTPAPTSP
-2729 PLSPINSR
+2729 PISPINSR

-2916 MMENYPLDVGAE
+2916 MMENYPLDVGTE

-2949 SVIYHCVIRGLERL
+2949 SVIYHCVLRGLERL

-3008 LASGSDATGVR
+3008 LASGSDVTGVR
-3019 GQVDSS
+3019 GQVDSG
-3025 SAVAEAVGITAGH
+3025 SAVAEAVGVTAGH

-3045 EKASPASRPAHSD
+3045 EKASPASRPDHAD

-3083 GLPSEARVVSR
+3083 GLPSEARVVAR

-3201 VDVNLFCLVAMDFYR
+3201 VDINLFCLVAMDFYR

-3231 FETVASPGSPYHQ
+3231 FETVASPGSPYYQ

>member
-21 QGPPTAEELVQRQKK
+21 QGPPTAEELVQKQKK
-36 EQATTKKD
+36 EQAATKKD

-56 VAQSVRT
+56 VAQSLRT

-168 TVQETLAAAMP
+168 TVQETLAAAVP
-179 KIMAALGHFANDS
+179 KIMAALGHFANDG
-192 EIKVLLK
+192 EVKVLLK
-199 SFVANLKSSSPT
+199 SFVASLKSSSPT

-225 HSRRTSYF
+225 HSRRASYF

-245 VPVDEEHASHLILGV
+245 VPVDNEHPSHLILGV

-265 YLMPQLQQ
+265 YLMPLLQH

-303 YELTLHYTQH
+303 YELTLNYTQH

-353 RQDAENRARSGSI
+353 RQDTESRARSGSI
-366 LEFIAGGG
+366 LE
-374 SSCSPLILRKQ
+374 LI
-385 RGKMLSGEEDGLED
+385 GKMLSGEEDGLED
-399 DPERAEV
+399 DAERTEV
-406 PTGAFTASVVGADG
+406 TAGAFTDG

-435 SQHTLQPGDS
+435 SQHALQPGDS
-445 VDLSASSEQG
+445 VDLSASPEQ

-484 GANVT
+484 ANVT

-508 GEGGTL
+508 GEGGPL
-514 LGTNDRSLPP
+514 LRPNDQSLPP

-543 VAELSRTPLP
+543 VAEL
-553 RVIEPSPPSPTST
+553 
-566 EGPDGTD
+566 
-573 SDSSVYTA
+573 
-581 SSSSSSFSFSSSSSF
+581 
-596 YATSSSSSTSDK
+596 

-623 TLQDEEEEGAPSS
+623 TLQDEEDEGAAPS

-641 PEPFLQSALALS
+641 SEPFLQSALALS

-673 RFIPKEEP
+673 RFVPKDEP

-698 HYTDQGMEPLV
+698 HYTDQELEPLV

-714 LSASFLLTGQKKGL
+714 LAASFLLTGQKNGL

-755 AFFNSLYLEPLDG
+755 AFFNSLYMEPLDG
-768 IPVEEQQYISD
+768 VPAEERQYISD
-779 VLGLIDHGDPQIR
+779 VLCLIDHGDPQIR

-799 GAIMQA
+799 GAIIQA
-805 ALTKSRYNIHT
+805 ALTKTRYNIHT
-816 WLASVQSATGNPL
+816 WLASVQSVTGNPL

-849 CKMACYAVRHCIMTV
+849 CKMACSAVRHCIMTL

-873 LQLVVDLL
+873 LQLVIDLFA
-881 SLRDSSY
+881 LRDCSY
-888 WLVRTELLETLAEMD
+888 WLVRTELLETLAELD

-910 ERKTETLHTG
+910 ERKTETLHKG
-920 DHHYTGRL
+920 DHHYTGQL
-928 RLQERVLNDVVIF
+928 RLQDRVLNDVVIR

-973 VDPVVAIARDQC
+973 VDPVVAIARDQS
-985 SVYLQLLMHETLPP
+985 SVYLQLLMHETQPP

-1014 SLSNAVSDVTLE
+1014 NLSNAVSDVTLE
-1026 NNLSRVVSA
+1026 NNLSRVVTA

-1077 SSSNNY
+1077 SSSSN
-1083 FSRSSLNRSR
+1083 FSSRSSLNRSR
-1093 GRALSLSHS
+1093 ARTLSLSQTGNTPAS
-1102 SSASA
+1102 SS
-1107 SSNTTSSAPD
+1107 TTSSAPD
-1117 TERRTLT
+1117 SERRTLI
-1124 VGMANMVLSLLSS
+1124 VGTANMVLSLLSS

-1150 LMLSGNL
+1150 LLLSGNL
-1157 LAAVAPKCMRN
+1157 LAAVAPKCLRN

-1177 SGNTSSGTNKM
+1177 SGNTGGPNKM
-1188 EEPWASLSE
+1188 EEPWPALSE
-1197 RSLVSMVEQLFSHLL
+1197 RSLVVMVEQLFSHLL
-1212 KILNICAHVLD
+1212 KVLNICAHVLD
-1223 DTPPGPAVKAALPS
+1223 DTAPGPALKAALPS

-1248 RKGKEKEATE
+1248 RKGKEKEAAE
-1258 PSTAPMSPKKSNEV
+1258 PNPSPMSPKKSNEV
-1272 NTGRPGDG
+1272 NTGRPADS
-1280 TGSTAVNK
+1280 TGSAAVNK
-1288 STTFGSFYH
+1288 STTLGNFYH

-1319 DLHSSQEKFGSFL
+1319 DLHNSQEKFGSFL
-1332 RATLDVL
+1332 HAALDVL

-1344 LATLNDIGK
+1344 LATLHDIGK

-1378 QLLKTLFGTN
+1378 QLLKSLFGTN
-1388 LSSQYEGVLSGPS
+1388 LASQYEGVLSGPS

-1548 LGQFRDSEAIIPNIF
+1548 VGQFRDSEAIIPNIF

-1606 LQPIVHDLFV
+1606 LQPIVYDLFV

-1661 KESED
+1661 KENED

-1680 PMIAKQQMHL
+1680 PMIAKQQMLL

-1723 IPATMTSVATVQLW
+1723 IPATMASVSTVQLW

-1758 SRIHEL
+1758 SRVHEL

-1771 SCHTIRRLHQQ
+1771 SCQTISRLHQQ
-1782 SPSPIGPPTT
+1782 SPSPNDPPAADTSS
-1792 DVLGNQEA
+1792 NQET
-1800 NGEAQK
+1800 NSDAQK
-1806 APPEETFA
+1806 VPPEETFA

-1826 DISTRRVK
+1826 DISSRRVK
-1834 VDITEQQHTFYCQQ
+1834 VDINEQQHTFYCQQ

-1872 SHLLKCDNSGQ
+1872 SRLLKGENGQ
-1883 TDTEAALFY
+1883 PGPEAGPFY
-1892 PLEELNSMVQ
+1892 HLERLNSMVQ
-1902 CLITTHPSLVLL
+1902 SLVTTHPSLVLL

-1933 HQTPKRHSLSC
+1933 HQTPRGHSLSS

-1999 VNHVRDLINLS
+1999 VNHVRDLISLS

-2115 DRIQEYLQN
+2115 ERIQEYLQT

-2138 DRFRATVADTS
+2138 DRFRATVTDTR

-2156 THPLD
+2156 SHPLD
-2161 GDPPP
+2161 GNPPP
-2166 APELVIADKE
+2166 APEKITPDKE
-2176 WYVALVKSQCCL
+2176 WYVALVKSQCSL
-2188 RGDVS
+2188 YGDVS

-2199 LLTKLPPDDLFNVM
+2199 LLTKLPPDDLFSVM
-2213 SCKEFNLSL
+2213 SSKDFNLRL
-2222 LCPCLSMGVQRLARG
+2222 LCPCLSMGVQRLTRG
-2237 QGSLLLETALQVTL
+2237 QGSLVMETALQVTL
-2251 EQLAGVTGSLPVPHK
+2251 EQLAEVTGSLPVPHQ

-2276 YWEQLG
+2276 YWNQLG
-2282 DVFDEPGFY
+2282 AVYGEPGFY
-2291 TRVLSLCRA
+2291 PKVLALCRV
-2300 LSQYLLSMSQ
+2300 LSQYLLNVSQ
-2310 LPSSLHIP
+2310 LPPSLHIP
-2318 TEKEHL
+2318 PDKEHL
-2324 ITAFTCTATE
+2324 ITTFTCTAAE
-2334 VIVWRLLQNQ
+2334 VVAWRLLQDQ

-2371 STPEYSTHTCSL
+2371 STPEYSTYTCSL
-2383 IYSLRLI
+2383 IYCLRLI
-2390 IIAVA
+2390 ISAVA
-2395 VSPGDQLLYPEKKKK
+2395 VSPGDRLLRPEKRRPH
-2410 AKGERDAEED
+2410 GERDAEGD
-2420 QVDSAHAGH
+2420 QVDLGYAKNK
-2429 MCEWQACEIM
+2429 CEWEACEFM

-2450 SLGHHR
+2450 SLGHPR
-2456 NSSIPAFL
+2456 NSVFPAFI
-2464 TPTLRNIVISLS
+2464 TQTLRNIVISLS

-2491 WKLGWSPQPGGEFS
+2491 WKLGWSPQPGGEFG

-2528 INTLGWSSR
+2528 INILGWSSR

-2558 DQEEETQQE
+2558 DQEEETHQE

-2646 TYHPYHAWDPVP
+2646 THHPYHAWDPVP

-2664 AGTLISHEK
+2664 AAGTLISHEK
-2673 LLLQINTEREMGN
+2673 LLLQINTERELGN

-2720 ADTPAPTSP
+2720 ADTPAPASP
-2729 PLSPINSR
+2729 PVSPINSR

-2770 PTILISEV
+2770 PTILVSEV

-2867 LECDLLDDTAKQLI
+2867 LECDLLDETAKQLI

-2890 NLRAIAH
+2890 NLKAIAH

-2916 MMENYPLDVGAE
+2916 MMENYPLDVGAD
-2928 FMAGVIQLCGVMV
+2928 FMAGIIQVCGVMV

-2949 SVIYHCVIRGLERL
+2949 SIIYHCVLRGLERL

-3008 LASGSDATGVR
+3008 LASGSDATRVR
-3019 GQVDSS
+3019 GQVD
-3025 SAVAEAVGITAGH
+3025 SAVAEAVGVTAGH

-3058 PQAPDSESIIVAME
+3058 PQAPDSESVIVAME

-3190 HVISRMGSSEV
+3190 HVISRMGSSEI
-3201 VDVNLFCLVAMDFYR
+3201 VDINLFCLVAMDFYR

-3231 FETVASPGSPYHQ
+3231 FETVASPGSPYYQ
-3244 LLGCLQSIHQDTSL
+3244 LLGCLRSIHQDASL

>member
-56 VAQSVRT
+56 VAQSLRT

-158 LTRITKRQEE
+158 LSRITKRQEE
-168 TVQETLAAAMP
+168 SVQETLAAAMP
-179 KIMAALGHFANDS
+179 KIMSALGHFANDG
-192 EIKVLLK
+192 EIKASTQSRNITTVLLK

-225 HSRRTSYF
+225 HSRRASYF

-245 VPVDEEHASHLILGV
+245 VPVDEEHPTHLILGV

-265 YLMPQLQQ
+265 YLMPLLQQ
-273 QVNTTSLKGSFGVM
+273 QVNTSSLKGSFGVT

-295 TPEQLLQV
+295 SPEQLLQV

-313 WDHNVVTAALELL
+313 WDHNVVTASLELL

-339 MLITAGSISHATVF
+339 MLITAGSILHGSVF
-353 RQDAENRARSGSI
+353 RQDAESRARSGSI
-366 LEFIAGGG
+366 LE
-374 SSCSPLILRKQ
+374 LI
-385 RGKMLSGEEDGLED
+385 GKMLSGEEDGLED
-399 DPERAEV
+399 DAERTEV
-406 PTGAFTASVVGADG
+406 TFIASVVGADG

-435 SQHTLQPGDS
+435 SQHTLQPGES
-445 VDLSASSEQG
+445 TDLSASSEQG
-455 GGGGGTSASGTPES
+455 GGGGTSASDTPES

-497 PENATPEGGPL
+497 PETEAVPLGDGGPL
-508 GEGGTL
+508 L
-514 LGTNDRSLPP
+514 STNDRSLPP

-543 VAELSRTPLP
+543 VAELSHTPLP
-553 RVIEPSPPSPTST
+553 RVMEPSPPSPTST
-566 EGPDGTD
+566 EGPDASD
-573 SDSSVYTA
+573 SDSS
-581 SSSSSSFSFSSSSSF
+581 
-596 YATSSSSSTSDK
+596 

-623 TLQDEEEEGAPSS
+623 TLQDEEDEGAAPS

-641 PEPFLQSALALS
+641 QEPFIQSALALS
-653 KPHLFEGRGHNRQG
+653 KPHLFDGRGHNRQG

-673 RFIPKEEP
+673 RFIPKDEP

-687 NKPSRIKGPIG
+687 VKPSRIKGPIG
-698 HYTDQGMEPLV
+698 HYTDQGAEPLV

-714 LSASFLLTGQKKGL
+714 LAASFLLTGQKNGL
-728 IPDKEVRVSVKAL
+728 TPDKEVRVSVKAL
-741 AVSCVGAAAALHPE
+741 AVSCIGAAAALHPE

-768 IPVEEQQYISD
+768 TPVVEQQYISD
-779 VLGLIDHGDPQIR
+779 MLGLADHGDPQIR
-792 GATAILC
+792 GAIAILC
-799 GAIMQA
+799 GAIIQA
-805 ALTKSRYNIHT
+805 ALTKTRYNIHS
-816 WLASVQSATGNPL
+816 WLASVQSNPL
-829 SLVDLVPLLQK
+829 SLVDLLPLLQR

-849 CKMACYAVRHCIMTV
+849 CKMACSAVRHCLMTV

-873 LQLVVDLL
+873 LQLMIDLL
-881 SLRDSSY
+881 ALRDSSY

-910 ERKTETLHTG
+910 ERRTEHLHKG

-928 RLQERVLNDVVIF
+928 CLQDRVLNDLVIS

-973 VDPVVAIARDQC
+973 VDPVVAIARDQS
-985 SVYLQLLMHETLPP
+985 SVYLQLLMHEAQPP

-1014 SLSNAVSDVTLE
+1014 NLSNNVSDVTIE
-1026 NNLSRVVSA
+1026 NNLSRVVTA
-1035 VSHAFTSSTSRALTF
+1035 ISHAFTSSTSKALTF
-1050 GCCEALCFLASN
+1050 GCCEALCLLATH
-1062 FPVGTWSTGWHCGYV
+1062 FPVCTWSTGWHCGYV
-1077 SSSNNY
+1077 SSSSS
-1083 FSRSSLNRSR
+1083 FSFRSSLNRSR
-1093 GRALSLSHS
+1093 GRALSVSQTGS
-1102 SSASA
+1102 APASSAS
-1107 SSNTTSSAPD
+1107 SSSAPD

-1137 AWFPLDLSAHQDA
+1137 AWFPLDLASHQDA
-1150 LMLSGNL
+1150 LLLSGNL

-1168 PWAGEEEGS
+1168 PWAGEEEGG
-1177 SGNTSSGTNKM
+1177 SGSTNTSGGPNKM
-1188 EEPWASLSE
+1188 EEPWAGLSE
-1197 RSLVSMVEQLFSHLL
+1197 RSLVAMVEQLFSHIL

-1223 DTPPGPAVKAALPS
+1223 DTPPGPAIKATLPS

-1248 RKGKEKEATE
+1248 RKGKEKDIVE
-1258 PSTAPMSPKKSNEV
+1258 PSAAPMSPKKSV
-1272 NTGRPGDG
+1272 DINTGRPADG

-1288 STTFGSFYH
+1288 STTVGNFYH
-1297 LPPYLKLY
+1297 LPTYLKLY

-1319 DLHSSQEKFGSFL
+1319 DLHSSQEKFGGFL
-1332 RATLDVL
+1332 RSALDVL

-1344 LATLNDIGK
+1344 LTTLHDISK
-1353 CVEEILGYLKSCF
+1353 CVEEILSYLKSCF

-1388 LSSQYEGVLSGPS
+1388 LASQCESVLSGPS

-1455 FDVMQKASNQLR
+1455 FDVMQKASNQLK

-1472 ATRHRGDKNAIHNHI
+1472 ATRQRGDKNAIHNHI

-1548 LGQFRDSEAIIPNIF
+1548 VGQFRDSEAIIPNIF

-1616 LRGSNKADAGKELDT
+1616 LRGSNKADAGKELET

-1639 LLRLVQYHQVLEMFI
+1639 LLRLVQHHQVLEMFI

-1661 KESED
+1661 KENED

-1680 PMIAKQQMHL
+1680 PMISKQQMHL

-1723 IPATMTSVATVQLW
+1723 TPVTMASVGTVQLW

-1758 SRIHEL
+1758 SR
-1764 SLSPHLL
+1764 
-1771 SCHTIRRLHQQ
+1771 Q
-1782 SPSPIGPPTT
+1782 SPSPSDPPAADTLCSQ
-1792 DVLGNQEA
+1792 D
-1800 NGEAQK
+1800 GEAQK
-1806 APPEETFA
+1806 ALPEETFA

-1826 DISTRRVK
+1826 EISSRQVK

-1872 SHLLKCDNSGQ
+1872 TRLLKGESGGVQ
-1883 TDTEAALFY
+1883 PGAEAGLFY
-1892 PLEELNSMVQ
+1892 PLEALNSMVQ
-1902 CLITTHPSLVLL
+1902 CMITTHPSLVLL
-1914 WCQVLLIIN
+1914 WCQVLLIID

-1933 HQTPKRHSLSC
+1933 HQTPRRQSLSC

-1949 PHSSGEGEEDKPE
+1949 PHSSGEGEEEKHE
-1962 SRLAMVNR
+1962 TRLAMVNR

-1999 VNHVRDLINLS
+1999 VNHVQDLISLS

-2031 FIQAIQSRCDNLTTP
+2031 FIQAIQSRCDNLSAP

-2065 SLLMLYVDKLLNTP
+2065 SLLVLYVDKLLNTP

-2096 MLLAETLQNSIAQL
+2096 MLLAETLQNSKAQV

-2115 DRIQEYLQN
+2115 NRIQEYLQT

-2138 DRFRATVADTS
+2138 DRFRVTVTDTLG
-2149 SPTPPVT
+2149 PTPPVT
-2156 THPLD
+2156 SHPLD

-2166 APELVIADKE
+2166 APELVNADKE

-2199 LLTKLPPDDLFNVM
+2199 LLTKLPPADLLNIM

-2222 LCPCLSMGVQRLARG
+2222 LCPCLSMGMQRCARG

-2251 EQLAGVTGSLPVPHK
+2251 ERLEGVTGSLPVPHQ
-2266 SFLPPPQPQP
+2266 SFLPPAQPQP
-2276 YWEQLG
+2276 YWKQLA
-2282 DVFDEPGFY
+2282 DVYDEPGFY
-2291 TRVLSLCRA
+2291 PRVLSLCRA
-2300 LSQYLLSMSQ
+2300 LSQYLLSVSQ

-2318 TEKEHL
+2318 PDKEHF
-2324 ITAFTCTATE
+2324 ITSFTCTAAE
-2334 VIVWRLLQNQ
+2334 VVAWRLLQNQ

-2371 STPEYSTHTCSL
+2371 STAEYATHTCSL

-2390 IIAVA
+2390 IVAVA
-2395 VSPGDQLLYPEKKKK
+2395 VSPGDQLLHPEKKKTR
-2410 AKGERDAEED
+2410 AERDAEGDE
-2420 QVDSAHAGH
+2420 VDTAHADH
-2429 MCEWQACEIM
+2429 ICESQACEIM

-2450 SLGHHR
+2450 ALGHHR
-2456 NSSIPAFL
+2456 NSAFPAFL

-2491 WKLGWSPQPGGEFS
+2491 WKLGWSPQPGGEYG

-2634 IQALVS
+2634 IQSLVS

-2646 TYHPYHAWDPVP
+2646 THHPYHAWDPVP

-2664 AGTLISHEK
+2664 AAGTLISHEK

-2729 PLSPINSR
+2729 PTSPINSR

-2805 QKLHPPEDE
+2805 QKLHPQEDE

-2827 AAVLGMDKVIAEPV
+2827 AAVLGMDKAIAEPV

-2881 PTVSEYLLS
+2881 PTISEYLLS

-2928 FMAGVIQLCGVMV
+2928 FMAGIIQVCGVMV

-2949 SVIYHCVIRGLERL
+2949 SVIYHCVLRGLERL
-2963 LLSEQLSRVDGEAL
+2963 LLSEQLSRVDGETL

-3008 LASGSDATGVR
+3008 LASGSDVTGVR
-3019 GQVDSS
+3019 GQVDCAS
-3025 SAVAEAVGITAGH
+3025 AEAMGVTAGH

-3083 GLPSEARVVSR
+3083 GLPSEARVVAR

-3118 SNQQPYPQFMATVVY
+3118 SNQQPYPQFMATVVF

>member
-21 QGPPTAEELVQRQKK
+21 QGPLSAEELVQKQKK
-36 EQATTKKD
+36 DLATTKKD

-56 VAQSVRT
+56 VAQSLRT

-78 LLCSDDSESDVR
+78 LLCSDDKESDVR

-112 QLELYKEIKKNGA
+112 QLELYKEIKKNAA

-136 AELAHLIRPQKCRPY
+136 AELAHLVRPQKCRPY

-168 TVQETLAAAMP
+168 TVQETLSSSIP
-179 KIMAALGHFANDS
+179 KIMSALGHFANDG
-192 EIKVLLK
+192 EIKMLLK
-199 SFVANLKSSSPT
+199 AFVANLKSSSPT

-225 HSRRTSYF
+225 HSRRTHYF
-233 YTWLLNVLLGLL
+233 YTWLLNVLLGLV
-245 VPVDEEHASHLILGV
+245 VPVDEEHSSHLILGV

-265 YLMPQLQQ
+265 YLMPLLQQ
-273 QVNTTSLKGSFGVM
+273 QAPNTSLKGSFGLV
-287 RKEADVQP
+287 RKEADVTP
-295 TPEQLLQV
+295 APEQLVQV

-313 WDHNVVTAALELL
+313 WDHNVVTASLELL
-326 QQMFRTPPPELLH
+326 QQMFRTPPPELLNA
-339 MLITAGSISHATVF
+339 LITCGKITHTSVF
-353 RQDAENRARSGSI
+353 REETECRARSGSI
-366 LEFIAGGG
+366 LE
-374 SSCSPLILRKQ
+374 LI
-385 RGKMLSGEEDGLED
+385 GKLLSGEEEGLED
-399 DPERAEV
+399 DPERADV
-406 PTGAFTASVVGADG
+406 TTGSFTASVGGD
-420 SSAAQVDIITEQPRS
+420 SSSEAPSSSGVSSLGTSDIITEQPRS
-435 SQHTLQPGDS
+435 SQHALQPGDS
-445 VDLSASSEQG
+445 VDLSASEQG
-455 GGGGGTSASGTPES
+455 VGPDTPDDE
-469 PNDNEEEML
+469 DEEDML

-484 GANVT
+484 GAGVVS
-489 PETADYTT
+489 TT
-497 PENATPEGGPL
+497 GDLITDGNQMSVGAV
-508 GEGGTL
+508 
-514 LGTNDRSLPP
+514 SSSPP

-543 VAELSRTPLP
+543 CAEL
-553 RVIEPSPPSPTST
+553 
-566 EGPDGTD
+566 
-573 SDSSVYTA
+573 
-581 SSSSSSFSFSSSSSF
+581 
-596 YATSSSSSTSDK
+596 

-623 TLQDEEEEGAPSS
+623 TLQDEEEEGTAQQPDK
-636 SQEEP
+636 P
-641 PEPFLQSALALS
+641 PEPFSQSALALS
-653 KPHLFEGRGHNRQG
+653 KPHLLEGKGHNRQS

-673 RFIPKEEP
+673 RFIPKEEVLEP
-681 AEPEPD
+681 AELD
-687 NKPSRIKGPIG
+687 NKPSRIKGEIG
-698 HYTDQGMEPLV
+698 HYTDLKEEPLV

-714 LSASFLLTGQKKGL
+714 LAASFLLTGQRNGL
-728 IPDKEVRVSVKAL
+728 VPDDEVRVSVKAL
-741 AVSCVGAAAALHPE
+741 AVSCVGAAAALLPE
-755 AFFNSLYLEPLDG
+755 AFFNKLYLQPLDG
-768 IPVEEQQYISD
+768 QQLDEQQYISD
-779 VLGLIDHGDPQIR
+779 IMQYIEHGDPQIR

-799 GAIMQA
+799 GALIQA
-805 ALTKSRYNIHT
+805 IQLKTRYNTET
-816 WLASVQSATGNPL
+816 WLSQIHSVTGSSVTIEN
-829 SLVDLVPLLQK
+829 VVPLLQRS
-840 TLKDESSVT
+840 LKDESSVT
-849 CKMACYAVRHCIMTV
+849 CKMACAAVRHCIMAL
-864 CSSTLSELG
+864 CNGSLSELG
-873 LQLVVDLL
+873 LQLLIDLL
-881 SLRDSSY
+881 TLKDCSY
-888 WLVRTELLETLAEMD
+888 WLVRTELLETLAEID
-903 FRLVNFL
+903 FRLVSFL
-910 ERKTETLHTG
+910 ERKTEKLHKG
-920 DHHYTGRL
+920 EHHYTGLL
-928 RLQERVLNDVVIF
+928 RLQDRILNDVVLY

-948 RVRHVAASAV
+948 RVRHVAANTIG
-958 SRLVSRLFYDCDQGQ
+958 RLVPRLFYDCDQAQ
-973 VDPVVAIARDQC
+973 TDPVVAIARDQS
-985 SVYLQLLMHETLPP
+985 SVYLQLLMHETQPP

-1014 SLSNAVSDVTLE
+1014 NLCQNAPDVTVE
-1026 NNLSRVVSA
+1026 NNLSRVITA
-1035 VSHAFTSSTSRALTF
+1035 ISHALTSSTSRAMTF
-1050 GCCEALCFLASN
+1050 GCCEALFLLSN
-1062 FPVGTWSTGWHCGYV
+1062 TFPVCTWSTGWHCGFV
-1077 SSSNNY
+1077 SSSVFHLN
-1083 FSRSSLNRSR
+1083 RSSQYRSR
-1093 GRALSLSHS
+1093 GRSFSLSQSGS
-1102 SSASA
+1102 S
-1107 SSNTTSSAPD
+1107 
-1117 TERRTLT
+1117 EEVRRSLT
-1124 VGMANMVLSLLSS
+1124 VGVTGMVLSLLSS
-1137 AWFPLDLSAHQDA
+1137 AWFPLDLSAHQGA
-1150 LMLSGNL
+1150 LLLAGNL
-1157 LAAVAPKCMRN
+1157 LAAIAPKCMKS
-1168 PWAGEEEGS
+1168 PWAGEEEANPAPS
-1177 SGNTSSGTNKM
+1177 KV
-1188 EEPWASLSE
+1188 EEAWPALND
-1197 RSLVSMVEQLFSHLL
+1197 RSLVVMVEQLFSHLL

-1223 DTPPGPAVKAALPS
+1223 DTPPGPAVKATLPS
-1237 LSNTP
+1237 LANTP

-1248 RKGKEKEATE
+1248 RKGKEKDMTE
-1258 PSTAPMSPKKSNEV
+1258 PSNIPMSPKKGGET
-1272 NTGRPGDG
+1272 NTGRAADG
-1280 TGSTAVNK
+1280 AATAAVNK
-1288 STTFGSFYH
+1288 STTLGSFYH

-1305 DVLKATHANYKVTL
+1305 DALRATHANYKVTL
-1319 DLHSSQEKFGSFL
+1319 DLHNTNEKFGGFL
-1332 RATLDVL
+1332 RSALDVL

-1344 LATLNDIGK
+1344 LATLHDIGK

-1378 QLLKTLFGTN
+1378 QLLKALFGTN
-1388 LSSQYEGVLSGPS
+1388 LASQYEGASSHPC
-1401 RSQGKALRLGSSSL
+1401 RSQGKALRLGSTSV

-1449 QDTSGW
+1449 QDASGW
-1455 FDVMQKASNQLR
+1455 FDVMQKVSNQLR
-1467 SNIAN
+1467 SSITNV
-1472 ATRHRGDKNAIHNHI
+1472 TRHRGDKNAIHNHI

-1515 LLAQLVQLRVNYC
+1515 LLSQLVQLRVNYC

-1548 LGQFRDSEAIIPNIF
+1548 VGQFRDSEEIVPNIF

-1639 LLRLVQYHQVLEMFI
+1639 LLRLVQHHQVLEMFI
-1654 LVLQQCH
+1654 LILQQCH
-1661 KESED
+1661 KENED
-1666 KWKRLSRQIADVIL
+1666 KWKRLSRQIADIIL
-1680 PMIAKQQMHL
+1680 PMIGKQQMHL
-1690 DSPEALGVLN
+1690 DSHEALGVLN

-1709 SLRPVDMLLKSMFT
+1709 SLRPVDMLLKSMFIT
-1723 IPATMTSVATVQLW
+1723 PPTLASVGTGQLW
-1737 VSGILAVLRV
+1737 VSGILAILRV
-1747 LVSQSTEDIVL
+1747 LISQSTEDIIL
-1758 SRIHEL
+1758 SRIQEL
-1764 SLSPHLL
+1764 SLSPYLL
-1771 SCHTIRRLHQQ
+1771 SCPTIRRLCDDD
-1782 SPSPIGPPTT
+1782 SFPP
-1792 DVLGNQEA
+1792 EA
-1800 NGEAQK
+1800 PPAAMEDGNGEPQRF
-1806 APPEETFA
+1806 PPEETFA

-1826 DISTRRVK
+1826 DIATKQVK
-1834 VDITEQQHTFYCQQ
+1834 VDMSEQQHTFYCQQ

-1853 MCLIHVFKS
+1853 MCLIHIFKS
-1862 GMFRRITAAA
+1862 GMFRRITAAG
-1872 SHLLKCDNSGQ
+1872 SRLLKAEGEEGGS
-1883 TDTEAALFY
+1883 FY
-1892 PLEELNSMVQ
+1892 TLEGLNSLVLQ
-1902 CLITTHPSLVLL
+1902 LITTHPSLVLL

-1923 YTNYSWWAEV
+1923 YTNYTWWSEV
-1933 HQTPKRHSLSC
+1933 HQTPRRHSLSS

-1949 PHSSGEGEEDKPE
+1949 PHSSGEEEKPE
-1962 SRLAMVNR
+1962 GKLAVCNR

-1990 DSEHLTWLI
+1990 DSEHLTWLT
-1999 VNHVRDLINLS
+1999 VNHVSDLISLS
-2010 HEPPVQDFISA
+2010 HEPPVQDLISA

-2031 FIQAIQSRCDNLTTP
+2031 FIQAIQSRCDNLSTP
-2046 TMLKKTLQCLEGIH
+2046 VVLKKTLQCLEGIH

-2065 SLLMLYVDKLLNTP
+2065 ALLMLYVDKLLNTP

-2110 PVEEL
+2110 PLEEL
-2115 DRIQEYLQN
+2115 DRIQQYLQT

-2138 DRFRATVADTS
+2138 DRFRATVAEDTT
-2149 SPTPPVT
+2149 SPVAPIT

-2166 APELVIADKE
+2166 PPEHVDPNKE
-2176 WYVALVKSQCCL
+2176 WYVTLVKSQCCL
-2188 RGDVS
+2188 RGEGA
-2193 LLETTE
+2193 LYETTE
-2199 LLTKLPPDDLFNVM
+2199 LLTKLPQSDLNTIM
-2213 SCKEFNLSL
+2213 TCKDFNLCL
-2222 LCPCLSMGVQRLARG
+2222 LASCLSVGVQRVCKDHGAVLFDTAQQVAFERLSG
-2237 QGSLLLETALQVTL
+2237 VIELLPSPHQPLLPSAKTCADYRQKLNQVY
-2251 EQLAGVTGSLPVPHK
+2251 G
-2266 SFLPPPQPQP
+2266 
-2276 YWEQLG
+2276 
-2282 DVFDEPGFY
+2282 EPGFY
-2291 TRVLSLCRA
+2291 QTVLSLCGV
-2300 LSQYLLSMSQ
+2300 LSQYLLSLSK
-2310 LPSSLHIP
+2310 LPSSLNIP
-2318 TEKEHL
+2318 KDRVTL
-2324 ITAFTCTATE
+2324 ITTFSTLAIE
-2334 VIVWRLLQNQ
+2334 VVVWRLLQDQ

-2350 LQWALSCLCLAL
+2350 MQMSLSCLCLAL
-2362 QQPCVWNKL
+2362 QQPAVW
-2371 STPEYSTHTCSL
+2371 SHFASHSYHTHTCSIIHCIQLL
-2383 IYSLRLI
+2383 IH
-2390 IIAVA
+2390 AVA
-2395 VSPGDQLLYPEKKKK
+2395 VGPGDQLLRPERKTTST
-2410 AKGERDAEED
+2410 EQSED
-2420 QVDSAHAGH
+2420 QVDSADNQ
-2429 MCEWQACEIM
+2429 CEWRCCEIM
-2439 AELVEGLQSIL
+2439 AELVEGLQSVL
-2450 SLGHHR
+2450 ALGHHR
-2456 NSSIPAFL
+2456 NKNIPAFL
-2464 TPTLRNIVISLS
+2464 TPTLQNVIITLA
-2476 RLPLVNSYTRVPPLV
+2476 RLPLVNSYTRIPPLV
-2491 WKLGWSPQPGGEFS
+2491 WKLGWSPRPSGDFG
-2505 TTLPEIPVDFLQEKD
+2505 TALPEIPVEFLQEKD

-2567 EDLERTQLNVLAV
+2567 EDLERTQINVLAV

-2605 QQPRNKS
+2605 QQPRNKI
-2612 LKALETRFGRK
+2612 LKALDTRFGRK
-2623 LAVIRG
+2623 LSVIRG
-2629 EVERE
+2629 MVERE
-2634 IQALVS
+2634 IQAMVS
-2640 KRDNVH
+2640 KRDNIATH
-2646 TYHPYHAWDPVP
+2646 FPYQAWDPVP
-2658 SLSAAS
+2658 SLSS
-2664 AGTLISHEK
+2664 STAGTLISHEK

-2720 ADTPAPTSP
+2720 ADAPAPVSP

-2759 LIPGSPSNRRT
+2759 ILPGSPSSRKT
-2770 PTILISEV
+2770 PVVLISEV

-2791 RNQFDMMFSTLMEL
+2791 RNQFDMMFSTLTEL
-2805 QKLHPPEDE
+2805 QKVHPPEDE
-2814 ILNQYLVPAICKA
+2814 ILSQYLVPAICKA
-2827 AAVLGMDKVIAEPV
+2827 AAVLGMDKAIAEPV
-2841 CRLLETT
+2841 CRLLEST
-2848 LRSTHLPSRM
+2848 LRSTHLPSRI

-2867 LECDLLDDTAKQLI
+2867 LECDLLDDTARQLI
-2881 PTVSEYLLS
+2881 PAVSEYLLS

-2916 MMENYPLDVGAE
+2916 MMENYPLDVGPE
-2928 FMAGVIQLCGVMV
+2928 FNAGIIQLCCMML
-2941 SASEDSTP
+2941 SASEEATP
-2949 SVIYHCVIRGLERL
+2949 SIIYHCVLRGMERL
-2963 LLSEQLSRVDGEAL
+2963 LLSEQLSRMDAETL

-3000 LTCMYTAV
+3000 LTCMYT
-3008 LASGSDATGVR
+3008 GV
-3019 GQVDSS
+3019 
-3025 SAVAEAVGITAGH
+3025 AGEE
-3038 VGFSSGK
+3038 GK
-3045 EKASPASRPAHSD
+3045 EKGSPGRPADVD
-3058 PQAPDSESIIVAME
+3058 PTAPDSESVIVAME

-3083 GLPSEARVVSR
+3083 GFPSEARVVAR

-3099 LDDFFPPQ
+3099 LDDFFPLQ

-3190 HVISRMGSSEV
+3190 HVISRMGKSDT
-3201 VDVNLFCLVAMDFYR
+3201 VDISLFCLVAMDFYR

-3231 FETVASPGSPYHQ
+3231 FEMVASPGSPYYQ
-3244 LLGCLQSIHQDTSL
+3244 LLCCLQSIHQDTSL

>member
-56 VAQSVRT
+56 VAQSVSSGNRT

-366 LEFIAGGG
+366 LEFI
-374 SSCSPLILRKQ
+374 
-385 RGKMLSGEEDGLED
+385 GKMLSGEEDGLED

-2664 AGTLISHEK
+2664 AAGTLISHEK

>member
-1 MATMEKLMKAF
+1 MATMDKLMKAF

-21 QGPPTAEELVQRQKK
+21 QGPPTAEETAQKQKK
-36 EQATTKKD
+36 ELATTKKD
-44 RVTHC
+44 RVAHC

-56 VAQSVRT
+56 IAQSLRT

-78 LLCSDDSESDVR
+78 LLCSDDRESDVR

-136 AELAHLIRPQKCRPY
+136 AELAHLVRPQKCRPY

-168 TVQETLAAAMP
+168 TVQETLSAAVP
-179 KIMAALGHFANDS
+179 KIMTVLGHFANDG
-192 EIKVLLK
+192 EVKVLLK
-199 SFVANLKSSSPT
+199 SFVANLKSTSPT
-211 IRRTAASSAVSVCQ
+211 IRRTAASSAASVCQ
-225 HSRRTSYF
+225 HSRRASYF

-245 VPVDEEHASHLILGV
+245 VPVDEEHPNHLVLGV

-273 QVNTTSLKGSFGVM
+273 QDRTTSLKGSFGVM
-287 RKEADVQP
+287 RKEADLQP

-303 YELTLHYTQH
+303 YELTLHYSQH
-313 WDHNVVTAALELL
+313 GDHNVVTASLELM

-339 MLITAGSISHATVF
+339 MLITPGSVPHASVF
-353 RQDAENRARSGSI
+353 RRDVERRAHSGSI
-366 LEFIAGGG
+366 LEFI
-374 SSCSPLILRKQ
+374 
-385 RGKMLSGEEDGLED
+385 GKMLSGEEEGLED

-406 PTGAFTASVVGADG
+406 TTGAFTASVAGAD
-420 SSAAQVDIITEQPRS
+420 ATAQVVDIITQQPRS
-435 SQHTLQPGDS
+435 SQHALQPGDS
-445 VDLSASSEQG
+445 VDLGGASSEQG
-455 GGGGGTSASGTPES
+455 TTALGTSGGEGGAGTPES
-469 PNDNEEEML
+469 PNDNAADEDML
-478 SRSSSG
+478 SHSSS

-489 PETADYTT
+489 PETADYAT
-497 PENATPEGGPL
+497 PENAEMPDGPL
-508 GEGGTL
+508 VDP
-514 LGTNDRSLPP
+514 LGDPSLPP
-524 SDSSQTTTEGP
+524 SADSSQTTTEGP
-535 DSAVTPSD
+535 DSAATPSD
-543 VAELSRTPLP
+543 AAEL
-553 RVIEPSPPSPTST
+553 
-566 EGPDGTD
+566 
-573 SDSSVYTA
+573 
-581 SSSSSSFSFSSSSSF
+581 
-596 YATSSSSSTSDK
+596 
-608 VLDGSESQY
+608 VLDTSESLY

-623 TLQDEEEEGAPSS
+623 TLQDEEEEGAVPSS
-636 SQEEP
+636 H
-641 PEPFLQSALALS
+641 PEPFSQSALALS
-653 KPHLFEGRGHNRQG
+653 RPHLLEGRGHNRQA

-673 RFIPKEEP
+673 HFIPKEEP
-681 AEPEPD
+681 AETTELE

-698 HYTDQGMEPLV
+698 HYTDQGAEPLV

-714 LSASFLLTGQKKGL
+714 LSASFLLTGQKNGL
-728 IPDKEVRVSVKAL
+728 VSDKEVRVSVKVL
-741 AVSCVGAAAALHPE
+741 AVSCIGAAAALHPE
-755 AFFNSLYLEPLDG
+755 VFFNSLYLEPLDG
-768 IPVEEQQYISD
+768 ETQQEQQYISD
-779 VLGLIDHGDPQIR
+779 VLCLVAHGDPQVR
-792 GATAILC
+792 GAAGVLC
-799 GAIMQA
+799 GAVIHS
-805 ALTKSRYNIHT
+805 ALNKTRYNIHT
-816 WLASVQSATGNPL
+816 WMTSVHTSTGNPL
-829 SLVDLVPLLQK
+829 SLVDLVPVLQN

-849 CKMACYAVRHCIMTV
+849 CKMACSAVRHCIMTL

-873 LQLVVDLL
+873 LHLLVDLL
-881 SLRDSSY
+881 TLKDCSY
-888 WLVRTELLETLAEMD
+888 WLVRTELLETLAEID

-910 ERKTETLHTG
+910 EKRTESLHKG
-920 DHHYTGRL
+920 EHHYTGLL
-928 RLQERVLNDVVIF
+928 RLQERVLNGVVIH
-941 LLGDDDP
+941 LLGDEDP
-948 RVRHVAASAV
+948 RVRHIAAATV
-958 SRLVSRLFYDCDQGQ
+958 SRLVSVLFYECDQGQ
-973 VDPVVAIARDQC
+973 ADPVVAIARDQS

-999 SQFTVSTITRTYRGY
+999 SHFTVSTITRTYRGY
-1014 SLSNAVSDVTLE
+1014 NLSQGVSDVTVE

-1035 VSHAFTSSTSRALTF
+1035 VSHALTSSTSRALTF
-1050 GCCEALCFLASN
+1050 GCCEALHLLTTTYPAC
-1062 FPVGTWSTGWHCGYV
+1062 TWSTGWHCGYV
-1077 SSSNNY
+1077 SSTVTHPNRSN
-1083 FSRSSLNRSR
+1083 LNRSR
-1093 GRALSLSHS
+1093 ARSHSLSQPGS
-1102 SSASA
+1102 GPLEEGKRS
-1107 SSNTTSSAPD
+1107 
-1117 TERRTLT
+1117 LT
-1124 VGMANMVLSLLSS
+1124 VGMANMMMSLLSS

-1150 LMLSGNL
+1150 LLLAGNL
-1157 LAAVAPKCMRN
+1157 LAATAPQCMCS
-1168 PWAGEEEGS
+1168 PWAGEEEG
-1177 SGNTSSGTNKM
+1177 GPVPGKT
-1188 EEPWASLSE
+1188 EEPWAAVGE
-1197 RSLVSMVEQLFSHLL
+1197 RPLVVLVEQLFSHIL

-1223 DTPPGPAVKAALPS
+1223 DTPPGPAVKATLPS
-1237 LSNTP
+1237 LANAP

-1248 RKGKEKEATE
+1248 RKGKEVAE
-1258 PSTAPMSPKKSNEV
+1258 PSTIPMSPKKGSET
-1272 NTGRPGDG
+1272 NTGRPADSS
-1280 TGSTAVNK
+1280 GSTANVNK
-1288 STTFGSFYH
+1288 STTLGSFYH
-1297 LPPYLKLY
+1297 LPTYLKLY
-1305 DVLKATHANYKVTL
+1305 DVLKATHTNYKVTL
-1319 DLHSSQEKFGSFL
+1319 DLHSTNEKFGGFL
-1332 RATLDVL
+1332 RSTLDVL

-1344 LATLNDIGK
+1344 MATLHDIGK
-1353 CVEEILGYLKSCF
+1353 CVEEILSYLKLCF
-1366 SREPTMATVCVQ
+1366 SREPLMATVCVQ

-1388 LSSQYEGVLSGPS
+1388 LASQYEGAQGGPS

-1449 QDTSGW
+1449 QDASGW
-1455 FDVMQKASNQLR
+1455 FDVMQKVSNQLR
-1467 SNIAN
+1467 SSITNV
-1472 ATRHRGDKNAIHNHI
+1472 TKQRGDKNAIHNHI
-1487 RLFEPLVIKALKQ
+1487 RLFEPLVIKALKL

-1548 LGQFRDSEAIIPNIF
+1548 VGQFRDSEAIVPNIF

-1639 LLRLVQYHQVLEMFI
+1639 LLRLIQYHQVLEMFI

-1661 KESED
+1661 KENED
-1666 KWKRLSRQIADVIL
+1666 KWKRLSRQIADIIL
-1680 PMIAKQQMHL
+1680 PMIGKQQMHL

-1709 SLRPVDMLLKSMFT
+1709 SLRPVDMLLKGMFT
-1723 IPATMTSVATVQLW
+1723 TPATMANVNTVQLW
-1737 VSGILAVLRV
+1737 VSGVLAVLRV
-1747 LVSQSTEDIVL
+1747 LISQSTEDIVL
-1758 SRIHEL
+1758 SRVHEL
-1764 SLSPHLL
+1764 SLSPLLL
-1771 SCHTIRRLHQQ
+1771 SCPTIRRLRDDSSLS
-1782 SPSPIGPPTT
+1782 SPPPPPLATSAT
-1792 DVLGNQEA
+1792 VAPDNQEA
-1800 NGEAQK
+1800 NGERV
-1806 APPEETFA
+1806 PPEETFA
-1814 RFLLQLVGVLLD
+1814 RFLLQLVGVMLD
-1826 DISTRRVK
+1826 DISTRQVK
-1834 VDITEQQHTFYCQQ
+1834 VDMTEEQHTFYCQQ

-1853 MCLIHVFKS
+1853 MCLIHIFKS

-1872 SHLLKCDNSGQ
+1872 TRLLKGDAVLGSGPGVSGV
-1883 TDTEAALFY
+1883 FY
-1892 PLEELNSMVQ
+1892 PLEGLNAMVG
-1902 CLITTHPSLVLL
+1902 CLVTTHPSLVLL

-1923 YTNYSWWAEV
+1923 YTNYSWWTEV
-1933 HQTPKRHSLSC
+1933 HQTPRRQSLSC

-1949 PHSSGEGEEDKPE
+1949 PHSSGGVEEERPE
-1962 SRLAMVNR
+1962 ARLAMCNR
-1970 EIVRRGA
+1970 EIVRRGG

-1999 VNHVRDLINLS
+1999 VNHVRDLIDLS

-2096 MLLAETLQNSIAQL
+2096 MLLAETLQNSLVQL

-2115 DRIQEYLQN
+2115 DRIQEYLQI

-2138 DRFRATVADTS
+2138 DRFRASVAEDTS
-2149 SPTPPVT
+2149 SPSPPVT
-2156 THPLD
+2156 SHPLD
-2161 GDPPP
+2161 GEPPP
-2166 APELVIADKE
+2166 APELVKADKE
-2176 WYVALVKSQCCL
+2176 WYVALVMSQCCL
-2188 RGDVS
+2188 RGDGS
-2193 LLETTE
+2193 FLETTE
-2199 LLTKLPPDDLFNVM
+2199 LLTKLPPDDLSTIM
-2213 SCKEFNLSL
+2213 SCKDFNLSL
-2222 LCPCLSMGVQRLARG
+2222 LCPCLSLGVQRLTRG
-2237 QGSLLLETALQVTL
+2237 QGSLLLETALAVMLDHLSRVT
-2251 EQLAGVTGSLPVPHK
+2251 QLLPVPHR
-2266 SFLPPPQPQP
+2266 SFLPPAKPDPAEP
-2276 YWEQLG
+2276 YWDNLAIVYGEAGLY
-2282 DVFDEPGFY
+2282 P
-2291 TRVLSLCRA
+2291 RVMSLCRA
-2300 LSQYLLSMSQ
+2300 LSQYLLCVGQ
-2310 LPSSLHIP
+2310 LPSPLQIP
-2318 TEKEHL
+2318 EDKQHL
-2324 ITAFTCTATE
+2324 ITTFTTMATE
-2334 VIVWRLLQNQ
+2334 LVVWRVLQDSV
-2344 LPLSVD
+2344 PLSVD
-2350 LQWALSCLCLAL
+2350 LQGALSCLCLAL
-2362 QQPCVWNKL
+2362 QQPCVWNTL
-2371 STPEYSTHTCSL
+2371 STAPYKTHTCS
-2383 IYSLRLI
+2383 IIHCLRLLI
-2390 IIAVA
+2390 TAVA
-2395 VSPGDQLLYPEKKKK
+2395 VGPGDHLLHPGRKRTT
-2410 AKGERDAEED
+2410 GSDGDSD
-2420 QVDSAHAGH
+2420 QVHSPNTDNV
-2429 MCEWQACEIM
+2429 CERRSCEIM
-2439 AELVEGLQSIL
+2439 AELVEGLQSVL

-2456 NSSIPAFL
+2456 NSGIPAFL
-2464 TPTLRNIVISLS
+2464 TPMLRNIIISLS

-2491 WKLGWSPQPGGEFS
+2491 WKLGWSPRPGGEFG
-2505 TTLPEIPVDFLQEKD
+2505 TTLPEIPVEFLQEKD

-2547 LGVLVTQPITM
+2547 LGVLVTQPISM
-2558 DQEEETQQE
+2558 DQEEEREQE

-2580 QAITSLVLSAMTLP
+2580 QAITSLVLSSMILP
-2594 TAGNPA
+2594 TAGNPT

-2605 QQPRNKS
+2605 QQPRNKT
-2612 LKALETRFGRK
+2612 LKVLDTRFGRK
-2623 LAVIRG
+2623 LSVIRG
-2629 EVERE
+2629 AVERE
-2634 IQALVS
+2634 IQAMVS

-2646 TYHPYHAWDPVP
+2646 THHPYHTWDPVP
-2658 SLSAAS
+2658 SLSAVS
-2664 AGTLISHEK
+2664 PAGTLISHEK

-2720 ADTPAPTSP
+2720 TDTPAPASLPT
-2729 PLSPINSR
+2729 SPINSR

-2759 LIPGSPSNRRT
+2759 LLPGSPSNRRT
-2770 PTILISEV
+2770 PVVLISEV

-2791 RNQFDMMFSTLMEL
+2791 RNQFDMMFTTLMEL
-2805 QKLHPPEDE
+2805 QKSHPAEDE
-2814 ILNQYLVPAICKA
+2814 IMNQYLVPALCKA
-2827 AAVLGMDKVIAEPV
+2827 AAVLGMDKATSEPV
-2841 CRLLETT
+2841 CRVLELT
-2848 LRSTHLPSRM
+2848 LHSTHLPSRM
-2858 GALHGVLYV
+2858 GALHGLLYV
-2867 LECDLLDDTAKQLI
+2867 LECDLLDDTVKQLV
-2881 PTVSEYLLS
+2881 PAVSDYILS

-2928 FMAGVIQLCGVMV
+2928 FTAGVIQMCGVMV

-2949 SVIYHCVIRGLERL
+2949 SVIYHCVLRGLERL
-2963 LLSEQLSRVDGEAL
+2963 LLSEQLSRMDGEAL

-2993 MAALGLM
+2993 MSALGLM

-3008 LASGSDATGVR
+3008 CTTAESALGSEVMGSEVR
-3019 GQVDSS
+3019 GQGSEVTSGP
-3025 SAVAEAVGITAGH
+3025 VA
-3038 VGFSSGK
+3038 FSSGK
-3045 EKASPASRPAHSD
+3045 EKASPGRPAGAVD
-3058 PQAPDSESIIVAME
+3058 PQAPDSESVIVAME
-3072 RVSVLFDRIRK
+3072 RVSVLFDRVRK
-3083 GLPSEARVVSR
+3083 GLPSEARVVAR

-3147 VRDWVL
+3147 VTDWVL

-3168 MWSLSCFFVSAS
+3168 MWSLSCFFISAS
-3180 TSQWISALLP
+3180 TSQWVSALLP
-3190 HVISRMGSSEV
+3190 HVISRMGKSEV
-3201 VDVNLFCLVAMDFYR
+3201 VDISLFCLVALDFYR
-3216 HQIDEELDRRAFQSV
+3216 HQLDEELDRRAFQSV
-3231 FETVASPGSPYHQ
+3231 FQTVASPGNTYQQ
-3244 LLGCLQSIHQDTSL
+3244 LLDCLQSIHQDTSL

>member
-21 QGPPTAEELVQRQKK
+21 QGPLSAEEIVQKQKK
-36 EQATTKKD
+36 DLATTKKD

-56 VAQSVRT
+56 VAQSLRT

-78 LLCSDDSESDVR
+78 LLCSDDKESDVR

-112 QLELYKEIKKNGA
+112 QLELYKEIKKNAA

-136 AELAHLIRPQKCRPY
+136 AELAHLVRPQKCRPY

-168 TVQETLAAAMP
+168 TVQETLSSSIP
-179 KIMAALGHFANDS
+179 KIMSALGHFANDG
-192 EIKVLLK
+192 EIKMLLK
-199 SFVANLKSSSPT
+199 AFVANLKSSSPT

-225 HSRRTSYF
+225 HSRRKHYF
-233 YTWLLNVLLGLL
+233 YTWLLNVLLGLV
-245 VPVDEEHASHLILGV
+245 VPVDEEHSTHLILGV

-265 YLMPQLQQ
+265 YLMPLLQQ
-273 QVNTTSLKGSFGVM
+273 QTPNTSLKGSFGLV
-287 RKEADVQP
+287 RKEADVSP
-295 TPEQLLQV
+295 SPEQLIQV

-313 WDHNVVTAALELL
+313 WDHNVVTASLELL
-326 QQMFRTPPPELLH
+326 QQVFRTPPPELLKV
-339 MLITAGSISHATVF
+339 LITAGEITHTTVF
-353 RQDAENRARSGSI
+353 REEMESRARSGSI
-366 LEFIAGGG
+366 LELIAGG
-374 SSCSPLILRKQ
+374 STCSPLLLRKQ
-385 RGKMLSGEEDGLED
+385 KGKLLSGEEEGLED

-406 PTGAFTASVVGADG
+406 TTGSFSASVGGDN
-420 SSAAQVDIITEQPRS
+420 SSEAPSSSGISSLGTSDIITEQPRS
-435 SQHTLQPGDS
+435 SQHALQPGDS
-445 VDLSASSEQG
+445 VDLSTSEQG
-455 GGGGGTSASGTPES
+455 VGPDS
-469 PNDNEEEML
+469 PDVEDEDML

-484 GANVT
+484 GAGVASTSGDLISDSNQMST
-489 PETADYTT
+489 
-497 PENATPEGGPL
+497 GGI
-508 GEGGTL
+508 
-514 LGTNDRSLPP
+514 SSSPP

-543 VAELSRTPLP
+543 CAEL
-553 RVIEPSPPSPTST
+553 
-566 EGPDGTD
+566 
-573 SDSSVYTA
+573 
-581 SSSSSSFSFSSSSSF
+581 
-596 YATSSSSSTSDK
+596 

-623 TLQDEEEEGAPSS
+623 TLQDEEEEAAAPPDKPS
-636 SQEEP
+636 
-641 PEPFLQSALALS
+641 EPFSQSVLALS
-653 KPHLFEGRGHNRQG
+653 KPHLLEGKGHNRQS

-673 RFIPKEEP
+673 RFIPKEEVLEP
-681 AEPEPD
+681 AELD
-687 NKPSRIKGPIG
+687 NKPSRIKGEIG
-698 HYTDQGMEPLV
+698 HYTDPKEEPLV

-714 LSASFLLTGQKKGL
+714 LAASFLLTGQRNGL
-728 IPDKEVRVSVKAL
+728 VPDNEVRVSVKAL
-741 AVSCVGAAAALHPE
+741 AVSCVGAAAALLPDT
-755 AFFNSLYLEPLDG
+755 FFNRLYLQPLDG
-768 IPVEEQQYISD
+768 QQPDEQQYISD
-779 VLGLIDHGDPQIR
+779 VLQYIEHGDPQIR

-799 GAIMQA
+799 SALIQAIH
-805 ALTKSRYNIHT
+805 LKTRYNTEMWLSHIH
-816 WLASVQSATGNPL
+816 SITGNPV
-829 SLVDLVPLLQK
+829 SIEDFVPLLQRS
-840 TLKDESSVT
+840 LKDESSVT
-849 CKMACYAVRHCIMTV
+849 CKMACAAVRHCIMAL
-864 CSSTLSELG
+864 CNGSHSELG
-873 LQLVVDLL
+873 LQLLVDLL
-881 SLRDSSY
+881 TLKDCSY
-888 WLVRTELLETLAEMD
+888 WLVRTELLETLAEID
-903 FRLVNFL
+903 FRLVSFL
-910 ERKTETLHTG
+910 ERKTEKLHKG
-920 DHHYTGRL
+920 EHHYTGLL
-928 RLQERVLNDVVIF
+928 RLQDRVLNDVVLH

-948 RVRHVAASAV
+948 RVRHVAANTI
-958 SRLVSRLFYDCDQGQ
+958 SRLVPRLFYDCDQAQ
-973 VDPVVAIARDQC
+973 ADPVVAVARDQS
-985 SVYLQLLMHETLPP
+985 SVYLQLLMHETQPP

-1014 SLSNAVSDVTLE
+1014 SLCQSSPDVTID
-1026 NNLSRVVSA
+1026 NNLSRVITA
-1035 VSHAFTSSTSRALTF
+1035 LSHALTSSTSRAVTF
-1050 GCCEALCFLASN
+1050 GCCEALCHLSST
-1062 FPVGTWSTGWHCGYV
+1062 FPVCTWSTGWHCGFV
-1077 SSSNNY
+1077 SSSV
-1083 FSRSSLNRSR
+1083 FHLNRSSQYR
-1093 GRALSLSHS
+1093 SQGRSISLSQPG
-1102 SSASA
+1102 
-1107 SSNTTSSAPD
+1107 SNED
-1117 TERRTLT
+1117 VRRSLT
-1124 VGMANMVLSLLSS
+1124 VGVASMVLSLLTS
-1137 AWFPLDLSAHQDA
+1137 AWFPLDLSAHQSA
-1150 LMLSGNL
+1150 LLLAGNL
-1157 LAAVAPKCMRN
+1157 LAVAPKCMKS
-1168 PWAGEEEGS
+1168 PWAGEEDS
-1177 SGNTSSGTNKM
+1177 SSAPSKQ
-1188 EEPWASLSE
+1188 EEAWPALSD
-1197 RSLVSMVEQLFSHLL
+1197 RSLVAMVEQLFSHLL

-1223 DTPPGPAVKAALPS
+1223 DTPPGPAVKATLPS

-1248 RKGKEKEATE
+1248 RKGKEKEVTE
-1258 PSTAPMSPKKSNEV
+1258 PSSTPMSPKKGAETH
-1272 NTGRPGDG
+1272 TGRAADG
-1280 TGSTAVNK
+1280 TATAAVNK
-1288 STTFGSFYH
+1288 STTLGSFYH

-1305 DVLKATHANYKVTL
+1305 DSLRATHANFKVTL
-1319 DLHSSQEKFGSFL
+1319 DLHNTNEKFGSFL
-1332 RATLDVL
+1332 RSALDVL
-1339 SQLLE
+1339 SQVLE

-1378 QLLKTLFGTN
+1378 QLLKALFGTN
-1388 LSSQYEGVLSGPS
+1388 LASQYEGSSSYPC
-1401 RSQGKALRLGSSSL
+1401 RTQGKALRLGSSSL

-1449 QDTSGW
+1449 QDASGW
-1455 FDVMQKASNQLR
+1455 FDVMQKVSNQLR
-1467 SNIAN
+1467 SSITNV
-1472 ATRHRGDKNAIHNHI
+1472 TRHRGDKNAIHNHI

-1548 LGQFRDSEAIIPNIF
+1548 VGQFRDSEKIVPNIF

-1639 LLRLVQYHQVLEMFI
+1639 LLRLIQHHQVLEMFI

-1661 KESED
+1661 KENED
-1666 KWKRLSRQIADVIL
+1666 KWKRLSRQIADIIL
-1680 PMIAKQQMHL
+1680 PMIGKQQMHL
-1690 DSPEALGVLN
+1690 DSHEALGMLN
-1700 TLFETVAPS
+1700 TLFESVAPS
-1709 SLRPVDMLLKSMFT
+1709 SLRPVDMLLKSMFIT
-1723 IPATMTSVATVQLW
+1723 PSTLASVGTVQLW
-1737 VSGILAVLRV
+1737 VSGILAIVRV
-1747 LVSQSTEDIVL
+1747 LISQSTEDIIL
-1758 SRIHEL
+1758 SRIQEL
-1764 SLSPHLL
+1764 SLSPYLL
-1771 SCHTIRRLHQQ
+1771 SCATIQQ
-1782 SPSPIGPPTT
+1782 LCDDDLSPPAAPPTIP
-1792 DVLGNQEA
+1792 EES
-1800 NGEAQK
+1800 NGEPQRF
-1806 APPEETFA
+1806 PPEETFA

-1826 DISTRRVK
+1826 DIASKQVK
-1834 VDITEQQHTFYCQQ
+1834 VDMSEQQHTFYCQQ

-1853 MCLIHVFKS
+1853 MCLIHIFKS
-1862 GMFRRITAAA
+1862 GMFRRITAAG
-1872 SHLLKCDNSGQ
+1872 SRLLKVEGGEGGSFY
-1883 TDTEAALFY
+1883 AL
-1892 PLEELNSMVQ
+1892 EGLNTLVLQ
-1902 CLITTHPSLVLL
+1902 LITTHPSLVLL

-1923 YTNYSWWAEV
+1923 YTNYTWWSEV
-1933 HQTPKRHSLSC
+1933 HQTPRRHSLSS

-1949 PHSSGEGEEDKPE
+1949 PHSSGEEERPE
-1962 SRLAMVNR
+1962 GNLAMCNR

-1990 DSEHLTWLI
+1990 DSEHLTWLT
-1999 VNHVRDLINLS
+1999 VNHVSDLISLS
-2010 HEPPVQDFISA
+2010 HEPPVQDLISA

-2031 FIQAIQSRCDNLTTP
+2031 FIQAIQSRCDNLCTP
-2046 TMLKKTLQCLEGIH
+2046 VMLKKTLQCLEGIH

-2065 SLLMLYVDKLLNTP
+2065 ALLMLYVDKLLNTP

-2110 PVEEL
+2110 PLEEL
-2115 DRIQEYLQN
+2115 DRIQQYLQT

-2138 DRFRATVADTS
+2138 DRFRATVAEDTT
-2149 SPTPPVT
+2149 SPAAPITS
-2156 THPLD
+2156 HPLD

-2166 APELVIADKE
+2166 PPENVEPNKE

-2188 RGDVS
+2188 RGEGA
-2193 LLETTE
+2193 LYETTE
-2199 LLTKLPPDDLFNVM
+2199 LLTKLPQPDLNTIM
-2213 SCKEFNLSL
+2213 TCKDFNLCL
-2222 LCPCLSMGVQRLARG
+2222 LASCVSVGAQRLCKHHGAV
-2237 QGSLLLETALQVTL
+2237 LFETAQQVAF
-2251 EQLAGVTGSLPVPHK
+2251 ERLAGVIELLPSPHQPLLISSK
-2266 SFLPPPQPQP
+2266 SCTDSYMEKVNQV
-2276 YWEQLG
+2276 YG
-2282 DVFDEPGFY
+2282 EPGFY
-2291 TRVLSLCRA
+2291 QTVLSLCGV
-2300 LSQYLLSMSQ
+2300 LSQYLMSLSK
-2310 LPSSLHIP
+2310 LPSSLNIP
-2318 TEKEHL
+2318 KDRETL
-2324 ITAFTCTATE
+2324 IATFSTLAVE
-2334 VIVWRLLQNQ
+2334 VVVWRLLQDQ

-2350 LQWALSCLCLAL
+2350 IQMSLSCLCLAL
-2362 QQPCVWNKL
+2362 QQSVVWTHFTSRSYL
-2371 STPEYSTHTCSL
+2371 SHTCSIIHCIQLL
-2383 IYSLRLI
+2383 IH
-2390 IIAVA
+2390 AVA
-2395 VSPGDQLLYPEKKKK
+2395 VGPGDQLLRPERKTSHT
-2410 AKGERDAEED
+2410 DQSED
-2420 QVDSAHAGH
+2420 DQLDSASDNQR
-2429 MCEWQACEIM
+2429 EWRCCEIM
-2439 AELVEGLQSIL
+2439 AELVESLQSVL
-2450 SLGHHR
+2450 ALGHHR
-2456 NSSIPAFL
+2456 NKNIPAFL
-2464 TPTLRNIVISLS
+2464 TPVLRNVIISLA
-2476 RLPLVNSYTRVPPLV
+2476 RLPLVNSYTRIPPLV
-2491 WKLGWSPQPGGEFS
+2491 WKLGWSPRPSGEFG
-2505 TTLPEIPVDFLQEKD
+2505 TALPEIPVEFFQEKD

-2558 DQEEETQQE
+2558 DQEEESQQE
-2567 EDLERTQLNVLAV
+2567 EDLERTQINVLAV

-2600 VSCLE
+2600 VSCPE
-2605 QQPRNKS
+2605 QQPRNKI
-2612 LKALETRFGRK
+2612 LKALDTRFGRK
-2623 LAVIRG
+2623 LSVIRG
-2629 EVERE
+2629 MVERE
-2634 IQALVS
+2634 IQAMVS
-2640 KRDNVH
+2640 KRDNIATH
-2646 TYHPYHAWDPVP
+2646 FPYQAWDPVP
-2658 SLSAAS
+2658 SLSS
-2664 AGTLISHEK
+2664 STAGTLISHEK

-2720 ADTPAPTSP
+2720 ADAPAPASP
-2729 PLSPINSR
+2729 PVSPINSR

-2759 LIPGSPSNRRT
+2759 ILPGSPSSRKT
-2770 PTILISEV
+2770 PVVLVSEV

-2791 RNQFDMMFSTLMEL
+2791 RNQFDMMFSTLTEL
-2805 QKLHPPEDE
+2805 QKVHPPEDE

-2841 CRLLETT
+2841 CRLLEST
-2848 LRSTHLPSRM
+2848 LRSTHLPSRI

-2867 LECDLLDDTAKQLI
+2867 LECDLLDDTARQLI
-2881 PTVSEYLLS
+2881 PAVSDYLLS

-2916 MMENYPLDVGAE
+2916 MMENYPLDVGSE
-2928 FMAGVIQLCGVMV
+2928 FNAGVIQLCCVML
-2941 SASEDSTP
+2941 SASEEATP
-2949 SVIYHCVIRGLERL
+2949 SVIYHCVLRGLERL
-2963 LLSEQLSRVDGEAL
+2963 LLSEQLSRVDAETL

-3000 LTCMYTAV
+3000 LTCMYT
-3008 LASGSDATGVR
+3008 GV
-3019 GQVDSS
+3019 
-3025 SAVAEAVGITAGH
+3025 AGEE
-3038 VGFSSGK
+3038 GK
-3045 EKASPASRPAHSD
+3045 EKGSPGHPADAD
-3058 PQAPDSESIIVAME
+3058 PTAPDSESVIVAME

-3083 GLPSEARVVSR
+3083 GFPSEARVVSR

-3099 LDDFFPPQ
+3099 LDDFFPLQ

-3190 HVISRMGSSEV
+3190 HVISRMGKSDT
-3201 VDVNLFCLVAMDFYR
+3201 VDVSLFCLVAMDFYR

-3231 FETVASPGSPYHQ
+3231 FEMVASPGSPYYQ
-3244 LLGCLQSIHQDTSL
+3244 LLCCLQSIHQDTSL